1 MARPKEKQ
9 EEEKKETGK
18 KYLPVQSS
26 TGTKGQTAQ
35 ERAKEILSM
44 SREEQKARNQARLR
58 EALNRS
64 AQSRPAS
71 SAQTEAMRR
80 NFAKREQK
88 DEYRR
93 RYGTPQS
100 SREAREQYQWNKQQ
114 REALEQYQSYFEK
127 YGQKP
132 TEEQVQ
138 NNPVLSDI
146 GQLWKANT
154 AQVQATQKAMEEIEN
169 TRIPGQ
175 AGRKLWMAAQNANTI
190 GPLEQARARELPQLS
205 QEDQAFVDNA
215 SKRLEELYPQR
226 DALEAKGDAEGL
238 AEVNRL
244 IANEEKVMRDRG
256 AALPGEAAEI
266 ADKYALGGSKDLEA
280 YLEAKRN
287 VELMDEEIALG
298 GVIAPEENKKYQE
311 LKARVERGEELTGQ
325 DVYDYKVWSEQYG
338 AYERDKET
346 IKTLEEAGVLE
357 SGYSYAAQERQRVNV
372 GQLTQIEALTQYA
385 GTIQASIAKQ
395 EASKLLTELYNQQY
409 ALEKDI
415 AAMQQAGA
423 GNSIGDNLALKAT
436 PLQNAQEELEAV
448 KAAIAEAEYAMLRF
462 EDDFVGKSAA
472 PAELSW
478 GAVEAGIAQNMTEME
493 LATYN
498 YLRNTKGMDAAKQY
512 VESIKPRLLKRETD
526 KQMGV
531 VKKAAEHPVG
541 AWITSGLS
549 IAVTPLEWTGAVK
562 AGVDTMLGRDTSPY
576 DPAFATTHFKNT
588 VRETVMEGQRKAF
601 GDGLGGQTANLVYQ
615 VFMTAGDS
623 AISMATGGAVGK
635 ALQGAGVVAQGAN
648 ALAKVGNS
656 VGSAL
661 MALSAVS
668 GKTQQE
674 LLLGRDNSQAL
685 VQGLAAGV
693 TEYITEKLGMD
704 RLTAAFSLGK
714 GGGYR
719 TILANVIK
727 SFAPEALE
735 ELPGNVVD
743 LALDN
748 YLNGDSSQRAESIKQ
763 KIAAGMSVTQATVET
778 DMEFV
783 VETLQGMLVGG
794 LSGSLGAGVSTS
806 VGMIKARSARTALTE
821 AGVDADTAQAAA
833 ERISGLRSDAASEQA
848 VRAAVEQMQQAEDA
862 KGVKHTPFAAEAT
875 AAGYEDVPVK
885 VTGFQG
891 IRDGAAWVEIEI
903 AGKGKGEIRLDQV
916 RFADTDTQ
924 TAYNRAAM
932 FGDTQTARRFLAGYE
947 ATSMPV
953 EIYGQAF
960 QSAYQAG
967 QNSRAMT
974 EYERK
979 AGFGTMLEDGV
990 YRIAYQA
997 GQEATVAQEARLEIP
1012 ASLGKEVQAQL
1023 GQLPRTYTQG
1033 YTGVV
1038 YAAKTTRP
1046 TKAQAVMLSLL
1057 DGYAKAH
1064 GVHYTVVDSI
1074 GDGGA
1079 NGVYTTSEGMVVALD
1094 AEEGYLTRVATHEGW
1109 HYIREH
1115 MGQEAQGLQDAVLTL
1130 LRSTEGYD
1138 LETRVAEKQ
1147 EQYKAAEGQ
1156 ELSREAALEELT
1168 ADALYDA
1175 IATPEALGA
1184 FVSRA
1189 YENAENKNAFKQ
1201 AMDQVMAFINKFV
1214 AEVKALAKKIAGK
1227 NPEARAMLEH
1237 EADWGESIVQ
1247 EYNRLMEE
1255 AGKRERGRTERKETG
1270 ETWYSKKNRKP
1281 GKKKTEQQNENAKE
1295 SSAEQLQNEADEERS
1310 IKEQLRAHSS
1320 ELADME
1326 PVAVINVDISNLKTA
1341 KARKNWIVNLLQS
1354 TGFQVERQGFGTIEF
1369 GKERINK
1376 SLNYMQ
1382 KPGEIAAFSA
1392 LPRVLKRGKNISGH
1406 ANHKGRGFGT
1416 ETFAAP
1422 VTINGVM
1429 GYMAVV
1435 VKREARIAYKTH
1447 RILMPD
1453 GSTFVFNE
1461 KAEPTPANRGSQKGI
1476 NPAPISSATNSIP
1489 QVEENSNTN
1498 KNFSLKNVDTDMTEM
1513 QREVEENENGGTMGA
1528 LEGATVENHA
1538 GIYAAQREKL
1548 AGWADGKPRSAEA
1561 VRELLGESMTPTL
1574 EKWLHNQYEKGQNR
1588 QVKEPVRRE
1597 AVEAFLQKDE
1607 ALIAENEAQS
1617 KAFWQKLRGE
1627 KVRVHEVEVGEH
1639 THEGRGAMGRQIVQ
1653 ALMGDAPRVTVHNRD
1668 AQVDIYVNRAS
1679 VEKTLSYGG
1688 SKNIPIEVSK
1698 AILLQTKEM
1707 LADAKYIG
1715 SHENYATNSGLVH
1728 YFVSAAQTG
1737 DEIRRVVYMAHE
1749 KAWNDGD
1756 VQNRLYVEEVE
1767 LLDTENAGAN
1777 DTSRSQQAVYTQH
1790 LTSNHPGTISIPELL
1805 QNYNTEFL
1813 RRYDLKERGAKRALQ
1828 YSLRNVDT
1836 DMTEMQR
1843 VVEENEK
1850 LREAVGV
1857 LRAAMKQLSGAKA
1870 VNSRQ
1875 VWKFAREI
1883 KKKYESKV
1891 RVNDLGENLRR
1902 VYDAMANA
1910 RTDAE
1915 GKSAMEAMAAIARNM
1930 LENSEHINRDM
1941 YDRYADMRDYLRRG
1955 RFQLTEAQW
1964 AEAEKLYGSLKE
1976 FRNEVKGRWGVAGR
1990 KDHSTGSLD
1999 AAWEDM
2005 HAKWPEMFDRNA
2017 DERGKVQQ
2025 VVAAL
2030 EAVQKEVS
2038 NPYGMNLDQM
2048 TQTVTAELF
2057 EGFGQVNEANALME
2071 EAKAIARRKTTRWAI
2086 NREKLAEQR
2095 KARAEVIRQKGR
2107 ILKKLNS
2114 PKPGSFVPYQ
2124 MREAVTALLEALDY
2138 NEGKRVT
2145 IKREMLERARQEY
2158 EAVLPKRDANG
2169 SAVPDTGIPAL
2180 AAFYNG
2186 DVSEAMQRLAQSAD
2200 GKQLNRLSQEET
2212 IELRDI
2218 LRSYAAMIINEDRL
2232 FMQKRRDS
2240 LQEAGDGLVAR
2251 MLQRKAH
2258 KQRGKA
2264 AETVLNVTNRA
2275 LLSPGT
2281 VFHIFEG
2288 TEMEPIWKA
2297 VRDAE
2302 NTHTRH
2308 VAQGQAYMEAALKEY
2323 GVQEIINQSE
2333 RKQLENG
2340 VEVTLH
2346 DGKKQKFRIQEA
2358 MYIYAAA
2365 KRERLVGTNHL
2376 LGGGIVFQKNSH
2388 PGEATG
2394 ARQLTV
2400 EDLVAIAGKLTE
2412 KQKAFVDHMVQFLSR
2427 DTAEWGNQVTRELY
2441 GVEKFKESYYVP
2453 FRVARNYLRTDP
2465 ASQQENR
2472 LKLGSFTKPLAQQA
2486 SNPLE
2491 VQNFVEM
2498 WAAHMEQMSDYNA
2511 FVLPIEDM
2519 TRLMN
2524 YKTDNDTVR
2533 SVMQER
2539 YGNQVPDYILSFL
2552 RRLNGNAKSEMG
2564 SALVNKLVSGAKGAA
2579 VGGNLSVASQQATA
2593 VLRAYALIDAKYLVK
2608 GMGAGALSAAKM
2620 KKSYAEI
2627 MDWAPIA
2634 TQKSWGYFDTNMTRG
2649 TYDRVRQT
2657 AMGKLD
2663 DALGYLSQKGDE
2675 LAFTMIWEAVKREV
2689 AAESGLTRGT
2699 EAYFRRCGE
2708 RFTEVIDQ
2716 TQVVDSIFQRT
2727 ELATEKGLAR
2737 LWTSF
2742 MSEPFKQYNMLW
2754 RAGWDL
2760 KEAWRSGNKAAIKR
2774 ARNQMIRT
2782 SASVVLSSVAAA
2794 AAKSLISAMRDDD
2807 DEKKEKDENGKTV
2820 TVGVRGFGEKYWDAF
2835 GPNLLDNATG
2845 LLPLVGNWLGSFITG
2860 ETYNSSSMDSA
2871 LLDSITRMWQA
2882 LGKGDYEMAWYRGL
2896 QVVSNATGLGL
2907 GNAYRDGK
2915 ALFTTLVKTLQ
2926 RDTLAGTAWDKS
2938 KPFATRLQAAT
2949 KNYVYTKQEGD
2960 SRRASPAVFYDL
2972 LLDAWYAGGT
2982 GEEFQQVATAMLETG
2997 ATVDGIASG
3006 FKSRLRGSEE
3016 LVTKAADAY
3025 EQGKYSE
3032 YEKHV
3037 LALVRLG
3044 IGQKAAVSM
3053 VDSVLDSRKKA
3064 TDEPEAQ
3071 TWEMLLDELT
3081 DDDADLFS
3089 TKDLLEAIQR
3099 GDQAEADYLLGRLK
3113 ESKEE
3118 STIRSGLTEAYRK
3131 EYVAAWEKGDTAA
3144 MKKISDL
3151 LLGLDVGYTE
3161 ESIAKWPRDEMNADY
3176 REAIESGDAGQVRT
3190 VIAAMKKEGYTDSD
3204 LRSKLTQDY
3213 KASYTEAWNAG
3224 NKTQAQS
3231 IATMLKGLAVGYTED
3246 SFREWRV
3253 DSLKADWDAAVE
3265 ARDVNRLKTQITR
3278 QMEAGVNQKQ
3288 IRDKVWNAYGE
3299 AYVMAL
3305 AEGNTSTARQLE
3317 GLMLNTGA
3325 GLTTEEIPQKA
3336 VNKAHSI
3343 YENSVE
3349 SGDLNT
3355 ARQVLKYLNQAEDG
3369 DRLWD
3374 KLYNWA
3380 KDAFMDAY
3388 DSGEYADLEKNLVS
3402 MGFSQKTINGW
3413 KD

>member
-26 TGTKGQTAQ
+26 AGTKGQTAQ

-71 SAQTEAMRR
+71 SAQTQAMRR

-88 DEYRR
+88 EEYRR

-132 TEEQVQ
+132 TEGQVQ

-154 AQVQATQKAMEEIEN
+154 TQAQATQKALEEIEN

-190 GPLEQARARELPQLS
+190 APLEQARARELPQLS

-215 SKRLEELYPQR
+215 RNRLNELYPQR
-226 DALEAKGDAEGL
+226 EELEAKGDAEGL

-244 IANEEKVMRDRG
+244 IDNEEKVMRDRG
-256 AALPGEAAEI
+256 VALPGEAAETV
-266 ADKYALGGSKDLEA
+266 DKYALGGSKDLEA

-298 GVIAPEENKKYQE
+298 GVIAPEENKAYQD
-311 LKARVERGEELTGQ
+311 LKARVESGEELTGQ

-357 SGYSYAAQERQRVNV
+357 SGYSYAAQERQRVNE

-385 GTIQASIAKQ
+385 GTIQAPIAKQ

-409 ALEKDI
+409 ELERDI

-423 GNSIGDNLALKAT
+423 GDSIGDNLALKT
-436 PLQNAQEELEAV
+436 SPLQNAQEELEAV

-462 EDDFVGKSAA
+462 EDDFFMNVQPGAGAGKKGSVYHVVNA
-472 PAELSW
+472 
-478 GAVEAGIAQNMTEME
+478 TEEE
-493 LATYN
+493 LAKLRARGVGQSVMPVRSGVADAIAGLSGQELNALRMTDMERQTYN
-498 YLRNTKGMDAAKQY
+498 YLHNTKGAEAADAYFKSL
-512 VESIKPRLLKRETD
+512 EPRLLKRQAEM
-526 KQMGV
+526 QQGV
-531 VKKAAEHPVG
+531 WQTMAEHPVG
-541 AWITSGLS
+541 AFTTTAATFPMTLVEGL
-549 IAVTPLEWTGAVK
+549 GAVK
-562 AGVDTMLGRDTSPY
+562 TGVDTMLGRETSPY
-576 DPAFATTHFKNT
+576 DSAFAPTRFKST
-588 VRETVMEGQRKAF
+588 VRETVKAGQREAF
-601 GDGLGGQTANLVYQ
+601 GEGLGGDIANLAYDV
-615 VFMTAGDS
+615 VTTSLDS
-623 AISMATGGAVGK
+623 ALSMAAGGATG
-635 ALQGAGVVAQGAN
+635 
-648 ALAKVGNS
+648 
-656 VGSAL
+656 GSAL
-661 MALSAVS
+661 MALSATS

-674 LLLGRDNSQAL
+674 LLLGRENSRAL

-719 TILANVIK
+719 TILANMIK
-727 SFAPEALE
+727 GFVPETLE

-743 LALDN
+743 RALDN

-763 KIAAGMSVTQATVET
+763 KIAAGMSATQATVET

-924 TAYNRAAM
+924 AAYNRAAM
-932 FGDTQTARRFLAGYE
+932 FEDTQTARRFLAGYE
-947 ATSMPV
+947 NTSLPL

-979 AGFGTMLEDGV
+979 VGFGTMLEDGV

-997 GQEATVAQEARLEIP
+997 GQEATAAQNARLEIP
-1012 ASLGKEVQAQL
+1012 ESLGKTVQEQL
-1023 GQLPRTYTQG
+1023 GQLPRTYTEG

-1109 HYIREH
+1109 HYIREQ

-1138 LETRVAEKQ
+1138 LESRVAEKQ

-1156 ELSREAALEELT
+1156 ELSREEALEELT

-1237 EADWGESIVQ
+1237 EADWGESIIQ

-1255 AGKRERGRTERKETG
+1255 AGKREAQQQGNGQAQKENVQTRYSTKAQDQLTEDKYFQRAIDAWDGTSSGGRVKIGVISKGGIYEG
-1270 ETWYSKKNRKP
+1270 IGLPDGVLYMDYSKLAKALSKHGDHLSKNTLKQIPQMLASPVVITQPINPQVKNTVNVFGDLMGDNGKP
-1281 GKKKTEQQNENAKE
+1281 IMVSIMMRPNYTKTGLEAVIRTVEMRSDDKKLITPQSLLYANPNKKRTQEWLLRLGN
-1295 SSAEQLQNEADEERS
+1295 SSVPFAVSHPGFIRS
-1310 IKEQLRAHSS
+1310 IAYES
-1320 ELADME
+1320 E
-1326 PVAVINVDISNLKTA
+1326 NSN
-1341 KARKNWIVNLLQS
+1341 S
-1354 TGFQVERQGFGTIEF
+1354 QGG
-1369 GKERINK
+1369 N
-1376 SLNYMQ
+1376 SLN
-1382 KPGEIAAFSA
+1382 
-1392 LPRVLKRGKNISGH
+1392 
-1406 ANHKGRGFGT
+1406 
-1416 ETFAAP
+1416 
-1422 VTINGVM
+1422 GVD
-1429 GYMAVV
+1429 
-1435 VKREARIAYKTH
+1435 T
-1447 RILMPD
+1447 
-1453 GSTFVFNE
+1453 NE

-1476 NPAPISSATNSIP
+1476 NPAPISSATNNIP

-1513 QREVEENENGGTMGA
+1513 QR
-1528 LEGATVENHA
+1528 
-1538 GIYAAQREKL
+1538 
-1548 AGWADGKPRSAEA
+1548 
-1561 VRELLGESMTPTL
+1561 
-1574 EKWLHNQYEKGQNR
+1574 
-1588 QVKEPVRRE
+1588 
-1597 AVEAFLQKDE
+1597 
-1607 ALIAENEAQS
+1607 
-1617 KAFWQKLRGE
+1617 
-1627 KVRVHEVEVGEH
+1627 
-1639 THEGRGAMGRQIVQ
+1639 
-1653 ALMGDAPRVTVHNRD
+1653 
-1668 AQVDIYVNRAS
+1668 
-1679 VEKTLSYGG
+1679 
-1688 SKNIPIEVSK
+1688 
-1698 AILLQTKEM
+1698 
-1707 LADAKYIG
+1707 
-1715 SHENYATNSGLVH
+1715 
-1728 YFVSAAQTG
+1728 
-1737 DEIRRVVYMAHE
+1737 
-1749 KAWNDGD
+1749 
-1756 VQNRLYVEEVE
+1756 
-1767 LLDTENAGAN
+1767 
-1777 DTSRSQQAVYTQH
+1777 
-1790 LTSNHPGTISIPELL
+1790 
-1805 QNYNTEFL
+1805 
-1813 RRYDLKERGAKRALQ
+1813 
-1828 YSLRNVDT
+1828 
-1836 DMTEMQR
+1836 
-1843 VVEENEK
+1843 VVEENERLQK
-1850 LREAVGV
+1850 LVGSLNAQ
-1857 LRAAMKQLSGAKA
+1857 LRAMQDGANGKAAVDRKA
-1870 VNSRQ
+1870 V
-1875 VWKFAREI
+1875 WALAREM
-1883 KKKYESKV
+1883 KAQYQSKV
-1891 RVNDLGENLRR
+1891 RVNDLGANLQKAF
-1902 VYDAMANA
+1902 DAMANA
-1910 RTDAE
+1910 RTDTE
-1915 GKSAMEAMAAIARNM
+1915 GKSAMEAMAAIARDM
-1930 LENSEHINRDM
+1930 LDKSENIDSTM
-1941 YDRYADMRDYLRRG
+1941 YDEYADLRGYLRKG
-1955 RFQLTEAQW
+1955 RFRLTDAQW
-1964 AEAEKLYGSLKE
+1964 AEAAKLYGSEKE
-1976 FRNEVKGRWGVAGR
+1976 FRKAAFGRWNIAAR
-1990 KDHSTGSLD
+1990 NDRNALSLD
-1999 AAWEDM
+1999 AAWEEM
-2005 HAKWPEMFDRNA
+2005 HQQWPGMFDQDA
-2017 DERGKVQQ
+2017 SEGDKVQQ
-2025 VVAAL
+2025 VMAAL
-2030 EAVQKEVS
+2030 EAVRREVS
-2038 NPYGMNLDQM
+2038 NPYEMNLEEM
-2048 TQTVTAELF
+2048 TQYVTAEMYQKYL
-2057 EGFGQVNEANALME
+2057 EAPTVKGAEARTQETARELEKTRAELREARRELEQSRAEIAAARQELRDDWQWRRERMDQAREEVLEARREAGAKVYKAQEETANILKAAQETNKRVWEEAREEVLEARREAGAKVYKAQEETANIIRTAYETNKRVMIEANENAQEIIKAWSAKRE
-2071 EAKAIARRKTTRWAI
+2071 E
-2086 NREKLAEQR
+2086 LAEQR

-2124 MREAVTALLEALDY
+2124 MREAVTALLKALDY
-2138 NEGKRVT
+2138 NEGKGFI

-2186 DVSEAMQRLAQSAD
+2186 DVSEAMRRLAQSAD

-2218 LRSYAAMIINEDRL
+2218 LRSYAAMILNEDRL

-2297 VRDAE
+2297 LRDAE

-2394 ARQLTV
+2394 ARQLTA
-2400 EDLVAIAGKLTE
+2400 EDLAAIAGKLTE

-2453 FRVARNYLRTDP
+2453 FKVARNYLRTDP

-2564 SALVNKLVSGAKGAA
+2564 SALVNKLVGGAKGAA

-2649 TYDRVRQT
+2649 TYDRARQT

-2689 AAESGLTRGT
+2689 AAKSGLTRGT

-2754 RAGWDL
+2754 RAGWDV
-2760 KEAWRSGNKAAIKR
+2760 KEAWRSGNKAAMKQ

-2807 DEKKEKDENGKTV
+2807 DEKKEKDESGKTV

-2835 GPNLLDNATG
+2835 LPNLLDNATG

-2949 KNYVYTKQEGD
+2949 KNYVYAKQEGD

-3037 LALVRLG
+3037 LELVRLG

-3064 TDEPEAQ
+3064 TEEPEAQ

-3113 ESKEE
+3113 ESREE

-3176 REAIESGDAGQVRT
+3176 REAMESGDAGQVRT

-3231 IATMLKGLAVGYTED
+3231 IAAMLKKMNVGYTED
-3246 SFREWRV
+3246 SFKEWRV

-3265 ARDVNRLKTQITR
+3265 ARDVTRLKTQISR
-3278 QMEAGVNQKQ
+3278 QMAAGMNQKQ

-3305 AEGNTSTARQLE
+3305 AEGNTSTARQLA

>member
-9 EEEKKETGK
+9 EKEKKETGK

-88 DEYRR
+88 EEYRR
-93 RYGTPQS
+93 RYGAPQS
-100 SREAREQYQWNKQQ
+100 SREAREQQAWQQQQ
-114 REALEQYQSYFEK
+114 RKALEQYQSYFEK

-154 AQVQATQKAMEEIEN
+154 AQVQATQKALEEIDN

-205 QEDQAFVDNA
+205 EEDQAFVDNA

-357 SGYSYAAQERQRVNV
+357 SGYSYAAQERQRLNE

-385 GTIQASIAKQ
+385 GTMQAPIARQ
-395 EASKLLTELYNQQY
+395 EASKLLTELYNKQY
-409 ALEKDI
+409 ELQKDI
-415 AAMQQAGA
+415 AAMEQAGIT
-423 GNSIGDNLALKAT
+423 GSEMDNAKE
-436 PLQNAQEELEAV
+436 QLETV
-448 KAAIAEAEYAMLRF
+448 ERQIAEGEYAMLRF

-661 MALSAVS
+661 MALSATS

-674 LLLGRDNSQAL
+674 LLLGRDNSRAL

-719 TILANVIK
+719 TILTNVIK
-727 SFAPEALE
+727 AFAPESLE

-743 LALDN
+743 QALDN

-833 ERISGLRSDAASEQA
+833 ERISGLRSDTASEQA

-947 ATSMPV
+947 ATSMPM

-997 GQEATVAQEARLEIP
+997 GQEATAAQNARLEIP

-1057 DGYAKAH
+1057 DEYAKAH

-1109 HYIREH
+1109 HYIREQ

-1156 ELSREAALEELT
+1156 ELSREEALEELT

-1201 AMDQVMAFINKFV
+1201 AMDQVMAFINRFV

-1237 EADWGESIVQ
+1237 EADWGESIIQ

-1255 AGKRERGRTERKETG
+1255 AGKREAQQQGNGQAQKENEQARYSTKAQDQLTEDKYFQRAIDAWDGTSSGGRVKIGVINKGGIYEG
-1270 ETWYSKKNRKP
+1270 VGLPDGVLYMDYSKLAKALSKHGDHLSKSILKQIPQMLASPVVITQPINPQVKNTVNVFGDLMGDNGKP
-1281 GKKKTEQQNENAKE
+1281 IMVSIMMRPDRTGTFLIDVIRTVEMRSDAQKLITDQSVLYLSENKKRTADWFQGLGN
-1295 SSAEQLQNEADEERS
+1295 SSVPFAGTKSGFIRS
-1310 IKEQLRAHSS
+1310 I
-1320 ELADME
+1320 
-1326 PVAVINVDISNLKTA
+1326 
-1341 KARKNWIVNLLQS
+1341 
-1354 TGFQVERQGFGTIEF
+1354 
-1369 GKERINK
+1369 
-1376 SLNYMQ
+1376 
-1382 KPGEIAAFSA
+1382 
-1392 LPRVLKRGKNISGH
+1392 
-1406 ANHKGRGFGT
+1406 
-1416 ETFAAP
+1416 
-1422 VTINGVM
+1422 
-1429 GYMAVV
+1429 
-1435 VKREARIAYKTH
+1435 AYE
-1447 RILMPD
+1447 
-1453 GSTFVFNE
+1453 S
-1461 KAEPTPANRGSQKGI
+1461 
-1476 NPAPISSATNSIP
+1476 
-1489 QVEENSNTN
+1489 ENSNSQGGN
-1498 KNFSLKNVDTDMTEM
+1498 SLNEVDTQET
-1513 QREVEENENGGTMGA
+1513 GA
-1528 LEGATVENHA
+1528 
-1538 GIYAAQREKL
+1538 
-1548 AGWADGKPRSAEA
+1548 S
-1561 VRELLGESMTPTL
+1561 
-1574 EKWLHNQYEKGQNR
+1574 
-1588 QVKEPVRRE
+1588 
-1597 AVEAFLQKDE
+1597 
-1607 ALIAENEAQS
+1607 
-1617 KAFWQKLRGE
+1617 
-1627 KVRVHEVEVGEH
+1627 
-1639 THEGRGAMGRQIVQ
+1639 
-1653 ALMGDAPRVTVHNRD
+1653 
-1668 AQVDIYVNRAS
+1668 
-1679 VEKTLSYGG
+1679 
-1688 SKNIPIEVSK
+1688 
-1698 AILLQTKEM
+1698 
-1707 LADAKYIG
+1707 
-1715 SHENYATNSGLVH
+1715 
-1728 YFVSAAQTG
+1728 
-1737 DEIRRVVYMAHE
+1737 
-1749 KAWNDGD
+1749 
-1756 VQNRLYVEEVE
+1756 
-1767 LLDTENAGAN
+1767 
-1777 DTSRSQQAVYTQH
+1777 
-1790 LTSNHPGTISIPELL
+1790 
-1805 QNYNTEFL
+1805 
-1813 RRYDLKERGAKRALQ
+1813 

-1930 LENSEHINRDM
+1930 LENSEHVNRDM

-1976 FRNEVKGRWGVAGR
+1976 FRNAVKGRWGVAGR

-2138 NEGKRVT
+2138 NEGKGVT

-2186 DVSEAMQRLAQSAD
+2186 DVAEAMQRLAQSAD

-2218 LRSYAAMIINEDRL
+2218 LRSYAAMILNEDRL

-2288 TEMEPIWKA
+2288 TEMEPVWKA
-2297 VRDAE
+2297 LRDAE

-2365 KRERLVGTNHL
+2365 KREKLVGTNHL

-2400 EDLVAIAGKLTE
+2400 EDLEAIAGKLTE

-2453 FRVARNYLRTDP
+2453 FKVARNYLRTDP

-2649 TYDRVRQT
+2649 TYDRARQT

-2760 KEAWRSGNKAAIKR
+2760 KEAWRSGNKAAIKQ

-2835 GPNLLDNATG
+2835 LPNLLDNATG

-3037 LALVRLG
+3037 LELVRLG

-3064 TDEPEAQ
+3064 TEEPEAQ

-3176 REAIESGDAGQVRT
+3176 REAMESGDAGQVRT

-3213 KASYTEAWNAG
+3213 KASYTQAWNAG

-3231 IATMLKGLAVGYTED
+3231 IAAMLKGLAVGYTED
-3246 SFREWRV
+3246 SFKEWRV
-3253 DSLKADWDAAVE
+3253 DSMKADWDAAVE
-3265 ARDVNRLKTQITR
+3265 ARDVTRLKTQITR

-3325 GLTTEEIPQKA
+3325 GLTAEEVPQKA

-3388 DSGEYADLEKNLVS
+3388 DSGEYADLERNLVS

>member
-26 TGTKGQTAQ
+26 AGTKGQTAQ

-80 NFAKREQK
+80 NFTKREQK
-88 DEYRR
+88 EEYRR

-100 SREAREQYQWNKQQ
+100 SREAREQYQWNKRQ

-154 AQVQATQKAMEEIEN
+154 TQAQATQKALEEIEN

-175 AGRKLWMAAQNANTI
+175 AGRKLWMAAQNANSI
-190 GPLEQARARELPQLS
+190 APMEQARARVLPQLS

-215 SKRLEELYPQR
+215 RKRLEELYPQR

-244 IANEEKVMRDRG
+244 IDNEEKVMRDRG
-256 AALPGEAAEI
+256 VALPGEAAVI
-266 ADKYALGGSKDLEA
+266 AAAYDKNTKGDFDRYVKA
-280 YLEAKRN
+280 
-287 VELMDEEIALG
+287 VENAEEIDAM
-298 GVIAPEENKKYQE
+298 
-311 LKARVERGEELTGQ
+311 
-325 DVYDYKVWSEQYG
+325 
-338 AYERDKET
+338 
-346 IKTLEEAGVLE
+346 LEEAKERSPETYRTYLKAQNKVRRGLELTEEERSVYEGWSSMFGQKYEAEAEAKALVDGGVLE
-357 SGYSYAAQERQRVNV
+357 SGFSYAERDRQRVNE
-372 GQLTQIEALTQYA
+372 GQLTQVEELSQYA
-385 GTIQASIAKQ
+385 GTMQAPIARQ

-409 ALEKDI
+409 KLKKDI
-415 AAMQQAGA
+415 AAMELAGITGPA
-423 GNSIGDNLALKAT
+423 MDNAKD
-436 PLQNAQEELEAV
+436 QLETV
-448 KAAIAEAEYAMLRF
+448 ERQIAEGEYAMLRF

-623 AISMATGGAVGK
+623 AISMKTGGAVGK

-661 MALSAVS
+661 MALSATS

-674 LLLGRDNSQAL
+674 LLLGRDNSRAL

-727 SFAPEALE
+727 AFAPEALE

-743 LALDN
+743 QALDN

-763 KIAAGMSVTQATVET
+763 KIAAGMSATQATVET

-833 ERISGLRSDAASEQA
+833 ERISGLRSDAASKQA

-924 TAYNRAAM
+924 AAYNRAAM
-932 FGDTQTARRFLAGYE
+932 FEDTQTARRFLAGYE
-947 ATSMPV
+947 NTSLPL

-979 AGFGTMLEDGV
+979 TGFGDMLEDGV

-997 GQEATVAQEARLEIP
+997 GQEATAAQEARLEIP
-1012 ASLGKEVQAQL
+1012 ESLGKTVQAQL
-1023 GQLPRTYTQG
+1023 GQLPRTYTEG

-1057 DGYAKAH
+1057 DDYAKAH

-1109 HYIREH
+1109 HYIREQ
-1115 MGQEAQGLQDAVLTL
+1115 MGQEAQDLQDVVLEL
-1130 LRSTEGYD
+1130 LGNTEGYD

-1156 ELSREAALEELT
+1156 ELSREEALEELT

-1201 AMDQVMAFINKFV
+1201 AMDQVMAFINRFV

-1237 EADWGESIVQ
+1237 EADWGESIIQ

-1255 AGKRERGRTERKETG
+1255 AGKREAQQQGNGQAQKENVQTRYSTKAQDQLTEDKYFQRAIDAWDGTSSGGRVKIGVISKGGIYEG
-1270 ETWYSKKNRKP
+1270 IGLPDGVLYMDYSKLAKALSKHGDHLSKNTLKQIPQMLASPVVITQPINPQVKNTVNVFGDLMGDNGKP
-1281 GKKKTEQQNENAKE
+1281 IMVSIMMRPNYTKTGLEAVIRTVEMRSDDKKLITPQSLLYANPNKKRTQEWLLRLGN
-1295 SSAEQLQNEADEERS
+1295 SSVPFAVSHPGFIRS
-1310 IKEQLRAHSS
+1310 IAYES
-1320 ELADME
+1320 E
-1326 PVAVINVDISNLKTA
+1326 NSN
-1341 KARKNWIVNLLQS
+1341 S
-1354 TGFQVERQGFGTIEF
+1354 QGG
-1369 GKERINK
+1369 N
-1376 SLNYMQ
+1376 SLN
-1382 KPGEIAAFSA
+1382 
-1392 LPRVLKRGKNISGH
+1392 
-1406 ANHKGRGFGT
+1406 
-1416 ETFAAP
+1416 
-1422 VTINGVM
+1422 GVD
-1429 GYMAVV
+1429 
-1435 VKREARIAYKTH
+1435 T
-1447 RILMPD
+1447 
-1453 GSTFVFNE
+1453 NE

-1476 NPAPISSATNSIP
+1476 NPAPISSATNSVP
-1489 QVEENSNTN
+1489 QVAENSNTN

-1513 QREVEENENGGTMGA
+1513 QR
-1528 LEGATVENHA
+1528 
-1538 GIYAAQREKL
+1538 
-1548 AGWADGKPRSAEA
+1548 
-1561 VRELLGESMTPTL
+1561 
-1574 EKWLHNQYEKGQNR
+1574 
-1588 QVKEPVRRE
+1588 
-1597 AVEAFLQKDE
+1597 
-1607 ALIAENEAQS
+1607 
-1617 KAFWQKLRGE
+1617 
-1627 KVRVHEVEVGEH
+1627 
-1639 THEGRGAMGRQIVQ
+1639 
-1653 ALMGDAPRVTVHNRD
+1653 
-1668 AQVDIYVNRAS
+1668 
-1679 VEKTLSYGG
+1679 
-1688 SKNIPIEVSK
+1688 
-1698 AILLQTKEM
+1698 
-1707 LADAKYIG
+1707 
-1715 SHENYATNSGLVH
+1715 
-1728 YFVSAAQTG
+1728 
-1737 DEIRRVVYMAHE
+1737 
-1749 KAWNDGD
+1749 
-1756 VQNRLYVEEVE
+1756 
-1767 LLDTENAGAN
+1767 
-1777 DTSRSQQAVYTQH
+1777 
-1790 LTSNHPGTISIPELL
+1790 
-1805 QNYNTEFL
+1805 
-1813 RRYDLKERGAKRALQ
+1813 
-1828 YSLRNVDT
+1828 
-1836 DMTEMQR
+1836 
-1843 VVEENEK
+1843 VVEENERLQK
-1850 LREAVGV
+1850 LVGSLNAQ
-1857 LRAAMKQLSGAKA
+1857 LRAMRDGANGKAAVDRKA
-1870 VNSRQ
+1870 V
-1875 VWKFAREI
+1875 WALAREM
-1883 KKKYESKV
+1883 KAQYQSKV
-1891 RVNDLGENLRR
+1891 RVNDLGANLQKAF
-1902 VYDAMANA
+1902 DAMANA
-1910 RTDAE
+1910 RTDTE
-1915 GKSAMEAMAAIARNM
+1915 GKSAMEAMAAIARDM
-1930 LENSEHINRDM
+1930 LDKSENIDSTM
-1941 YDRYADMRDYLRRG
+1941 YDEYADLRGYLRKG
-1955 RFQLTEAQW
+1955 RFRLTDAQW
-1964 AEAEKLYGSLKE
+1964 AEAARLYGSEKE
-1976 FRNEVKGRWGVAGR
+1976 FRKAAFGRWNIAAR
-1990 KDHSTGSLD
+1990 NDRNALSLD
-1999 AAWEDM
+1999 AAWEEM
-2005 HAKWPEMFDRNA
+2005 HQQWPGMFDQDA
-2017 DERGKVQQ
+2017 SEGDKVQQ
-2025 VVAAL
+2025 VMAAL
-2030 EAVQKEVS
+2030 EAVRREVS
-2038 NPYGMNLDQM
+2038 NPYEMNLEEM
-2048 TQTVTAELF
+2048 TQYVTAEMYQRYL
-2057 EGFGQVNEANALME
+2057 EAPTVKGA
-2071 EAKAIARRKTTRWAI
+2071 EARTQETARELEKTRAELREARRELEQSRAEIAAARQEAQEDRRMTAEMVNAANENAQQIIKKWSAK
-2086 NREKLAEQR
+2086 REEMAERR

-2124 MREAVTALLEALDY
+2124 MRDAVTALLEALDY
-2138 NEGKRVT
+2138 NEGKGVT

-2200 GKQLNRLSQEET
+2200 GKQLNRLSHAET

-2297 VRDAE
+2297 LRDAE

-2394 ARQLTV
+2394 ARQLTA
-2400 EDLVAIAGKLTE
+2400 EDLEAIAGKLTE

-2453 FRVARNYLRTDP
+2453 FKVARNYLRTDP

-2552 RRLNGNAKSEMG
+2552 RRLNGNARAEMG
-2564 SALVNKLVSGAKGAA
+2564 SALVNKLVGGAKGAA

-2649 TYDRVRQT
+2649 TYDRARQT

-2754 RAGWDL
+2754 RAGWDV

-2794 AAKSLISAMRDDD
+2794 TAKSLISAMRDDD

-2820 TVGVRGFGEKYWDAF
+2820 TVGVRGFGQKYLDAF
-2835 GPNLLDNATG
+2835 LPNLLDNATG

-2949 KNYVYTKQEGD
+2949 KNYVYAKQEGD

-3037 LALVRLG
+3037 LELVRLG

-3064 TDEPEAQ
+3064 TEEPEAQ

-3224 NKTQAQS
+3224 NKARAQS

-3246 SFREWRV
+3246 SFKEWRV

-3265 ARDVNRLKTQITR
+3265 ARDVTRLKTQISR
-3278 QMEAGVNQKQ
+3278 QMAAGMNQKQ

-3305 AEGNTSTARQLE
+3305 AEGNTSTARQLA

>member
-88 DEYRR
+88 EEYRR

-154 AQVQATQKAMEEIEN
+154 AQVQATQKALEEIEN
-169 TRIPGQ
+169 TRIPGP

-205 QEDQAFVDNA
+205 EEDQAFVDNA

-298 GVIAPEENKKYQE
+298 GVIAPEENKAYQD
-311 LKARVERGEELTGQ
+311 LKARVESGEELTGQ

-346 IKTLEEAGVLE
+346 IKTLEEAGVTE
-357 SGYSYAAQERQRVNV
+357 SGYSYAAQERQRVNE

-385 GTIQASIAKQ
+385 GTIQAPIAKQ

-462 EDDFVGKSAA
+462 EDDFFTNVQPGAGAGKKGSVYHVVNA
-472 PAELSW
+472 
-478 GAVEAGIAQNMTEME
+478 TEEE
-493 LATYN
+493 LARLRARGAGQSVMPVRSGVADAIAGLSGQELNALRMTDMERQTYN
-498 YLRNTKGMDAAKQY
+498 YLHNTQGAEAADAYFKSL
-512 VESIKPRLLKRETD
+512 EPRLLKRQAEM
-526 KQMGV
+526 QQGV
-531 VKKAAEHPVG
+531 WQTIAEHPVG
-541 AWITSGLS
+541 AWTTSGQS
-549 IAVTPLEWTGAVK
+549 ILMTPMEWIGAAK
-562 AGVDTMLGRDTSPY
+562 TGVDNMLGRETSPY
-576 DPAFATTHFKNT
+576 DPAFAPTRFKST

-947 ATSMPV
+947 ATSMPM
-953 EIYGQAF
+953 EIYGKAF

-997 GQEATVAQEARLEIP
+997 GQEATAAQEARLEIP
-1012 ASLGKEVQAQL
+1012 ESLGKEVQAQL
-1023 GQLPRTYTQG
+1023 GKLPRTYTQG

-1156 ELSREAALEELT
+1156 ELSREEALEELT

-1184 FVSRA
+1184 FVSHA

-1201 AMDQVMAFINKFV
+1201 AMDQVMAFINRFV

-1227 NPEARAMLEH
+1227 NPEARVMLEH
-1237 EADWGESIVQ
+1237 EADWGESIIQ

-1270 ETWYSKKNRKP
+1270 ETWYSKKNNKNSN
-1281 GKKKTEQQNENAKE
+1281 KKTEQQNESGKDTGKENKKQPQNEYQQPAYTEEDVYAALYDILSHKDEGYDNLVRMGEMPRYFTRLLGMQGEFYLYRNHAYENMVSEEQAKE
-1295 SSAEQLQNEADEERS
+1295 EGRY
-1310 IKEQLRAHSS
+1310 
-1320 ELADME
+1320 
-1326 PVAVINVDISNLKTA
+1326 
-1341 KARKNWIVNLLQS
+1341 
-1354 TGFQVERQGFGTIEF
+1354 TG
-1369 GKERINK
+1369 
-1376 SLNYMQ
+1376 
-1382 KPGEIAAFSA
+1382 
-1392 LPRVLKRGKNISGH
+1392 
-1406 ANHKGRGFGT
+1406 KGQHFHQIG
-1416 ETFAAP
+1416 
-1422 VTINGVM
+1422 
-1429 GYMAVV
+1429 
-1435 VKREARIAYKTH
+1435 
-1447 RILMPD
+1447 
-1453 GSTFVFNE
+1453 
-1461 KAEPTPANRGSQKGI
+1461 
-1476 NPAPISSATNSIP
+1476 
-1489 QVEENSNTN
+1489 
-1498 KNFSLKNVDTDMTEM
+1498 
-1513 QREVEENENGGTMGA
+1513 
-1528 LEGATVENHA
+1528 
-1538 GIYAAQREKL
+1538 
-1548 AGWADGKPRSAEA
+1548 
-1561 VRELLGESMTPTL
+1561 L
-1574 EKWLHNQYEKGQNR
+1574 EKMHG
-1588 QVKEPVRRE
+1588 
-1597 AVEAFLQKDE
+1597 
-1607 ALIAENEAQS
+1607 
-1617 KAFWQKLRGE
+1617 
-1627 KVRVHEVEVGEH
+1627 
-1639 THEGRGAMGRQIVQ
+1639 
-1653 ALMGDAPRVTVHNRD
+1653 ALMGLEH
-1668 AQVDIYVNRAS
+1668 
-1679 VEKTLSYGG
+1679 
-1688 SKNIPIEVSK
+1688 PIMTI
-1698 AILLQTKEM
+1698 ATQTSEGNPAVIM
-1707 LADAKYIG
+1707 
-1715 SHENYATNSGLVH
+1715 
-1728 YFVSAAQTG
+1728 
-1737 DEIRRVVYMAHE
+1737 
-1749 KAWNDGD
+1749 
-1756 VQNRLYVEEVE
+1756 
-1767 LLDTENAGAN
+1767 LLDEKGNNGAPLY
-1777 DTSRSQQAVYTQH
+1777 AVFSFY
-1790 LTSNHPGTISIPELL
+1790 
-1805 QNYNTEFL
+1805 
-1813 RRYDLKERGAKRALQ
+1813 AKRAINGDWSRRPHIVLSVYERDYFGTDARPGLMESVRNAVEQ
-1828 YSLRNVDT
+1828 GRVLDFDTTKRESLSVIAKQARLGNITADSLAKSIAQFKKEINRFREENKINYSLRNVDT

-1843 VVEENEK
+1843 VVEENDRLQK
-1850 LREAVGV
+1850 LVGSLNAQ
-1857 LRAAMKQLSGAKA
+1857 LRAMRDGANGKAAVDRKA
-1870 VNSRQ
+1870 V
-1875 VWKFAREI
+1875 WALAREM
-1883 KKKYESKV
+1883 KAQYQSKV
-1891 RVNDLGENLRR
+1891 RVNDLGANLQKAF
-1902 VYDAMANA
+1902 DAMANA
-1910 RTDAE
+1910 RTDTE
-1915 GKSAMEAMAAIARNM
+1915 GKRAMAAMAAIARDM
-1930 LENSEHINRDM
+1930 LDKSENIDSTM
-1941 YDRYADMRDYLRRG
+1941 YDEYADLRGYLRKG
-1955 RFQLTEAQW
+1955 RFRLTDAQW
-1964 AEAEKLYGSLKE
+1964 AEAAKLYGSEKE
-1976 FRNEVKGRWGVAGR
+1976 FRKAAFGRWNIAAR
-1990 KDHSTGSLD
+1990 NDRNALSLD
-1999 AAWEDM
+1999 AAWEEM
-2005 HAKWPEMFDRNA
+2005 HEQWPTMFDQDA
-2017 DERGKVQQ
+2017 SEGDKVQQ
-2025 VVAAL
+2025 VMAAL
-2030 EAVQKEVS
+2030 EAVRREVS
-2038 NPYGMNLDQM
+2038 NPYAMNLEEM
-2048 TQTVTAELF
+2048 TQYVTAEMYQKYL
-2057 EGFGQVNEANALME
+2057 EAPTVKGAEARTQETARELEKTRAELQEARRELEQSRAEIAAARQELRDDWQWRRERMDQAREEVLEARREAGEKVYKAQEETANIIRTAYETNKRVMIEANENAQEIIKAWSAKRE
-2071 EAKAIARRKTTRWAI
+2071 EM
-2086 NREKLAEQR
+2086 AERR

-2124 MREAVTALLEALDY
+2124 MRDAVTALLEALDY
-2138 NEGKRVT
+2138 NEGKGFI
-2145 IKREMLERARQEY
+2145 IKRELLERARQEY

-2232 FMQKRRDS
+2232 FMQKRQDS

-2323 GVQEIINQSE
+2323 GMQEIINQSE

-2365 KRERLVGTNHL
+2365 KREQLVGTNHL

-2394 ARQLTV
+2394 ARQLTA
-2400 EDLVAIAGKLTE
+2400 EDLAAIAGKLTE

-2472 LKLGSFTKPLAQQA
+2472 LKLGSFTKELSEKA
-2486 SNPLE
+2486 SNTPLE

-2649 TYDRVRQT
+2649 TYDRARQT

-2807 DEKKEKDENGKTV
+2807 DEKKERDENGKTV

-2835 GPNLLDNATG
+2835 LPNLLDNATG

-2949 KNYVYTKQEGD
+2949 KNYVYAKQEGD

-3064 TDEPEAQ
+3064 TEEPEAQ

-3176 REAIESGDAGQVRT
+3176 REAMESGDAGQVRT

-3246 SFREWRV
+3246 SFKEWRV

-3265 ARDVNRLKTQITR
+3265 ARDVTRLKTQITR

-3388 DSGEYADLEKNLVS
+3388 DSGEYADLERNLVS

>member
-26 TGTKGQTAQ
+26 AGTKGQTAQ

-71 SAQTEAMRR
+71 SAQTQAMRR
-80 NFAKREQK
+80 NFTKREQK
-88 DEYRR
+88 EEYRR

-100 SREAREQYQWNKQQ
+100 SREAREQYQWNKRQ
-114 REALEQYQSYFEK
+114 REAFEQYQSYFEK

-154 AQVQATQKAMEEIEN
+154 TQAQATQKALEEIEN

-190 GPLEQARARELPQLS
+190 APLEQARARELPQLS

-215 SKRLEELYPQR
+215 RKRLEELYPQR
-226 DALEAKGDAEGL
+226 EELEAKGDAEGL

-256 AALPGEAAEI
+256 VALPGEVAETV
-266 ADKYALGGSKDLEA
+266 DKYALGGSKDLEA

-298 GVIAPEENKKYQE
+298 GVIAPEENKAYQD
-311 LKARVERGEELTGQ
+311 LKARVESGEELTGQ
-325 DVYDYKVWSEQYG
+325 DYYDYKVWSEQYG

-357 SGYSYAAQERQRVNV
+357 SGYSYAAQERQRVNE

-385 GTIQASIAKQ
+385 GTIQAPIAKQ

-409 ALEKDI
+409 ELERDI

-462 EDDFVGKSAA
+462 EDDFFMNVQPGAGAGKKGSVYHVVNA
-472 PAELSW
+472 
-478 GAVEAGIAQNMTEME
+478 TEEE
-493 LATYN
+493 LAKLRARGVGQSVMPVRSGVADAIAGLSGQELNALRMTDMERQTYN
-498 YLRNTKGMDAAKQY
+498 YLHNTKGAEAADAYFKSL
-512 VESIKPRLLKRETD
+512 EPRLLKRQAEM
-526 KQMGV
+526 QQGV
-531 VKKAAEHPVG
+531 WQTMAEHPVG
-541 AWITSGLS
+541 AFTTTAATFPMTLVEGL
-549 IAVTPLEWTGAVK
+549 GAVK
-562 AGVDTMLGRDTSPY
+562 TGVDTMLGRETSPY
-576 DPAFATTHFKNT
+576 DSAFAPTRFKST
-588 VRETVMEGQRKAF
+588 VRETVKAGQREAF
-601 GDGLGGQTANLVYQ
+601 GEGLGGDIANLAYDV
-615 VFMTAGDS
+615 VTTSLDS
-623 AISMATGGAVGK
+623 ALSMAAGGATG
-635 ALQGAGVVAQGAN
+635 
-648 ALAKVGNS
+648 
-656 VGSAL
+656 GSAL
-661 MALSAVS
+661 MALSATS

-674 LLLGRDNSQAL
+674 LLLGRDNSRAL

-719 TILANVIK
+719 TILTNVIK
-727 SFAPEALE
+727 AFAPEALE

-743 LALDN
+743 QALDN

-794 LSGSLGAGVSTS
+794 LSGAMGAGVSTS

-916 RFADTDTQ
+916 RFADTDMQ
-924 TAYNRAAM
+924 AAYNRAAM
-932 FGDTQTARRFLAGYE
+932 FEDTQTARRFLAGYE
-947 ATSMPV
+947 ATSMPM
-953 EIYGQAF
+953 EIYGKAF

-979 AGFGTMLEDGV
+979 VGFGTMLEDGV

-997 GQEATVAQEARLEIP
+997 GQEATAAQNARLEIP
-1012 ASLGKEVQAQL
+1012 ESLGKEVQAQL

-1057 DGYAKAH
+1057 DDYAKAH

-1147 EQYKAAEGQ
+1147 EQYKQIKGQ
-1156 ELSREAALEELT
+1156 ELSREEALEELT

-1201 AMDQVMAFINKFV
+1201 AMDQVMAFINRFV

-1270 ETWYSKKNRKP
+1270 ESK
-1281 GKKKTEQQNENAKE
+1281 GKETTRSSLKTEDSSGRYDYSSRNGDSDVEAMRRDGIERKEEKDGNDEQRKVQQPEPGYQNLGDDAFYKDGHIYEYQFLVQQKDAKIVQIPSLDELMQHGSSRRDIVKRAKE
-1295 SSAEQLQNEADEERS
+1295 KIAGRETANDEHVYVYNTYTGRRHTITNESIRHGIRGNKRVLLTNAQLGLS
-1310 IKEQLRAHSS
+1310 I
-1320 ELADME
+1320 
-1326 PVAVINVDISNLKTA
+1326 
-1341 KARKNWIVNLLQS
+1341 
-1354 TGFQVERQGFGTIEF
+1354 
-1369 GKERINK
+1369 
-1376 SLNYMQ
+1376 
-1382 KPGEIAAFSA
+1382 GEIVENGI
-1392 LPRVLKRGKNISGH
+1392 P
-1406 ANHKGRGFGT
+1406 
-1416 ETFAAP
+1416 
-1422 VTINGVM
+1422 ING
-1429 GYMAVV
+1429 
-1435 VKREARIAYKTH
+1435 
-1447 RILMPD
+1447 
-1453 GSTFVFNE
+1453 
-1461 KAEPTPANRGSQKGI
+1461 
-1476 NPAPISSATNSIP
+1476 
-1489 QVEENSNTN
+1489 
-1498 KNFSLKNVDTDMTEM
+1498 
-1513 QREVEENENGGTMGA
+1513 
-1528 LEGATVENHA
+1528 
-1538 GIYAAQREKL
+1538 
-1548 AGWADGKPRSAEA
+1548 
-1561 VRELLGESMTPTL
+1561 
-1574 EKWLHNQYEKGQNR
+1574 
-1588 QVKEPVRRE
+1588 
-1597 AVEAFLQKDE
+1597 
-1607 ALIAENEAQS
+1607 
-1617 KAFWQKLRGE
+1617 
-1627 KVRVHEVEVGEH
+1627 
-1639 THEGRGAMGRQIVQ
+1639 
-1653 ALMGDAPRVTVHNRD
+1653 
-1668 AQVDIYVNRAS
+1668 
-1679 VEKTLSYGG
+1679 
-1688 SKNIPIEVSK
+1688 
-1698 AILLQTKEM
+1698 LQT
-1707 LADAKYIG
+1707 ADQNAIG
-1715 SHENYATNSGLVH
+1715 TYALVTKCRVADSGVPIMAITHIDQQSGLVDNIELTDVVH
-1728 YFVSAAQTG
+1728 SVNGRIYRNITEKEKKQSRPTWPIEELPLSA
-1737 DEIRRVVYMAHE
+1737 
-1749 KAWNDGD
+1749 
-1756 VQNRLYVEEVE
+1756 
-1767 LLDTENAGAN
+1767 
-1777 DTSRSQQAVYTQH
+1777 S
-1790 LTSNHPGTISIPELL
+1790 TISIAQLL
-1805 QNYNTEFL
+1805 QEINMTHRSILSKDVLEHL
-1813 RRYDLKERGAKRALQ
+1813 QEERPENGFYTDKVLF
-1828 YSLRNVDT
+1828 SLRNVDT

-1915 GKSAMEAMAAIARNM
+1915 GKRAMEAMAAIARNM

-2124 MREAVTALLEALDY
+2124 MRDAVTALLEALDY
-2138 NEGKRVT
+2138 NEGKGVT

-2218 LRSYAAMIINEDRL
+2218 LRSYAAMILNEDRL
-2232 FMQKRRDS
+2232 FMQKRQDS

-2297 VRDAE
+2297 LRDAE

-2365 KRERLVGTNHL
+2365 KREKLVGTNHL

-2394 ARQLTV
+2394 ARQLTA
-2400 EDLVAIAGKLTE
+2400 EDLEAIAGKLTE

-2453 FRVARNYLRTDP
+2453 FKVARNYLRTDP

-2539 YGNQVPDYILSFL
+2539 YGNQVPDYILAFL

-2564 SALVNKLVSGAKGAA
+2564 SALVNKLVGGAKGAA

-2649 TYDRVRQT
+2649 TYDRARQT

-2835 GPNLLDNATG
+2835 LPNLLDNATG

-2949 KNYVYTKQEGD
+2949 KNYVYAKQEGD

-3064 TDEPEAQ
+3064 TEEPEAQ

-3231 IATMLKGLAVGYTED
+3231 IAAMLKGLAVGYTED
-3246 SFREWRV
+3246 SFKEWRV

-3265 ARDVNRLKTQITR
+3265 ARDVTRLKTQITR
-3278 QMEAGVNQKQ
+3278 QMAAGVNQKQ

-3305 AEGNTSTARQLE
+3305 AEGNTSTARQLA

>member
-26 TGTKGQTAQ
+26 AGTKGQTAQ

-80 NFAKREQK
+80 NFTKREQK
-88 DEYRR
+88 EEYRR

-100 SREAREQYQWNKQQ
+100 SREAREQYQWNKRQ
-114 REALEQYQSYFEK
+114 REAFEQYQSYFEK

-154 AQVQATQKAMEEIEN
+154 TQAQATQKALEEIEN

-175 AGRKLWMAAQNANTI
+175 AGRKLWMAAQNANSI
-190 GPLEQARARELPQLS
+190 APMEQARARELPQLS

-215 SKRLEELYPQR
+215 RKRLEELYPQR

-244 IANEEKVMRDRG
+244 IDNEEKVMRDRG
-256 AALPGEAAEI
+256 VALPGEAAVI
-266 ADKYALGGSKDLEA
+266 AAAYGKNTKGDFDRYIKAVEDAEKIDAMLKADMEKYPEA
-280 YLEAKRN
+280 YNAYLKAKEKVDRGETLTEQELLDYEGWASLEEQAEEARAEAK
-287 VELMDEEIALG
+287 ALEDG
-298 GVIAPEENKKYQE
+298 
-311 LKARVERGEELTGQ
+311 
-325 DVYDYKVWSEQYG
+325 
-338 AYERDKET
+338 
-346 IKTLEEAGVLE
+346 GVLE
-357 SGYSYAAQERQRVNV
+357 SGFSYAERDRQRVNE
-372 GQLTQIEALTQYA
+372 GQLTQVEELSQYA
-385 GTIQASIAKQ
+385 GTMQAPIARQ

-409 ALEKDI
+409 KLKKDI
-415 AAMQQAGA
+415 AAMELAGITGPA
-423 GNSIGDNLALKAT
+423 MDNAKD
-436 PLQNAQEELEAV
+436 QLETV
-448 KAAIAEAEYAMLRF
+448 ERQIAEGEYAMLRF

-541 AWITSGLS
+541 SWITSGLS

-661 MALSAVS
+661 MALSATS

-674 LLLGRDNSQAL
+674 LLLGRDNSRAL

-719 TILANVIK
+719 TILTNVIK
-727 SFAPEALE
+727 AFAPEALE

-743 LALDN
+743 RALDN

-763 KIAAGMSVTQATVET
+763 KRAAGMSVTQATVET

-806 VGMIKARSARTALTE
+806 VGMIKARSTRTALTE

-916 RFADTDTQ
+916 RFADTDMQ
-924 TAYNRAAM
+924 AAYNRAAM
-932 FGDTQTARRFLAGYE
+932 FEDTQTARRFLAGYE
-947 ATSMPV
+947 NTSLPL

-979 AGFGTMLEDGV
+979 VGFGTMLEDGV

-997 GQEATVAQEARLEIP
+997 GQEATAAQNARLEIP
-1012 ASLGKEVQAQL
+1012 ESLGKTVQEQL

-1138 LETRVAEKQ
+1138 LGTRVAEKQ
-1147 EQYKAAEGQ
+1147 EQYKAVEGQ
-1156 ELSREAALEELT
+1156 ELSREEALEELT

-1175 IATPEALGA
+1175 MATPEALGA

-1201 AMDQVMAFINKFV
+1201 AMDQVMAFINRFV

-1237 EADWGESIVQ
+1237 EADWGESIIQ

-1255 AGKRERGRTERKETG
+1255 AGKRERSTKQNKKGYGQDSQFSLKVLPDGRKYVEVDTD
-1270 ETWYSKKNRKP
+1270 
-1281 GKKKTEQQNENAKE
+1281 QQIFEG
-1295 SSAEQLQNEADEERS
+1295 
-1310 IKEQLRAHSS
+1310 
-1320 ELADME
+1320 
-1326 PVAVINVDISNLKTA
+1326 VDIKDYPKLIVRYITQRFRGKVIGTQNRAYVDKRAANEFAHPANHSLNEKIYEA
-1341 KARKNWIVNLLQS
+1341 KARTATELDNLMDAGRYIGHFEDNGRHADALGGWDRYEAIVKVNDAFYEGQINIMILGDGRRRFHDFTKIRDVSAALQD
-1354 TGFQVERQGFGTIEF
+1354 R
-1369 GKERINK
+1369 N
-1376 SLNYMQ
+1376 
-1382 KPGEIAAFSA
+1382 A
-1392 LPRVLKRGKNISGH
+1392 LRRDNVS
-1406 ANHKGRGFGT
+1406 
-1416 ETFAAP
+1416 
-1422 VTINGVM
+1422 
-1429 GYMAVV
+1429 
-1435 VKREARIAYKTH
+1435 
-1447 RILMPD
+1447 D
-1453 GSTFVFNE
+1453 
-1461 KAEPTPANRGSQKGI
+1461 
-1476 NPAPISSATNSIP
+1476 NSISKTA
-1489 QVEENSNTN
+1489 ENSNTN

-1513 QREVEENENGGTMGA
+1513 QRVVEENENGGTMGA

-1548 AGWADGKPRSAEA
+1548 AGWSDGKPRSAKA

-1607 ALIAENEAQS
+1607 ALIAKNEAQS

-1715 SHENYATNSGLVH
+1715 SREDYTGNGGQVH
-1728 YFVSAAQTG
+1728 YFVSAAQMG
-1737 DEIRRVVYMAHE
+1737 DDLCRVVYMAHE
-1749 KAWNDGD
+1749 TTQDAGQT
-1756 VQNRLYVEEVE
+1756 QNKLYVEEVE
-1767 LLDTENAGAN
+1767 LLDTENAGVH
-1777 DTSRSQQAVYTQH
+1777 DTSRPQQTAHSQP
-1790 LTSNHPGTISIPELL
+1790 LTSNHPGMISIPELL

-1813 RRYDLKERGAKRALQ
+1813 RRYDLKERGGKRELH

-2057 EGFGQVNEANALME
+2057 EGYGQVNEANALME
-2071 EAKAIARRKTTRWAI
+2071 EAKAIARRKVTRWAI

-2138 NEGKRVT
+2138 NEGKGAT

-2180 AAFYNG
+2180 AGFYNG

-2232 FMQKRRDS
+2232 FMQKRQDS
-2240 LQEAGDGLVAR
+2240 LQKAGDGLVAR

-2297 VRDAE
+2297 LRDAE

-2365 KRERLVGTNHL
+2365 KREKLVGTNHL

-2394 ARQLTV
+2394 ARQLTA
-2400 EDLVAIAGKLTE
+2400 EDLEAIAGKLTE

-2453 FRVARNYLRTDP
+2453 FKVARNYLRTDP

-2564 SALVNKLVSGAKGAA
+2564 SALVNKLVGGAKGAA

-2649 TYDRVRQT
+2649 TYDRARQT

-2760 KEAWRSGNKAAIKR
+2760 KEAWRSGNKAAIKQ

-2835 GPNLLDNATG
+2835 LPNLLDNATG

-2949 KNYVYTKQEGD
+2949 KNYVYAKQEGD

-3037 LALVRLG
+3037 LELVRLG

-3064 TDEPEAQ
+3064 TEEPEAQ

-3176 REAIESGDAGQVRT
+3176 REAMESGDAGQVRT

-3231 IATMLKGLAVGYTED
+3231 IATMLKGLAVGYTEN
-3246 SFREWRV
+3246 SFKEWRV

-3265 ARDVNRLKTQITR
+3265 ARDVNRLKTQISR

-3305 AEGNTSTARQLE
+3305 AEGNTSTARQLA

>member
-26 TGTKGQTAQ
+26 AGTKGQTAQ

-80 NFAKREQK
+80 NFTKREQK
-88 DEYRR
+88 EEYRR

-100 SREAREQYQWNKQQ
+100 SREAREQYQWNKRQ

-154 AQVQATQKAMEEIEN
+154 TQAQATQKALEEIEN

-175 AGRKLWMAAQNANTI
+175 AGRKLWMAAQNANSI
-190 GPLEQARARELPQLS
+190 APMEQARARVLPQLS
-205 QEDQAFVDNA
+205 EEDQAFVDNA
-215 SKRLEELYPQR
+215 RKRLEELYPQR

-244 IANEEKVMRDRG
+244 IDNEEKVMRDRG
-256 AALPGEAAEI
+256 VALPGEAAVI
-266 ADKYALGGSKDLEA
+266 AAAYDKNTKGDFDRYVKA
-280 YLEAKRN
+280 
-287 VELMDEEIALG
+287 VENAEEIDAM
-298 GVIAPEENKKYQE
+298 
-311 LKARVERGEELTGQ
+311 
-325 DVYDYKVWSEQYG
+325 
-338 AYERDKET
+338 
-346 IKTLEEAGVLE
+346 LEEAKERSPETYRTYLKAQNKVRRGLELTEEERSVYEGWSSMFGQKYEAEAEAKALVDGGVLE
-357 SGYSYAAQERQRVNV
+357 SGFSYAERDRQRVNE
-372 GQLTQIEALTQYA
+372 GQLTQVEELSQYA
-385 GTIQASIAKQ
+385 GTMQAPIARQ

-409 ALEKDI
+409 KLKKDI
-415 AAMQQAGA
+415 AAMELAGITGPA
-423 GNSIGDNLALKAT
+423 MDNAKD
-436 PLQNAQEELEAV
+436 QLETV
-448 KAAIAEAEYAMLRF
+448 ERQIAEGEYAMLRF

-661 MALSAVS
+661 MALSATS

-674 LLLGRDNSQAL
+674 LLLGRDNSRAL

-727 SFAPEALE
+727 AFAPEALE

-743 LALDN
+743 QALDN

-763 KIAAGMSVTQATVET
+763 KIAAGMSATQATVET

-833 ERISGLRSDAASEQA
+833 ERISGLRSDAASKQA

-924 TAYNRAAM
+924 AAYNRAAM
-932 FGDTQTARRFLAGYE
+932 FEDTQTARRFLAGYE
-947 ATSMPV
+947 NTSLPL

-979 AGFGTMLEDGV
+979 TGFGAMLEDGV

-997 GQEATVAQEARLEIP
+997 GQEATAAQEARLEIP
-1012 ASLGKEVQAQL
+1012 ESLGKTVQAQL
-1023 GQLPRTYTQG
+1023 GQLPRTYTEG

-1057 DGYAKAH
+1057 DDYAKAH

-1109 HYIREH
+1109 HYIREQ
-1115 MGQEAQGLQDAVLTL
+1115 MGQEAQDLQDVVLEL
-1130 LRSTEGYD
+1130 LGNTEGYD

-1156 ELSREAALEELT
+1156 ELSREEALEELT

-1201 AMDQVMAFINKFV
+1201 AMDQVMAFINRFV

-1237 EADWGESIVQ
+1237 EADWGESIIQ

-1255 AGKRERGRTERKETG
+1255 AGKREAQQQGNGQAQKENVQTRYSTKAQDQLTEDKYFQRAIDAWDGTSSGGRVKIGVISKGGIYEG
-1270 ETWYSKKNRKP
+1270 IGLPDGVLYMDYSKLAKALSKHGDHLSKNTLKQIPQMLASPVVITQPINPQVKNTVNVFGDLMGDNGKP
-1281 GKKKTEQQNENAKE
+1281 IMVSIMMRPNYTKTGLEAVIRTVEMRSDDKKLITPQSLLYANPNKKRTQEWLLRLGN
-1295 SSAEQLQNEADEERS
+1295 SSVPFAVSHPGFIRS
-1310 IKEQLRAHSS
+1310 IAYES
-1320 ELADME
+1320 E
-1326 PVAVINVDISNLKTA
+1326 NSN
-1341 KARKNWIVNLLQS
+1341 S
-1354 TGFQVERQGFGTIEF
+1354 QGG
-1369 GKERINK
+1369 N
-1376 SLNYMQ
+1376 SLN
-1382 KPGEIAAFSA
+1382 
-1392 LPRVLKRGKNISGH
+1392 
-1406 ANHKGRGFGT
+1406 
-1416 ETFAAP
+1416 
-1422 VTINGVM
+1422 GVD
-1429 GYMAVV
+1429 
-1435 VKREARIAYKTH
+1435 T
-1447 RILMPD
+1447 
-1453 GSTFVFNE
+1453 NE

-1476 NPAPISSATNSIP
+1476 NPAPISSATNSVP
-1489 QVEENSNTN
+1489 QVAENSNTN

-1513 QREVEENENGGTMGA
+1513 QR
-1528 LEGATVENHA
+1528 
-1538 GIYAAQREKL
+1538 
-1548 AGWADGKPRSAEA
+1548 
-1561 VRELLGESMTPTL
+1561 
-1574 EKWLHNQYEKGQNR
+1574 
-1588 QVKEPVRRE
+1588 
-1597 AVEAFLQKDE
+1597 
-1607 ALIAENEAQS
+1607 
-1617 KAFWQKLRGE
+1617 
-1627 KVRVHEVEVGEH
+1627 
-1639 THEGRGAMGRQIVQ
+1639 
-1653 ALMGDAPRVTVHNRD
+1653 
-1668 AQVDIYVNRAS
+1668 
-1679 VEKTLSYGG
+1679 
-1688 SKNIPIEVSK
+1688 
-1698 AILLQTKEM
+1698 
-1707 LADAKYIG
+1707 
-1715 SHENYATNSGLVH
+1715 
-1728 YFVSAAQTG
+1728 
-1737 DEIRRVVYMAHE
+1737 
-1749 KAWNDGD
+1749 
-1756 VQNRLYVEEVE
+1756 
-1767 LLDTENAGAN
+1767 
-1777 DTSRSQQAVYTQH
+1777 
-1790 LTSNHPGTISIPELL
+1790 
-1805 QNYNTEFL
+1805 
-1813 RRYDLKERGAKRALQ
+1813 
-1828 YSLRNVDT
+1828 
-1836 DMTEMQR
+1836 
-1843 VVEENEK
+1843 VVEENERLQK
-1850 LREAVGV
+1850 LVGSLNAQ
-1857 LRAAMKQLSGAKA
+1857 LRAMRDGANGKAAVDRKA
-1870 VNSRQ
+1870 V
-1875 VWKFAREI
+1875 WALAREM
-1883 KKKYESKV
+1883 KAQYQSKV
-1891 RVNDLGENLRR
+1891 RVNDLGANLQKAF
-1902 VYDAMANA
+1902 DAMANA
-1910 RTDAE
+1910 RTDTE
-1915 GKSAMEAMAAIARNM
+1915 GKSAMEAMAAIARDM
-1930 LENSEHINRDM
+1930 LDKSENIDSTM
-1941 YDRYADMRDYLRRG
+1941 YDEYADLRGYLRKG
-1955 RFQLTEAQW
+1955 RFRLTDAQW
-1964 AEAEKLYGSLKE
+1964 AEAAKLYGSEKE
-1976 FRNEVKGRWGVAGR
+1976 FRKAAFGRWNIAAR
-1990 KDHSTGSLD
+1990 NDRNALSLD
-1999 AAWEDM
+1999 AAWEEM
-2005 HAKWPEMFDRNA
+2005 HQQWPGMFDQDA
-2017 DERGKVQQ
+2017 SEGDKVQQ
-2025 VVAAL
+2025 VMAAL
-2030 EAVQKEVS
+2030 EAVRREVS
-2038 NPYGMNLDQM
+2038 NPYEMNLEEM
-2048 TQTVTAELF
+2048 TQYVTAEMYQRYL
-2057 EGFGQVNEANALME
+2057 EAPTVKGA
-2071 EAKAIARRKTTRWAI
+2071 EARTQETARELEKTRAELREARRELEQSRAEIAAARQEAQEDRRMTAEMVNAANENAQQIKKKWSAK
-2086 NREKLAEQR
+2086 REEMAERR

-2124 MREAVTALLEALDY
+2124 MRDAVTALLEALDY
-2138 NEGKRVT
+2138 NEGKGVT

-2186 DVSEAMQRLAQSAD
+2186 DVSEAMRRLAQSAD

-2232 FMQKRRDS
+2232 FMQKRQDS

-2297 VRDAE
+2297 LRDAE

-2394 ARQLTV
+2394 ARQLTA
-2400 EDLVAIAGKLTE
+2400 EDLEAIAGKLTE

-2453 FRVARNYLRTDP
+2453 FKVARNYLRTDP

-2564 SALVNKLVSGAKGAA
+2564 SALVNKLVGGAKGAA

-2649 TYDRVRQT
+2649 TYDRARQT
-2657 AMGKLD
+2657 AMGWLD
-2663 DALGYLSQKGDE
+2663 DKLGYLSQKGDE

-2689 AAESGLTRGT
+2689 AAKSGLTRGT

-2760 KEAWRSGNKAAIKR
+2760 KEAWRSGNKAAMKR

-2807 DEKKEKDENGKTV
+2807 EKKEKDENGKTV
-2820 TVGVRGFGEKYWDAF
+2820 TVGVRGFGEKYLEAF
-2835 GPNLLDNATG
+2835 LPNLLDNATG

-2949 KNYVYTKQEGD
+2949 KNYVYAKQEGD

-3037 LALVRLG
+3037 LELVRLG

-3064 TDEPEAQ
+3064 TEEPEAQ

-3176 REAIESGDAGQVRT
+3176 REAVESGDAGQVRT

-3246 SFREWRV
+3246 SFKEWRV

-3265 ARDVNRLKTQITR
+3265 ARDVTRLKTQISR
-3278 QMEAGVNQKQ
+3278 QMAAGMNQKQ

-3305 AEGNTSTARQLE
+3305 AEGNTSTARQLA

>member
-26 TGTKGQTAQ
+26 AGTKGQTAQ

-71 SAQTEAMRR
+71 SAQTEAMRG
-80 NFAKREQK
+80 NFTKREQK
-88 DEYRR
+88 EEYRR

-100 SREAREQYQWNKQQ
+100 SREAREQYQWNKRQ
-114 REALEQYQSYFEK
+114 REAFEQYQSYFEK
-127 YGQKP
+127 YAAKP
-132 TEEQVQ
+132 TEEQVKS
-138 NNPVLSDI
+138 NPVLSDI
-146 GQLWKANT
+146 GQLWKANA
-154 AQVQATQKAMEEIEN
+154 AQVQDTQKALEEIES
-169 TRIPGQ
+169 TRVPSR
-175 AGRKLWMAAQNANTI
+175 AGRALFMAAQNANSI
-190 GPLEQARARELPQLS
+190 APMEQARDKEQTQLS
-205 QEDQAFVDNA
+205 EEDQAFVDNA
-215 SKRLEELYPQR
+215 RKRLEELYPQR

-244 IANEEKVMRDRG
+244 IDNEEKVMRDRG
-256 AALPGEAAEI
+256 VALPGEVAETV
-266 ADKYALGGSKDLEA
+266 DKYALGGSKDLEA

-298 GVIAPEENKKYQE
+298 GVIAPEENKKYQD

-357 SGYSYAAQERQRVNV
+357 SGYSYAAQERQRRNE
-372 GQLTQIEALTQYA
+372 GQLTQIEALSQYA
-385 GTIQASIAKQ
+385 GTIQAPIAKQ
-395 EASKLLTELYNQQY
+395 EASKLLTELYNKQY
-409 ALEKDI
+409 ELEKDI

-423 GNSIGDNLALKAT
+423 GDSIGDNLALKT
-436 PLQNAQEELEAV
+436 SPLQNAQEELEAV

-462 EDDFVGKSAA
+462 EDDFFMNVQPGAGAGKKGSVYHVVNA
-472 PAELSW
+472 
-478 GAVEAGIAQNMTEME
+478 TEEE
-493 LATYN
+493 LAKLRARGVGQSVMPVRSGVADAIAGLSGQELNALRMTDMERQTYN
-498 YLRNTKGMDAAKQY
+498 YLHNTKGAEAADAYFKSL
-512 VESIKPRLLKRETD
+512 EPRLLKRQAEM
-526 KQMGV
+526 QQGV
-531 VKKAAEHPVG
+531 WQTMAEHPVG
-541 AWITSGLS
+541 AFTTTAATFPMTLVEGL
-549 IAVTPLEWTGAVK
+549 GAVK
-562 AGVDTMLGRDTSPY
+562 TGVDTMLGRETSPY
-576 DPAFATTHFKNT
+576 DSAFAPTRFKST
-588 VRETVMEGQRKAF
+588 VRETVKAGQREAF
-601 GDGLGGQTANLVYQ
+601 GEGLGGDIANLAYDV
-615 VFMTAGDS
+615 VTTSLDS
-623 AISMATGGAVGK
+623 ALSMAAGGATG
-635 ALQGAGVVAQGAN
+635 
-648 ALAKVGNS
+648 
-656 VGSAL
+656 GSAL
-661 MALSAVS
+661 MALSATS

-674 LLLGRDNSQAL
+674 LLLGRENSQAL

-714 GGGYR
+714 KGGYR
-719 TILANVIK
+719 TILANMIK
-727 SFAPEALE
+727 GFAPEALE

-743 LALDN
+743 QALDN

-794 LSGSLGAGVSTS
+794 LSGALGAGVSTS

-833 ERISGLRSDAASEQA
+833 ERMAGLRSDAAGDQA

-924 TAYNRAAM
+924 AAYNRAAM
-932 FGDTQTARRFLAGYE
+932 FEDTQTARRFLAGYE
-947 ATSMPV
+947 NTSLPL

-979 AGFGTMLEDGV
+979 VGFGTMLEDGV

-997 GQEATVAQEARLEIP
+997 GQEATAAQNARLEIP
-1012 ASLGKEVQAQL
+1012 ESLGKTVQEQL
-1023 GQLPRTYTQG
+1023 GQLPRTYTEG

-1038 YAAKTTRP
+1038 YAAKTIRP

-1057 DGYAKAH
+1057 DDYAKAH

-1109 HYIREH
+1109 HYIREQ
-1115 MGQEAQGLQDAVLTL
+1115 MGQEAQDLQDVVLEL
-1130 LRSTEGYD
+1130 LGNTEGYNLD
-1138 LETRVAEKQ
+1138 SRVAEKQ
-1147 EQYKAAEGQ
+1147 EQYKQIKGQ
-1156 ELSREAALEELT
+1156 ELSREEALEELT

-1175 IATPEALGA
+1175 MATPEALGA

-1201 AMDQVMAFINKFV
+1201 AMDQVMAFINRFV

-1237 EADWGESIVQ
+1237 EADWGESIIQ

-1255 AGKRERGRTERKETG
+1255 AGKREAQQQGNGQAQKENEQARYSTKAQDQLTEDKYFQRAIDAWDGTSSGGRVKIGVINKGGIYEG
-1270 ETWYSKKNRKP
+1270 VGLPDGVLYMDYSKLAKALSKHGDHLSKNTLKQIPQMLASPVVITQPINPQVKNTVNVFGDLMGDNGKP
-1281 GKKKTEQQNENAKE
+1281 IMVSIMMRPDRTGTFLIDVIRTVEMRSDAQKLITDQSVLYLSENKKRTADWFQGLGN
-1295 SSAEQLQNEADEERS
+1295 SSVPFAGTKSGFIRS
-1310 IKEQLRAHSS
+1310 I
-1320 ELADME
+1320 
-1326 PVAVINVDISNLKTA
+1326 
-1341 KARKNWIVNLLQS
+1341 
-1354 TGFQVERQGFGTIEF
+1354 
-1369 GKERINK
+1369 
-1376 SLNYMQ
+1376 
-1382 KPGEIAAFSA
+1382 
-1392 LPRVLKRGKNISGH
+1392 
-1406 ANHKGRGFGT
+1406 
-1416 ETFAAP
+1416 
-1422 VTINGVM
+1422 
-1429 GYMAVV
+1429 
-1435 VKREARIAYKTH
+1435 AYE
-1447 RILMPD
+1447 
-1453 GSTFVFNE
+1453 S
-1461 KAEPTPANRGSQKGI
+1461 
-1476 NPAPISSATNSIP
+1476 
-1489 QVEENSNTN
+1489 ENSNSQGGN
-1498 KNFSLKNVDTDMTEM
+1498 SLNGVDTQKT
-1513 QREVEENENGGTMGA
+1513 GA
-1528 LEGATVENHA
+1528 
-1538 GIYAAQREKL
+1538 
-1548 AGWADGKPRSAEA
+1548 S
-1561 VRELLGESMTPTL
+1561 
-1574 EKWLHNQYEKGQNR
+1574 
-1588 QVKEPVRRE
+1588 
-1597 AVEAFLQKDE
+1597 
-1607 ALIAENEAQS
+1607 
-1617 KAFWQKLRGE
+1617 
-1627 KVRVHEVEVGEH
+1627 
-1639 THEGRGAMGRQIVQ
+1639 
-1653 ALMGDAPRVTVHNRD
+1653 
-1668 AQVDIYVNRAS
+1668 
-1679 VEKTLSYGG
+1679 
-1688 SKNIPIEVSK
+1688 
-1698 AILLQTKEM
+1698 
-1707 LADAKYIG
+1707 
-1715 SHENYATNSGLVH
+1715 
-1728 YFVSAAQTG
+1728 
-1737 DEIRRVVYMAHE
+1737 
-1749 KAWNDGD
+1749 
-1756 VQNRLYVEEVE
+1756 
-1767 LLDTENAGAN
+1767 
-1777 DTSRSQQAVYTQH
+1777 
-1790 LTSNHPGTISIPELL
+1790 
-1805 QNYNTEFL
+1805 
-1813 RRYDLKERGAKRALQ
+1813 

-1843 VVEENEK
+1843 VVEENERLQK
-1850 LREAVGV
+1850 LVGSLNAQ
-1857 LRAAMKQLSGAKA
+1857 LRAMRDGANGKAAVDRKA
-1870 VNSRQ
+1870 V
-1875 VWKFAREI
+1875 WALAREM
-1883 KKKYESKV
+1883 KAQYQSKV
-1891 RVNDLGENLRR
+1891 RVNDLGANLQKAF
-1902 VYDAMANA
+1902 DAMANA
-1910 RTDAE
+1910 RTDTE
-1915 GKSAMEAMAAIARNM
+1915 GKSAMEAMAAIARDM
-1930 LENSEHINRDM
+1930 LDKSENIDSTM
-1941 YDRYADMRDYLRRG
+1941 YDEYADLRSYLRKG
-1955 RFQLTEAQW
+1955 RFRLTDAQW
-1964 AEAEKLYGSLKE
+1964 AEAAKLYGSEKE
-1976 FRNEVKGRWGVAGR
+1976 FRKAAFGRWNIAAR
-1990 KDHSTGSLD
+1990 NDRNALSLD
-1999 AAWEDM
+1999 AAWEEM
-2005 HAKWPEMFDRNA
+2005 HQQWPGMFDQDA
-2017 DERGKVQQ
+2017 SEGDKVQQ
-2025 VVAAL
+2025 VMAAL
-2030 EAVQKEVS
+2030 EAVRREVS
-2038 NPYGMNLDQM
+2038 NPYAMNLEEM
-2048 TQTVTAELF
+2048 TQYVTAEMYQKYL
-2057 EGFGQVNEANALME
+2057 EAPTVKGA
-2071 EAKAIARRKTTRWAI
+2071 EARTQETARELEKTRAELQEARRELEQSRAEIAAARQEAQEDRRMTAEMI
-2086 NREKLAEQR
+2086 NVANENAQQIIKKWSAKREEMAERR

-2114 PKPGSFVPYQ
+2114 PKSGSFVPYQ
-2124 MREAVTALLEALDY
+2124 MRDAVTALLEALDY
-2138 NEGKRVT
+2138 NEGKGVT

-2232 FMQKRRDS
+2232 FMQKRQDS

-2297 VRDAE
+2297 LRDAE

-2365 KRERLVGTNHL
+2365 KREKLVGTNHL

-2400 EDLVAIAGKLTE
+2400 EDLAAIAGKLTE

-2453 FRVARNYLRTDP
+2453 FKVARNYLRTDP

-2564 SALVNKLVSGAKGAA
+2564 SALVNKLVGGAKGAA

-2649 TYDRVRQT
+2649 TYDRARQT

-2820 TVGVRGFGEKYWDAF
+2820 TVGVRGFGQKYLEAF
-2835 GPNLLDNATG
+2835 LPNLLDNATG

-2949 KNYVYTKQEGD
+2949 KNYVYAKQEGD

-3037 LALVRLG
+3037 LELVRLG

-3064 TDEPEAQ
+3064 TEEPEAQ

-3231 IATMLKGLAVGYTED
+3231 IAAMLKGLAVGYTED
-3246 SFREWRV
+3246 SFKEWRV

-3265 ARDVNRLKTQITR
+3265 ARDVTRLKTQITR

-3305 AEGNTSTARQLE
+3305 AEGNTSTARQLA

>member
-26 TGTKGQTAQ
+26 AGTKGQTAQ

-80 NFAKREQK
+80 NFTKREQK
-88 DEYRR
+88 EEYRR

-154 AQVQATQKAMEEIEN
+154 TQAQATQKALEEIEN
-169 TRIPGQ
+169 TRVPSR
-175 AGRKLWMAAQNANTI
+175 AGRALFMAAQNANSI
-190 GPLEQARARELPQLS
+190 APMEQARDRELPQLS

-215 SKRLEELYPQR
+215 RKRLEELYPQR
-226 DALEAKGDAEGL
+226 EELEAKGDAEGL

-244 IANEEKVMRDRG
+244 IDNEEKVMRDRG
-256 AALPGEAAEI
+256 VALPGEAAEI

-298 GVIAPEENKKYQE
+298 GVIAPEENKAYQD
-311 LKARVERGEELTGQ
+311 LKARVESGEELTGQ

-357 SGYSYAAQERQRVNV
+357 SGYSYAAQERQRVNE

-385 GTIQASIAKQ
+385 GTIQAPIAKQ

-462 EDDFVGKSAA
+462 EDDFFMNVQPGAGAGKKGSVYHVVNA
-472 PAELSW
+472 
-478 GAVEAGIAQNMTEME
+478 TEEE
-493 LATYN
+493 LAKLRARGVGQSVMPVRSGVADAIAGLSGQELNALRMTDMERQTYN
-498 YLRNTKGMDAAKQY
+498 YLHNTKGAEAADAYFKSL
-512 VESIKPRLLKRETD
+512 EPRLLKRQAEM
-526 KQMGV
+526 QQGV
-531 VKKAAEHPVG
+531 WQTMAEHPVG
-541 AWITSGLS
+541 AFTTTAATFPMTLVEGL
-549 IAVTPLEWTGAVK
+549 GAVK
-562 AGVDTMLGRDTSPY
+562 TGVDTMLGRETSPY
-576 DPAFATTHFKNT
+576 DSAFAPTRFKST
-588 VRETVMEGQRKAF
+588 VRETVKAGQREAF
-601 GDGLGGQTANLVYQ
+601 GEGLGGDIANLAYDV
-615 VFMTAGDS
+615 VTTSLDS
-623 AISMATGGAVGK
+623 ALSMAAGGATG
-635 ALQGAGVVAQGAN
+635 
-648 ALAKVGNS
+648 
-656 VGSAL
+656 GSAL
-661 MALSAVS
+661 MALSATS

-674 LLLGRDNSQAL
+674 LLLGRDNSRAL

-693 TEYITEKLGMD
+693 TEAITEKMGMD

-714 GGGYR
+714 KGGYR
-719 TILANVIK
+719 TILANMIK
-727 SFAPEALE
+727 GFAPEALE

-743 LALDN
+743 QALDN

-763 KIAAGMSVTQATVET
+763 KIAAGMSATQATVET

-924 TAYNRAAM
+924 AAYNRAAM
-932 FGDTQTARRFLAGYE
+932 FEDTQTARRFLAGYE
-947 ATSMPV
+947 NTSLPL

-979 AGFGTMLEDGV
+979 VGFGTMLEDGV

-997 GQEATVAQEARLEIP
+997 GQEATAAQNARLEIP
-1012 ASLGKEVQAQL
+1012 ESLGKTVQEQL

-1057 DGYAKAH
+1057 DDYAKAH

-1079 NGVYTTSEGMVVALD
+1079 NGVYTTAEGMVVALD

-1115 MGQEAQGLQDAVLTL
+1115 MGQEAQGLQDVVLEL
-1130 LRSTEGYD
+1130 LGNTEGYD
-1138 LETRVAEKQ
+1138 LESRVAEKQ
-1147 EQYKAAEGQ
+1147 EQYKRIKGQ
-1156 ELSREAALEELT
+1156 ELSREEALEELT

-1175 IATPEALGA
+1175 MATPEALGA

-1201 AMDQVMAFINKFV
+1201 AMDQVMAFINRFV

-1237 EADWGESIVQ
+1237 EADWGESIIQ

-1255 AGKRERGRTERKETG
+1255 AGKREQSTKQNKKGYGQDSQFSLKVLPDGRKYVEVDTD
-1270 ETWYSKKNRKP
+1270 
-1281 GKKKTEQQNENAKE
+1281 QQIFEG
-1295 SSAEQLQNEADEERS
+1295 
-1310 IKEQLRAHSS
+1310 
-1320 ELADME
+1320 
-1326 PVAVINVDISNLKTA
+1326 VDIKDYPKLIVRYITQRFRGKVIGTQNRAYVDKRAANEFAHPANHSLNEKIYEA
-1341 KARKNWIVNLLQS
+1341 KARTATELDNLMDAGRYIGHFEDNGRHADALGGWDRYEAIVKVNDAFYEGQINIMILGDGRRRFHDFTKIRDVSAALQD
-1354 TGFQVERQGFGTIEF
+1354 R
-1369 GKERINK
+1369 N
-1376 SLNYMQ
+1376 
-1382 KPGEIAAFSA
+1382 A
-1392 LPRVLKRGKNISGH
+1392 LRRDDVS
-1406 ANHKGRGFGT
+1406 
-1416 ETFAAP
+1416 
-1422 VTINGVM
+1422 
-1429 GYMAVV
+1429 
-1435 VKREARIAYKTH
+1435 
-1447 RILMPD
+1447 D
-1453 GSTFVFNE
+1453 
-1461 KAEPTPANRGSQKGI
+1461 
-1476 NPAPISSATNSIP
+1476 NSISKTA
-1489 QVEENSNTN
+1489 ENSNTN
-1498 KNFSLKNVDTDMTEM
+1498 KNFSLKNVDTDMTE
-1513 QREVEENENGGTMGA
+1513 T
-1528 LEGATVENHA
+1528 
-1538 GIYAAQREKL
+1538 
-1548 AGWADGKPRSAEA
+1548 
-1561 VRELLGESMTPTL
+1561 
-1574 EKWLHNQYEKGQNR
+1574 
-1588 QVKEPVRRE
+1588 
-1597 AVEAFLQKDE
+1597 
-1607 ALIAENEAQS
+1607 
-1617 KAFWQKLRGE
+1617 
-1627 KVRVHEVEVGEH
+1627 
-1639 THEGRGAMGRQIVQ
+1639 
-1653 ALMGDAPRVTVHNRD
+1653 
-1668 AQVDIYVNRAS
+1668 
-1679 VEKTLSYGG
+1679 
-1688 SKNIPIEVSK
+1688 
-1698 AILLQTKEM
+1698 
-1707 LADAKYIG
+1707 
-1715 SHENYATNSGLVH
+1715 
-1728 YFVSAAQTG
+1728 
-1737 DEIRRVVYMAHE
+1737 
-1749 KAWNDGD
+1749 
-1756 VQNRLYVEEVE
+1756 
-1767 LLDTENAGAN
+1767 
-1777 DTSRSQQAVYTQH
+1777 
-1790 LTSNHPGTISIPELL
+1790 
-1805 QNYNTEFL
+1805 
-1813 RRYDLKERGAKRALQ
+1813 
-1828 YSLRNVDT
+1828 
-1836 DMTEMQR
+1836 QR
-1843 VVEENEK
+1843 VVEENERLQK
-1850 LREAVGV
+1850 LVGSLNAQ
-1857 LRAAMKQLSGAKA
+1857 LRAMRDGANGKAAVDRKA
-1870 VNSRQ
+1870 V
-1875 VWKFAREI
+1875 WALAREM
-1883 KKKYESKV
+1883 KAQYQSKV
-1891 RVNDLGENLRR
+1891 RVNDLGANLQKAF
-1902 VYDAMANA
+1902 DAMANA
-1910 RTDAE
+1910 RTDTE
-1915 GKSAMEAMAAIARNM
+1915 GKSAMEAMAAIARDM
-1930 LENSEHINRDM
+1930 LDKSENIDSTM
-1941 YDRYADMRDYLRRG
+1941 YDEYAEMRSYLRKG
-1955 RFQLTEAQW
+1955 RFRLTDAQW
-1964 AEAEKLYGSLKE
+1964 AEAAKLYGSEKE
-1976 FRNEVKGRWGVAGR
+1976 FRKAAFGRWNIAAR
-1990 KDHSTGSLD
+1990 NDRNALSLD
-1999 AAWEDM
+1999 AAWEEM
-2005 HAKWPEMFDRNA
+2005 HQQWPGMFDQDA
-2017 DERGKVQQ
+2017 SEGDKVQQ
-2025 VVAAL
+2025 VMAAL
-2030 EAVQKEVS
+2030 EAVRREVS
-2038 NPYGMNLDQM
+2038 NPYAMNLEEM
-2048 TQTVTAELF
+2048 TQYVTAEMYQKYL
-2057 EGFGQVNEANALME
+2057 EAPTVKGA
-2071 EAKAIARRKTTRWAI
+2071 EARTQETARELEKTRAELQEARRELEQSRAEIAAARQEAQEDRRMTAEMI
-2086 NREKLAEQR
+2086 NVANENAQQIIKKWSAKREEMAERR

-2124 MREAVTALLEALDY
+2124 MREAVTALLKALDY
-2138 NEGKRVT
+2138 NEGKGFI

-2186 DVSEAMQRLAQSAD
+2186 DVSEAMRRLAQSAD
-2200 GKQLNRLSQEET
+2200 GKQLNRLSHAET

-2297 VRDAE
+2297 LRDAE

-2394 ARQLTV
+2394 ARQLTA
-2400 EDLVAIAGKLTE
+2400 EDLEAIAGKLTE

-2453 FRVARNYLRTDP
+2453 FKVARNYLRTDP

-2564 SALVNKLVSGAKGAA
+2564 SALVNKLVGGAKGAA

-2620 KKSYAEI
+2620 KKNYAEI

-2649 TYDRVRQT
+2649 TYDRARQT

-2716 TQVVDSIFQRT
+2716 TQVVDSIFQRA

-2760 KEAWRSGNKAAIKR
+2760 KEAWRSGNKAAIKQ

-2807 DEKKEKDENGKTV
+2807 DEKKEKDESGKTV

-2835 GPNLLDNATG
+2835 LPNLLDNATG

-2949 KNYVYTKQEGD
+2949 KNYVYAKQEGD

-3037 LALVRLG
+3037 LELVRLG

-3064 TDEPEAQ
+3064 TEEPEAQ

-3246 SFREWRV
+3246 SFKEWRV

-3265 ARDVNRLKTQITR
+3265 ARDVTRLKTQISR
-3278 QMEAGVNQKQ
+3278 QMAAGMNQKQ

-3305 AEGNTSTARQLE
+3305 AEGNTSTARQLA

>member
-26 TGTKGQTAQ
+26 AGTKGQTAQ

-80 NFAKREQK
+80 NFTKREQK
-88 DEYRR
+88 EEYRR

-100 SREAREQYQWNKQQ
+100 SREAREQYQWNKRQ
-114 REALEQYQSYFEK
+114 REAFEQYQSYFEK

-154 AQVQATQKAMEEIEN
+154 TQAQATQKALEEIGN

-175 AGRKLWMAAQNANTI
+175 EGRKLWMAAQNANTI
-190 GPLEQARARELPQLS
+190 APLEQARARELPQLS
-205 QEDQAFVDNA
+205 EEDQAFVDNA
-215 SKRLEELYPQR
+215 RNRLNELYPQR
-226 DALEAKGDAEGL
+226 EELEAKGDAEGL

-256 AALPGEAAEI
+256 VALPGEVAETV
-266 ADKYALGGSKDLEA
+266 DKYALGGSKDLEA

-298 GVIAPEENKKYQE
+298 GVIAPEENKAYQD
-311 LKARVERGEELTGQ
+311 LKARVESGEELTGQ

-357 SGYSYAAQERQRVNV
+357 SGYSYAAQERQRVNE

-385 GTIQASIAKQ
+385 GTIQAPIAKQ

-423 GNSIGDNLALKAT
+423 GDSIGDNLALKAT

-462 EDDFVGKSAA
+462 EDDFFMNVQPGAGAGKKGSVYHVVNA
-472 PAELSW
+472 
-478 GAVEAGIAQNMTEME
+478 TEEE
-493 LATYN
+493 LAKLRARGAGQSVMPVRSGVADAIAGLSGQELNALRMTDMERQTYN
-498 YLRNTKGMDAAKQY
+498 YLHNTKGAEAADAYFKSL
-512 VESIKPRLLKRETD
+512 EPRLLKRQAEM
-526 KQMGV
+526 QQGV
-531 VKKAAEHPVG
+531 WQTMAEHPVG
-541 AWITSGLS
+541 AFTTTAAKFPMTLVEGL
-549 IAVTPLEWTGAVK
+549 GAVK
-562 AGVDTMLGRDTSPY
+562 TGVDTMLGRETSPY
-576 DPAFATTHFKNT
+576 DSAFAPTRFKST
-588 VRETVMEGQRKAF
+588 VRDTVKAGQREAF
-601 GDGLGGQTANLVYQ
+601 GDGLGGDIANLAYDV
-615 VFMTAGDS
+615 VTTSLDS
-623 AISMATGGAVGK
+623 ALSMAAGGATGG
-635 ALQGAGVVAQGAN
+635 
-648 ALAKVGNS
+648 
-656 VGSAL
+656 SAI
-661 MALSAVS
+661 MALSATS

-674 LLLGRDNSQAL
+674 LLLGRDNSRAL

-693 TEYITEKLGMD
+693 TEAITEKMGMD

-727 SFAPEALE
+727 GFVPEALE

-743 LALDN
+743 RALDN

-763 KIAAGMSVTQATVET
+763 KIAAGMSATQATVET

-848 VRAAVEQMQQAEDA
+848 VREAVEQMQQAEDA

-924 TAYNRAAM
+924 AAYNRAAM
-932 FGDTQTARRFLAGYE
+932 FEDTQTARRFLAGYE
-947 ATSMPV
+947 NTSLPL

-979 AGFGTMLEDGV
+979 VGFGTMLEDGV

-997 GQEATVAQEARLEIP
+997 GQEATVAQNARLEIP
-1012 ASLGKEVQAQL
+1012 ESLGKTVQEQL

-1057 DGYAKAH
+1057 DDYAKAH

-1109 HYIREH
+1109 HYIREQ
-1115 MGQEAQGLQDAVLTL
+1115 MGQEAQDLQDAVLTL

-1156 ELSREAALEELT
+1156 ELSREEALEELT

-1175 IATPEALGA
+1175 MATPEALGA

-1201 AMDQVMAFINKFV
+1201 AMDQVMAFINRFV

-1237 EADWGESIVQ
+1237 EADWGESIIQ

-1255 AGKRERGRTERKETG
+1255 AGKRERSTKQNKKGYGQDSQFSLKVLPDGRKYVEVDTD
-1270 ETWYSKKNRKP
+1270 
-1281 GKKKTEQQNENAKE
+1281 QQIFEG
-1295 SSAEQLQNEADEERS
+1295 
-1310 IKEQLRAHSS
+1310 
-1320 ELADME
+1320 
-1326 PVAVINVDISNLKTA
+1326 VDIKDYPKLIVRYITQRFRGKVIGTQNRAYVDKRAANEFAHPANHSLNEKIYEA
-1341 KARKNWIVNLLQS
+1341 KARTATELDNLMDAGRYIGHFEDNGRHADALGGWDRYEAIVKVNDAFYEGQINIMILGDGRRRFHDFTKIRDVSAALQD
-1354 TGFQVERQGFGTIEF
+1354 R
-1369 GKERINK
+1369 N
-1376 SLNYMQ
+1376 
-1382 KPGEIAAFSA
+1382 A
-1392 LPRVLKRGKNISGH
+1392 LRRDNVS
-1406 ANHKGRGFGT
+1406 
-1416 ETFAAP
+1416 
-1422 VTINGVM
+1422 
-1429 GYMAVV
+1429 
-1435 VKREARIAYKTH
+1435 
-1447 RILMPD
+1447 D
-1453 GSTFVFNE
+1453 
-1461 KAEPTPANRGSQKGI
+1461 
-1476 NPAPISSATNSIP
+1476 NSISKTA
-1489 QVEENSNTN
+1489 ENSNTN

-1513 QREVEENENGGTMGA
+1513 QR
-1528 LEGATVENHA
+1528 
-1538 GIYAAQREKL
+1538 
-1548 AGWADGKPRSAEA
+1548 
-1561 VRELLGESMTPTL
+1561 
-1574 EKWLHNQYEKGQNR
+1574 
-1588 QVKEPVRRE
+1588 
-1597 AVEAFLQKDE
+1597 
-1607 ALIAENEAQS
+1607 
-1617 KAFWQKLRGE
+1617 
-1627 KVRVHEVEVGEH
+1627 
-1639 THEGRGAMGRQIVQ
+1639 
-1653 ALMGDAPRVTVHNRD
+1653 
-1668 AQVDIYVNRAS
+1668 
-1679 VEKTLSYGG
+1679 
-1688 SKNIPIEVSK
+1688 
-1698 AILLQTKEM
+1698 
-1707 LADAKYIG
+1707 
-1715 SHENYATNSGLVH
+1715 
-1728 YFVSAAQTG
+1728 
-1737 DEIRRVVYMAHE
+1737 
-1749 KAWNDGD
+1749 
-1756 VQNRLYVEEVE
+1756 
-1767 LLDTENAGAN
+1767 
-1777 DTSRSQQAVYTQH
+1777 
-1790 LTSNHPGTISIPELL
+1790 
-1805 QNYNTEFL
+1805 
-1813 RRYDLKERGAKRALQ
+1813 
-1828 YSLRNVDT
+1828 
-1836 DMTEMQR
+1836 
-1843 VVEENEK
+1843 VVEENERLQK
-1850 LREAVGV
+1850 LVGSLNAQ
-1857 LRAAMKQLSGAKA
+1857 LRAMRDGANGKAAVDRKA
-1870 VNSRQ
+1870 V
-1875 VWKFAREI
+1875 WALAREM
-1883 KKKYESKV
+1883 KAQYQSKV
-1891 RVNDLGENLRR
+1891 RVNDLGANLQKAF
-1902 VYDAMANA
+1902 DAMANA
-1910 RTDAE
+1910 RTDTE
-1915 GKSAMEAMAAIARNM
+1915 GKSAMEAMAAIARDM
-1930 LENSEHINRDM
+1930 LDKSENIDSTM
-1941 YDRYADMRDYLRRG
+1941 YDEYAEMRSYLRKG
-1955 RFQLTEAQW
+1955 RFRLTDAQW
-1964 AEAEKLYGSLKE
+1964 AEAAKLYGSEKE
-1976 FRNEVKGRWGVAGR
+1976 FRKAAFGRWNIAAR
-1990 KDHSTGSLD
+1990 NDRNALSLD
-1999 AAWEDM
+1999 AAWEEM
-2005 HAKWPEMFDRNA
+2005 HQQWPGMFDQDA
-2017 DERGKVQQ
+2017 SEGDKVQQ
-2025 VVAAL
+2025 VMAAL
-2030 EAVQKEVS
+2030 EAVRREVS
-2038 NPYGMNLDQM
+2038 NPYEMNLEEM
-2048 TQTVTAELF
+2048 TQYVTAEMYQRYL
-2057 EGFGQVNEANALME
+2057 EAPTVKGAEARTQETARELEKTRAELQEARRELEQSRAEIAAARQELRDDWQWRRERMDQAREEVLEARREAGAKVYKAQEETANILKAAQETNKRVWEEAREEVLEARREAGEKVYKAQEETANIIRTAYETNKRVMIEANENAQEIIKAWSAKRE
-2071 EAKAIARRKTTRWAI
+2071 EM
-2086 NREKLAEQR
+2086 AERR

-2124 MREAVTALLEALDY
+2124 MREAVTALLKALDY
-2138 NEGKRVT
+2138 NEGKGFI

-2186 DVSEAMQRLAQSAD
+2186 DVSEAMRRLAQSAD

-2297 VRDAE
+2297 LRDAE

-2365 KRERLVGTNHL
+2365 KREKLVGTNHL

-2394 ARQLTV
+2394 ARQLTA
-2400 EDLVAIAGKLTE
+2400 EDLEAIAGKLTE

-2453 FRVARNYLRTDP
+2453 FKVARNYLRTDP

-2564 SALVNKLVSGAKGAA
+2564 SALVNKLVGGAKGAA

-2649 TYDRVRQT
+2649 TYDRARQT

-2760 KEAWRSGNKAAIKR
+2760 KEAWRSGNKAAIKQ

-2782 SASVVLSSVAAA
+2782 SASVALSSVAAA

-2807 DEKKEKDENGKTV
+2807 DEKKEKDESGKTV

-2835 GPNLLDNATG
+2835 LPNLLDNATG

-2938 KPFATRLQAAT
+2938 KPFSTRLQAAT

-2982 GEEFQQVATAMLETG
+2982 GEEFQQVATEMLETG

-3037 LALVRLG
+3037 LELVRLG

-3064 TDEPEAQ
+3064 TEEPEAQ

-3131 EYVAAWEKGDTAA
+3131 EYVAAWKKGDTAA

-3176 REAIESGDAGQVRT
+3176 REAMESGDAGQVRT

-3213 KASYTEAWNAG
+3213 KASYTQAWNAG

-3246 SFREWRV
+3246 SFKEWRV

-3265 ARDVNRLKTQITR
+3265 ARDVTRLKTQITR

-3305 AEGNTSTARQLE
+3305 AEGNTSTARQLA

>member
-26 TGTKGQTAQ
+26 AGTKGQTAQ

-154 AQVQATQKAMEEIEN
+154 AQVQATQKAMEEIDN

-215 SKRLEELYPQR
+215 RKRLEELYPQR

-244 IANEEKVMRDRG
+244 IDNEEKVMRDRG
-256 AALPGEAAEI
+256 VALPGEVAVIAAAYGKNTKGDFDRYVKAVEDAEKI
-266 ADKYALGGSKDLEA
+266 DAMLKADMEKYPEA
-280 YLEAKRN
+280 YNAYLKAKEKVDRGETLTEQELLDYEGWASLEEQAEEARAEAK
-287 VELMDEEIALG
+287 ALEDG
-298 GVIAPEENKKYQE
+298 
-311 LKARVERGEELTGQ
+311 
-325 DVYDYKVWSEQYG
+325 
-338 AYERDKET
+338 
-346 IKTLEEAGVLE
+346 GVLE
-357 SGYSYAAQERQRVNV
+357 SGFSYAERDRQRVNE
-372 GQLTQIEALTQYA
+372 GQLTQVEELSQYA
-385 GTIQASIAKQ
+385 GTMQAPIARQ

-409 ALEKDI
+409 KLKKDI
-415 AAMQQAGA
+415 AAMELAGITGPA
-423 GNSIGDNLALKAT
+423 MDNAKD
-436 PLQNAQEELEAV
+436 QLETV
-448 KAAIAEAEYAMLRF
+448 ERQIAEGEYAMLRF

-541 AWITSGLS
+541 SWITSGLS

-623 AISMATGGAVGK
+623 AISMKTGGAVGK

-661 MALSAVS
+661 MALSATS

-674 LLLGRDNSQAL
+674 LLLGRDNSRAL

-719 TILANVIK
+719 TILTNVIK
-727 SFAPEALE
+727 AFVPEALE

-743 LALDN
+743 RALDN

-763 KIAAGMSVTQATVET
+763 KIAAGMSATQATVET

-848 VRAAVEQMQQAEDA
+848 VRAAVEQIQQAEDA

-924 TAYNRAAM
+924 AAYNRAAM

-979 AGFGTMLEDGV
+979 AGFGAMLDDGV

-997 GQEATVAQEARLEIP
+997 GQEATAAQEARLAIP
-1012 ASLGKEVQAQL
+1012 ESLGKEVQAQL

-1147 EQYKAAEGQ
+1147 EQYKRIEGQ

-1175 IATPEALGA
+1175 MATPEALGA

-1189 YENAENKNAFKQ
+1189 YENAEKKNAFKQ
-1201 AMDQVMAFINKFV
+1201 AMDQVMAFINRFV

-1237 EADWGESIVQ
+1237 EADWGESIIQ

-1270 ETWYSKKNRKP
+1270 ETWYSKKNNKNSN
-1281 GKKKTEQQNENAKE
+1281 KKTEQQNESGKDTGKENKKRPQNEYQQPAYTEEDVYAALYDILSHKDEGDDNLVRMGEIPRYFTRLLGMQGEFYLYRNHAYENMVSEEQAKE
-1295 SSAEQLQNEADEERS
+1295 EGRY
-1310 IKEQLRAHSS
+1310 
-1320 ELADME
+1320 
-1326 PVAVINVDISNLKTA
+1326 
-1341 KARKNWIVNLLQS
+1341 
-1354 TGFQVERQGFGTIEF
+1354 TG
-1369 GKERINK
+1369 
-1376 SLNYMQ
+1376 
-1382 KPGEIAAFSA
+1382 
-1392 LPRVLKRGKNISGH
+1392 
-1406 ANHKGRGFGT
+1406 KGQHFHQIG
-1416 ETFAAP
+1416 
-1422 VTINGVM
+1422 
-1429 GYMAVV
+1429 
-1435 VKREARIAYKTH
+1435 
-1447 RILMPD
+1447 
-1453 GSTFVFNE
+1453 
-1461 KAEPTPANRGSQKGI
+1461 
-1476 NPAPISSATNSIP
+1476 
-1489 QVEENSNTN
+1489 
-1498 KNFSLKNVDTDMTEM
+1498 
-1513 QREVEENENGGTMGA
+1513 
-1528 LEGATVENHA
+1528 
-1538 GIYAAQREKL
+1538 
-1548 AGWADGKPRSAEA
+1548 
-1561 VRELLGESMTPTL
+1561 L
-1574 EKWLHNQYEKGQNR
+1574 EKMHG
-1588 QVKEPVRRE
+1588 
-1597 AVEAFLQKDE
+1597 
-1607 ALIAENEAQS
+1607 
-1617 KAFWQKLRGE
+1617 
-1627 KVRVHEVEVGEH
+1627 
-1639 THEGRGAMGRQIVQ
+1639 
-1653 ALMGDAPRVTVHNRD
+1653 ALMGLEH
-1668 AQVDIYVNRAS
+1668 
-1679 VEKTLSYGG
+1679 
-1688 SKNIPIEVSK
+1688 PIMTI
-1698 AILLQTKEM
+1698 ATQTSEGNPAVIM
-1707 LADAKYIG
+1707 
-1715 SHENYATNSGLVH
+1715 
-1728 YFVSAAQTG
+1728 
-1737 DEIRRVVYMAHE
+1737 
-1749 KAWNDGD
+1749 
-1756 VQNRLYVEEVE
+1756 
-1767 LLDTENAGAN
+1767 LLDEKGNNGAPLY
-1777 DTSRSQQAVYTQH
+1777 AVFSFY
-1790 LTSNHPGTISIPELL
+1790 
-1805 QNYNTEFL
+1805 
-1813 RRYDLKERGAKRALQ
+1813 AKRAINGNWSRRPHIVLSVYERDYFGTDARPGLMESVRNAVEQ
-1828 YSLRNVDT
+1828 GRVLDFDTTKRESLSVIAKQARLGNITADSLAKSIAQFKKEINRFREENKINYSLRNVDT

-1843 VVEENEK
+1843 VVEENERLQK
-1850 LREAVGV
+1850 LVGSLNAQ
-1857 LRAAMKQLSGAKA
+1857 LRAMRDGANGKAAVDRKA
-1870 VNSRQ
+1870 V
-1875 VWKFAREI
+1875 WALAREM
-1883 KKKYESKV
+1883 KAQYQSKV
-1891 RVNDLGENLRR
+1891 RVNDLGANLQKAF
-1902 VYDAMANA
+1902 DAMANA
-1910 RTDAE
+1910 RTDTE
-1915 GKSAMEAMAAIARNM
+1915 GKSAMEAMAAIARDM
-1930 LENSEHINRDM
+1930 LDKSENIDSTM
-1941 YDRYADMRDYLRRG
+1941 YDEYAEMRSYLRKG
-1955 RFQLTEAQW
+1955 RFRLTDAQW
-1964 AEAEKLYGSLKE
+1964 AEAAKLYGSEKE
-1976 FRNEVKGRWGVAGR
+1976 FRKAAFGRWNIAAR
-1990 KDHSTGSLD
+1990 NDRNALSLD
-1999 AAWEDM
+1999 AAWEEM
-2005 HAKWPEMFDRNA
+2005 HQQWPGMFDQDA
-2017 DERGKVQQ
+2017 SEGDKVQQ
-2025 VVAAL
+2025 VMAAL
-2030 EAVQKEVS
+2030 EAVRREVS
-2038 NPYGMNLDQM
+2038 NPYEMNLEEM
-2048 TQTVTAELF
+2048 TQYVTAEMYQRYL
-2057 EGFGQVNEANALME
+2057 EAPTVKGA
-2071 EAKAIARRKTTRWAI
+2071 EARTQETARELEKTRAELREARRELEQSRAEIAAARQEAQEDRRMTAEMVNAARKNAESTIERWRKA
-2086 NREKLAEQR
+2086 RETLAEQR

-2124 MREAVTALLEALDY
+2124 MRDAVTALLEALDY
-2138 NEGKRVT
+2138 NEGKGVT

-2218 LRSYAAMIINEDRL
+2218 LRSYAAMILNEDRL

-2297 VRDAE
+2297 LRDAE

-2365 KRERLVGTNHL
+2365 KRERMVGTNHL

-2394 ARQLTV
+2394 ARQLTA

-2453 FRVARNYLRTDP
+2453 FKVARNYLRTDP

-2564 SALVNKLVSGAKGAA
+2564 SALVNKLVGGAKGAA

-2649 TYDRVRQT
+2649 TYDRARQT

-2949 KNYVYTKQEGD
+2949 KNYVYAKQEGD

-3064 TDEPEAQ
+3064 TEEPEAQ

-3246 SFREWRV
+3246 SFKEWRV

-3305 AEGNTSTARQLE
+3305 AEGNTSTARQLA

>member
-26 TGTKGQTAQ
+26 AGTKGQTAQ

-71 SAQTEAMRR
+71 SAQTQAMRR
-80 NFAKREQK
+80 NFTKREQK
-88 DEYRR
+88 EEYRR

-100 SREAREQYQWNKQQ
+100 SREAREQYQWNKRQ
-114 REALEQYQSYFEK
+114 REAFEQYQSYFEK

-154 AQVQATQKAMEEIEN
+154 TQAQATQKALEEIEN

-175 AGRKLWMAAQNANTI
+175 AGRKLWMAAQNANSI
-190 GPLEQARARELPQLS
+190 APLERARARELPQLS
-205 QEDQAFVDNA
+205 EEDQAFVDNA
-215 SKRLEELYPQR
+215 RKRLEELYPQR

-244 IANEEKVMRDRG
+244 IDNEEKVMRDRG
-256 AALPGEAAEI
+256 VALPGEVAETV
-266 ADKYALGGSKDLEA
+266 DKYALGGSKDLEA

-298 GVIAPEENKKYQE
+298 GVIAPEENKAYQD
-311 LKARVERGEELTGQ
+311 LKARVESGEELTGQ
-325 DVYDYKVWSEQYG
+325 DVYDYRVWSEQYG

-357 SGYSYAAQERQRVNV
+357 SGYSYAAQERQRVNE

-385 GTIQASIAKQ
+385 GTIQAPIAKQ

-462 EDDFVGKSAA
+462 EDDFAKNASANGVWNRNGNHDLYLINLSQEERDRLMLY
-472 PAELSW
+472 AENNP
-478 GAVEAGIAQNMTEME
+478 EAGTNIAPRGERVLYMGNDAIRQRLLLTNQER
-493 LATYN
+493 ATYN
-498 YLRNTKGMDAAKQY
+498 YLYNTQGEEQAKAYLGML
-512 VESIKPRLLKRETD
+512 EPRLQKRRYDRDVEAWVNLAET
-526 KQMGV
+526 
-531 VKKAAEHPVG
+531 PLG
-541 AWITSGLS
+541 AWVTSINS
-549 IAVTPLEWTGAVK
+549 ILQTPAAGIGAIQTVI
-562 AGVDTMLGRDTSPY
+562 DTAMGRKTSPY
-576 DPAFATTHFKNT
+576 DMAFTPSQYQSA

-601 GDGLGGQTANLVYQ
+601 GDGLGGQTANLIYQ
-615 VFMTAGDS
+615 VLMTSGDS
-623 AISMATGGAVGK
+623 ALAMGLGGATGG
-635 ALQGAGVVAQGAN
+635 
-648 ALAKVGNS
+648 
-656 VGSAL
+656 SAI
-661 MALSAVS
+661 MALSATS

-674 LLLGRDNSQAL
+674 LLLGRDNSRAL

-714 GGGYR
+714 KGGYR

-727 SFAPEALE
+727 GFVPEALE

-743 LALDN
+743 QALDN

-763 KIAAGMSVTQATVET
+763 KRAAGMSVTQATVET

-833 ERISGLRSDAASEQA
+833 ERISGLRSDAASDQA

-924 TAYNRAAM
+924 AAYNRAAM
-932 FGDTQTARRFLAGYE
+932 FEDTQTARRFLAGYE
-947 ATSMPV
+947 NTSLPL

-979 AGFGTMLEDGV
+979 VGFGTMLEDGV

-997 GQEATVAQEARLEIP
+997 GQEATAAQNARLEIP
-1012 ASLGKEVQAQL
+1012 ESLGKAVQEQL
-1023 GQLPRTYTQG
+1023 GKLPRTYTEG

-1079 NGVYTTSEGMVVALD
+1079 NGVYTTAEGMVVALD

-1115 MGQEAQGLQDAVLTL
+1115 MGQEAQGLQDVVLEL
-1130 LRSTEGYD
+1130 LGNTEGYD
-1138 LETRVAEKQ
+1138 LESRVAEKQ
-1147 EQYKAAEGQ
+1147 EQYKRIKGQ
-1156 ELSREAALEELT
+1156 ELSREEALEELT

-1175 IATPEALGA
+1175 MATPEALGA

-1201 AMDQVMAFINKFV
+1201 AMDQVMAFINRFV

-1237 EADWGESIVQ
+1237 EADWGESIIQ

-1255 AGKRERGRTERKETG
+1255 AGKREQSTKQNKKGYGQDSQFSLKVLPDGRKYVEVDTD
-1270 ETWYSKKNRKP
+1270 
-1281 GKKKTEQQNENAKE
+1281 QQIFEG
-1295 SSAEQLQNEADEERS
+1295 
-1310 IKEQLRAHSS
+1310 
-1320 ELADME
+1320 
-1326 PVAVINVDISNLKTA
+1326 VDIKDYPKLIVRYITQRFRGKVIGTQNRAYVDKRAANEFAHPANHSLNEKIYEA
-1341 KARKNWIVNLLQS
+1341 KARTATELDNLMDAGRYIGHFEDNGRHADALGGWDRYEAIVKVNDAFYEGQINIMILGDGRRRFHDFTKIRDVSAALQD
-1354 TGFQVERQGFGTIEF
+1354 R
-1369 GKERINK
+1369 N
-1376 SLNYMQ
+1376 
-1382 KPGEIAAFSA
+1382 A
-1392 LPRVLKRGKNISGH
+1392 LRRDDVS
-1406 ANHKGRGFGT
+1406 
-1416 ETFAAP
+1416 
-1422 VTINGVM
+1422 
-1429 GYMAVV
+1429 
-1435 VKREARIAYKTH
+1435 
-1447 RILMPD
+1447 D
-1453 GSTFVFNE
+1453 
-1461 KAEPTPANRGSQKGI
+1461 
-1476 NPAPISSATNSIP
+1476 NSISKTA
-1489 QVEENSNTN
+1489 ENSNTN
-1498 KNFSLKNVDTDMTEM
+1498 KNFSLKNVDTDMTE
-1513 QREVEENENGGTMGA
+1513 T
-1528 LEGATVENHA
+1528 
-1538 GIYAAQREKL
+1538 
-1548 AGWADGKPRSAEA
+1548 
-1561 VRELLGESMTPTL
+1561 
-1574 EKWLHNQYEKGQNR
+1574 
-1588 QVKEPVRRE
+1588 
-1597 AVEAFLQKDE
+1597 
-1607 ALIAENEAQS
+1607 
-1617 KAFWQKLRGE
+1617 
-1627 KVRVHEVEVGEH
+1627 
-1639 THEGRGAMGRQIVQ
+1639 
-1653 ALMGDAPRVTVHNRD
+1653 
-1668 AQVDIYVNRAS
+1668 
-1679 VEKTLSYGG
+1679 
-1688 SKNIPIEVSK
+1688 
-1698 AILLQTKEM
+1698 
-1707 LADAKYIG
+1707 
-1715 SHENYATNSGLVH
+1715 
-1728 YFVSAAQTG
+1728 
-1737 DEIRRVVYMAHE
+1737 
-1749 KAWNDGD
+1749 
-1756 VQNRLYVEEVE
+1756 
-1767 LLDTENAGAN
+1767 
-1777 DTSRSQQAVYTQH
+1777 
-1790 LTSNHPGTISIPELL
+1790 
-1805 QNYNTEFL
+1805 
-1813 RRYDLKERGAKRALQ
+1813 
-1828 YSLRNVDT
+1828 
-1836 DMTEMQR
+1836 QR
-1843 VVEENEK
+1843 VVEENERLQK
-1850 LREAVGV
+1850 LVGSLNAQ
-1857 LRAAMKQLSGAKA
+1857 LRAMRDGANGKAAVDRKA
-1870 VNSRQ
+1870 V
-1875 VWKFAREI
+1875 WALAREM
-1883 KKKYESKV
+1883 KAQYQSKV
-1891 RVNDLGENLRR
+1891 RVNDLGANLQKAF
-1902 VYDAMANA
+1902 DAMANA
-1910 RTDAE
+1910 RTDTE
-1915 GKSAMEAMAAIARNM
+1915 GKSAMEAMAAIARDM
-1930 LENSEHINRDM
+1930 LDKSENIDSTM
-1941 YDRYADMRDYLRRG
+1941 YDEYAEMRSYLRKG
-1955 RFQLTEAQW
+1955 RFRLTDAQW
-1964 AEAEKLYGSLKE
+1964 AEAAKLYGSEKE
-1976 FRNEVKGRWGVAGR
+1976 FRKAAFGRWNIAAR
-1990 KDHSTGSLD
+1990 NDRNALSLD
-1999 AAWEDM
+1999 AAWEEM
-2005 HAKWPEMFDRNA
+2005 HQQWPGMFDQDA
-2017 DERGKVQQ
+2017 SEGDKVQQ
-2025 VVAAL
+2025 VMAAL
-2030 EAVQKEVS
+2030 EAVRREVS
-2038 NPYGMNLDQM
+2038 NPYEMNLEEM
-2048 TQTVTAELF
+2048 TQYVTAEMYQKYL
-2057 EGFGQVNEANALME
+2057 EAPTVKGA
-2071 EAKAIARRKTTRWAI
+2071 EARTQETARELEKTRAELQEARRELEQSRAEIAAARQEAQEDRRMTAEMI
-2086 NREKLAEQR
+2086 NVANENAQQIIKKWSAKREEMAERR

-2124 MREAVTALLEALDY
+2124 MREAVTALLKALDY
-2138 NEGKRVT
+2138 NEGKGFI

-2218 LRSYAAMIINEDRL
+2218 LRSYAAMILNEDRL

-2297 VRDAE
+2297 LRDAE

-2365 KRERLVGTNHL
+2365 KREKLVGTNHL

-2400 EDLVAIAGKLTE
+2400 EDLEAIAGKLTE

-2453 FRVARNYLRTDP
+2453 FKVARNYLRTDP

-2564 SALVNKLVSGAKGAA
+2564 SALVNKLVGGAKGAA

-2649 TYDRVRQT
+2649 AYDRARQT

-2754 RAGWDL
+2754 RAGWDV

-2835 GPNLLDNATG
+2835 LPNLLDNATG

-2949 KNYVYTKQEGD
+2949 KNYVYAKQEGD

-3037 LALVRLG
+3037 LELVRLG

-3064 TDEPEAQ
+3064 TEEPEAQ

-3213 KASYTEAWNAG
+3213 KASYTEAWKAG

-3231 IATMLKGLAVGYTED
+3231 IAAMLKGLAVGYTED
-3246 SFREWRV
+3246 SFKEWRV

-3265 ARDVNRLKTQITR
+3265 ARDVTRLKTQITR
-3278 QMEAGVNQKQ
+3278 QMAAGMNQKQ

-3305 AEGNTSTARQLE
+3305 AEGNTSTARQLA

>member
-26 TGTKGQTAQ
+26 AGTKGQTAQ

-88 DEYRR
+88 EEYRR

-100 SREAREQYQWNKQQ
+100 SREAREQYQWQSQQ

-154 AQVQATQKAMEEIEN
+154 TQAQATQKALEEIEN

-175 AGRKLWMAAQNANTI
+175 AGRKLWMAAQNANSI
-190 GPLEQARARELPQLS
+190 APMEQARARVLPQLS
-205 QEDQAFVDNA
+205 EEDQAFVDNA
-215 SKRLEELYPQR
+215 RKRLEELYPQR

-244 IANEEKVMRDRG
+244 IDNEEKVMRDRG
-256 AALPGEAAEI
+256 VALPGEAAVI
-266 ADKYALGGSKDLEA
+266 AAAYGKNTKGDFDRYIKAVEDAEKIDAMLKADMEKYPEA
-280 YLEAKRN
+280 YNAYLKAKEKVDRGETLTEQELLDYEGWASLEEQAEEARAEAK
-287 VELMDEEIALG
+287 ALEDG
-298 GVIAPEENKKYQE
+298 
-311 LKARVERGEELTGQ
+311 
-325 DVYDYKVWSEQYG
+325 
-338 AYERDKET
+338 
-346 IKTLEEAGVLE
+346 GVLE
-357 SGYSYAAQERQRVNV
+357 SGFSYAERDRQRVNE
-372 GQLTQIEALTQYA
+372 GQLTQVEELSQYA
-385 GTIQASIAKQ
+385 GTMQAPIARQ

-409 ALEKDI
+409 KLKKDI
-415 AAMQQAGA
+415 AAMELAGITGPA
-423 GNSIGDNLALKAT
+423 MDNAKD
-436 PLQNAQEELEAV
+436 QLETV
-448 KAAIAEAEYAMLRF
+448 ERQIAEGEYAMLRF
-462 EDDFVGKSAA
+462 EDDFAGKSAA

-541 AWITSGLS
+541 SWITSGLS

-648 ALAKVGNS
+648 ALAKAGNS

-661 MALSAVS
+661 MALSATS

-674 LLLGRDNSQAL
+674 LLLGRDNSRAL

-719 TILANVIK
+719 TILTNVIK
-727 SFAPEALE
+727 AFAPEALE

-743 LALDN
+743 QALDN

-763 KIAAGMSVTQATVET
+763 KIAAGMSATQATVET

-794 LSGSLGAGVSTS
+794 LSGAMGAGVSTS
-806 VGMIKARSARTALTE
+806 AGMIKARSARTALTE

-924 TAYNRAAM
+924 AAYNRAAM
-932 FGDTQTARRFLAGYE
+932 FEDTQTARRFLAGYE
-947 ATSMPV
+947 NTSLPL

-979 AGFGTMLEDGV
+979 VGFGTMLEDGV

-997 GQEATVAQEARLEIP
+997 GQEATAAQNARLEIP
-1012 ASLGKEVQAQL
+1012 ESLGKTVQEQL

-1057 DGYAKAH
+1057 DDYAKAH

-1109 HYIREH
+1109 HYIREQ

-1147 EQYKAAEGQ
+1147 EQYKQIKGQ
-1156 ELSREAALEELT
+1156 ELSREEALEELT

-1175 IATPEALGA
+1175 MATPEALGA

-1201 AMDQVMAFINKFV
+1201 AMDQVMAFINRFV

-1237 EADWGESIVQ
+1237 EADWGESIIQ

-1255 AGKRERGRTERKETG
+1255 AGKRERGRTREETKEVSR
-1270 ETWYSKKNRKP
+1270 EEN
-1281 GKKKTEQQNENAKE
+1281 KTQNE
-1295 SSAEQLQNEADEERS
+1295 SSAKSKKSYDL
-1310 IKEQLRAHSS
+1310 KEY
-1320 ELADME
+1320 
-1326 PVAVINVDISNLKTA
+1326 
-1341 KARKNWIVNLLQS
+1341 
-1354 TGFQVERQGFGTIEF
+1354 GFE
-1369 GKERINK
+1369 
-1376 SLNYMQ
+1376 
-1382 KPGEIAAFSA
+1382 EIAKQERDDIQS
-1392 LPRVLKRGKNISGH
+1392 RGG
-1406 ANHKGRGFGT
+1406 
-1416 ETFAAP
+1416 
-1422 VTINGVM
+1422 
-1429 GYMAVV
+1429 VV
-1435 VKREARIAYKTH
+1435 VETREELLRHIRNALETNEQKTIFLGKISEELKQRIAQEAGDSSLFKKGEYAFGISYDNIRHVQKHFTEIEDIALALENAYKMLQEHESIEVIRGQGGYTKLKVIRGDAEISLRGLMELSKRTRSARIETLFLEK
-1447 RILMPD
+1447 
-1453 GSTFVFNE
+1453 GSIE
-1461 KAEPTPANRGSQKGI
+1461 KWRALNHTAMLSSSHSYVWS
-1476 NPAPISSATNSIP
+1476 APPNASISEST
-1489 QVEENSNTN
+1489 ENSNTQ

-1513 QREVEENENGGTMGA
+1513 QR
-1528 LEGATVENHA
+1528 
-1538 GIYAAQREKL
+1538 
-1548 AGWADGKPRSAEA
+1548 
-1561 VRELLGESMTPTL
+1561 
-1574 EKWLHNQYEKGQNR
+1574 
-1588 QVKEPVRRE
+1588 
-1597 AVEAFLQKDE
+1597 
-1607 ALIAENEAQS
+1607 
-1617 KAFWQKLRGE
+1617 
-1627 KVRVHEVEVGEH
+1627 
-1639 THEGRGAMGRQIVQ
+1639 
-1653 ALMGDAPRVTVHNRD
+1653 
-1668 AQVDIYVNRAS
+1668 
-1679 VEKTLSYGG
+1679 
-1688 SKNIPIEVSK
+1688 
-1698 AILLQTKEM
+1698 
-1707 LADAKYIG
+1707 
-1715 SHENYATNSGLVH
+1715 
-1728 YFVSAAQTG
+1728 
-1737 DEIRRVVYMAHE
+1737 
-1749 KAWNDGD
+1749 
-1756 VQNRLYVEEVE
+1756 
-1767 LLDTENAGAN
+1767 
-1777 DTSRSQQAVYTQH
+1777 
-1790 LTSNHPGTISIPELL
+1790 
-1805 QNYNTEFL
+1805 
-1813 RRYDLKERGAKRALQ
+1813 
-1828 YSLRNVDT
+1828 
-1836 DMTEMQR
+1836 
-1843 VVEENEK
+1843 VVEENERLQK
-1850 LREAVGV
+1850 LVGSLNAQ
-1857 LRAAMKQLSGAKA
+1857 LRAMRDGANGKAAVDRKA
-1870 VNSRQ
+1870 V
-1875 VWKFAREI
+1875 WALAREM
-1883 KKKYESKV
+1883 KAQYQSKV
-1891 RVNDLGENLRR
+1891 RVNDLGANLQKAF
-1902 VYDAMANA
+1902 DAMANA
-1910 RTDAE
+1910 RTDTE
-1915 GKSAMEAMAAIARNM
+1915 GKSAMEAMAAIARDM
-1930 LENSEHINRDM
+1930 LDKSENIDSTM
-1941 YDRYADMRDYLRRG
+1941 YDEYADLRGYLRKG
-1955 RFQLTEAQW
+1955 RFRLTDAQW
-1964 AEAEKLYGSLKE
+1964 AEAAKLYGSEKE
-1976 FRNEVKGRWGVAGR
+1976 FRKAAFGRWNIAAR
-1990 KDHSTGSLD
+1990 NDRNALSLD
-1999 AAWEDM
+1999 AAWEEM
-2005 HAKWPEMFDRNA
+2005 HQQWPGMFDQDA
-2017 DERGKVQQ
+2017 SEGDKVQQ
-2025 VVAAL
+2025 VMAAL
-2030 EAVQKEVS
+2030 EAVRREVS
-2038 NPYGMNLDQM
+2038 NPYEMNLEEM
-2048 TQTVTAELF
+2048 TQYVTAEMYQKYL
-2057 EGFGQVNEANALME
+2057 EAPTVKGAEARTQETARELEQTRAELREARRELEQSRAEIAAARQELRDDWQWRRERMDQAREEVLEARREAGEKIYKAQEETANILKAAQETNKRVWEEARGEVLEARREAGEKVYKAQEETANIIRTAYETNKRVMIEANENAQEIIKAWSAKRE
-2071 EAKAIARRKTTRWAI
+2071 EM
-2086 NREKLAEQR
+2086 AERR

-2124 MREAVTALLEALDY
+2124 MREAVTALLKALDY
-2138 NEGKRVT
+2138 NEGKGVT

-2232 FMQKRRDS
+2232 FMQKRQDS

-2394 ARQLTV
+2394 ARQLTA
-2400 EDLVAIAGKLTE
+2400 EDLEAIAGKLTE

-2453 FRVARNYLRTDP
+2453 FKVARNYLRTDP

-2472 LKLGSFTKPLAQQA
+2472 LKLGSFTKELSEKA
-2486 SNPLE
+2486 SNTPLE

-2564 SALVNKLVSGAKGAA
+2564 SALVNKLVGGAKGAA

-2649 TYDRVRQT
+2649 TYDRARQT

-2754 RAGWDL
+2754 RAGWDV
-2760 KEAWRSGNKAAIKR
+2760 KEAWRSGNKAAMKR

-2807 DEKKEKDENGKTV
+2807 DEKKEKDESGKTV

-2835 GPNLLDNATG
+2835 LPNLLDNATG

-2949 KNYVYTKQEGD
+2949 KNYVYAKQEGD

-3037 LALVRLG
+3037 LELVRLG

-3064 TDEPEAQ
+3064 TEEPEAQ

-3176 REAIESGDAGQVRT
+3176 REAMESGDAGQVRT

-3224 NKTQAQS
+3224 NKAQAQS
-3231 IATMLKGLAVGYTED
+3231 IAAMLKGLAVGYTEN
-3246 SFREWRV
+3246 SFKEWRV

-3305 AEGNTSTARQLE
+3305 AEGNTSTARQLA

-3325 GLTTEEIPQKA
+3325 GLTAEEVPQKA

>member
-26 TGTKGQTAQ
+26 AGTKGQTAQ

-80 NFAKREQK
+80 NFTKREQK
-88 DEYRR
+88 EEYRR

-100 SREAREQYQWNKQQ
+100 SRETREQYQWQSQQ
-114 REALEQYQSYFEK
+114 REALKQYQSYFEK
-127 YGQKP
+127 YAAKP
-132 TEEQVQ
+132 TEEQVKS
-138 NNPVLSDI
+138 NPVLSDI

-154 AQVQATQKAMEEIEN
+154 TQAQATQKALEEIEN
-169 TRIPGQ
+169 TRVPSR
-175 AGRKLWMAAQNANTI
+175 AGRALFMAAQNANSI
-190 GPLEQARARELPQLS
+190 APMEQARDKELPQLS
-205 QEDQAFVDNA
+205 EEDQAFVDNA
-215 SKRLEELYPQR
+215 RKRLEELYPQR

-244 IANEEKVMRDRG
+244 IDNEEKVMRDRG
-256 AALPGEAAEI
+256 VALPGEAAEI
-266 ADKYALGGSKDLEA
+266 AAA
-280 YLEAKRN
+280 YGKNTKGDFDRYIKA
-287 VELMDEEIALG
+287 VENAEEIDAM
-298 GVIAPEENKKYQE
+298 
-311 LKARVERGEELTGQ
+311 
-325 DVYDYKVWSEQYG
+325 
-338 AYERDKET
+338 
-346 IKTLEEAGVLE
+346 LEEAKERSPETYRTYLKAQNKVRRGLELTEEERSVYEGWSSMFGQKYEAEAEAKALEDGGVLE
-357 SGYSYAAQERQRVNV
+357 SGFSYAERDRQRVNE
-372 GQLTQIEALTQYA
+372 GQLTQVEELSQYA
-385 GTIQASIAKQ
+385 GTMQAPIARQ

-409 ALEKDI
+409 KLQKDI
-415 AAMQQAGA
+415 AAMELAGITGPA
-423 GNSIGDNLALKAT
+423 MDNAKD
-436 PLQNAQEELEAV
+436 QLETV
-448 KAAIAEAEYAMLRF
+448 ERQIAEGEYAMLRF
-462 EDDFVGKSAA
+462 EDDFAQNASANGVWNRNGNHDLYLINLSQEERDRLMLY
-472 PAELSW
+472 AENNP
-478 GAVEAGIAQNMTEME
+478 EAGTNIAPRGERVLYMGNDAIRQRLLLTNQER
-493 LATYN
+493 ATYN
-498 YLRNTKGMDAAKQY
+498 YLYNTQGEEQAKAYLGML
-512 VESIKPRLLKRETD
+512 EPRLQKRRYDRDVEAWVNLAET
-526 KQMGV
+526 
-531 VKKAAEHPVG
+531 PLG
-541 AWITSGLS
+541 AWVTSINS
-549 IAVTPLEWTGAVK
+549 ILQTPAAGIGAIQTVI
-562 AGVDTMLGRDTSPY
+562 DTAMGRKTSPY
-576 DPAFATTHFKNT
+576 DMAFTPSQYQSA

-601 GDGLGGQTANLVYQ
+601 GDGLGGQTANLIYQ
-615 VFMTAGDS
+615 VLMTSGDS
-623 AISMATGGAVGK
+623 ALAMGLGGATGG
-635 ALQGAGVVAQGAN
+635 
-648 ALAKVGNS
+648 
-656 VGSAL
+656 SAI
-661 MALSAVS
+661 MALSATS

-674 LLLGRDNSQAL
+674 LLLGRDNSRAL

-693 TEYITEKLGMD
+693 TEAITEKMGMD
-704 RLTAAFSLGK
+704 HLTAAFSLGK

-719 TILANVIK
+719 TILTNVIK
-727 SFAPEALE
+727 AFVPEALE

-743 LALDN
+743 RALDN

-763 KIAAGMSVTQATVET
+763 KRAAGMSVTQATVET

-806 VGMIKARSARTALTE
+806 VGMIKARNARTALTE

-924 TAYNRAAM
+924 AAYNRAAM
-932 FGDTQTARRFLAGYE
+932 FEDTQTARRFLAGYE
-947 ATSMPV
+947 NTSLPL

-979 AGFGTMLEDGV
+979 VGFGTMLEDGV

-997 GQEATVAQEARLEIP
+997 GQEATAAQEARLEIP
-1012 ASLGKEVQAQL
+1012 ESLGKEVQAQL
-1023 GQLPRTYTQG
+1023 GKLPRTYTQG

-1109 HYIREH
+1109 HYIREQ

-1130 LRSTEGYD
+1130 LRSTEGYNLD
-1138 LETRVAEKQ
+1138 SRVAEKQ
-1147 EQYKAAEGQ
+1147 EQYKQIKGQ
-1156 ELSREAALEELT
+1156 ELSREEALEELT

-1175 IATPEALGA
+1175 MATPEALGA

-1237 EADWGESIVQ
+1237 EADWGESIIQ

-1270 ETWYSKKNRKP
+1270 ETWYSKKNNKNSN
-1281 GKKKTEQQNENAKE
+1281 KKTEQQNESGKDTGKENKKQPQNEYQQPAYTEEDVYAALYDILSHKDEGYDNLVRMGEMPRYFTRLLGMQGEFYLYRNHAYENMVSEEQAKE
-1295 SSAEQLQNEADEERS
+1295 EGRY
-1310 IKEQLRAHSS
+1310 
-1320 ELADME
+1320 
-1326 PVAVINVDISNLKTA
+1326 
-1341 KARKNWIVNLLQS
+1341 
-1354 TGFQVERQGFGTIEF
+1354 TG
-1369 GKERINK
+1369 
-1376 SLNYMQ
+1376 
-1382 KPGEIAAFSA
+1382 
-1392 LPRVLKRGKNISGH
+1392 
-1406 ANHKGRGFGT
+1406 KGQHFHQIG
-1416 ETFAAP
+1416 
-1422 VTINGVM
+1422 
-1429 GYMAVV
+1429 
-1435 VKREARIAYKTH
+1435 
-1447 RILMPD
+1447 
-1453 GSTFVFNE
+1453 
-1461 KAEPTPANRGSQKGI
+1461 
-1476 NPAPISSATNSIP
+1476 
-1489 QVEENSNTN
+1489 
-1498 KNFSLKNVDTDMTEM
+1498 
-1513 QREVEENENGGTMGA
+1513 
-1528 LEGATVENHA
+1528 
-1538 GIYAAQREKL
+1538 
-1548 AGWADGKPRSAEA
+1548 
-1561 VRELLGESMTPTL
+1561 L
-1574 EKWLHNQYEKGQNR
+1574 EKMHG
-1588 QVKEPVRRE
+1588 
-1597 AVEAFLQKDE
+1597 
-1607 ALIAENEAQS
+1607 
-1617 KAFWQKLRGE
+1617 
-1627 KVRVHEVEVGEH
+1627 
-1639 THEGRGAMGRQIVQ
+1639 
-1653 ALMGDAPRVTVHNRD
+1653 ALMGLEH
-1668 AQVDIYVNRAS
+1668 
-1679 VEKTLSYGG
+1679 
-1688 SKNIPIEVSK
+1688 PIMTI
-1698 AILLQTKEM
+1698 ATQTSEGNPAVIM
-1707 LADAKYIG
+1707 
-1715 SHENYATNSGLVH
+1715 
-1728 YFVSAAQTG
+1728 
-1737 DEIRRVVYMAHE
+1737 
-1749 KAWNDGD
+1749 
-1756 VQNRLYVEEVE
+1756 
-1767 LLDTENAGAN
+1767 LLDEKGNNGAPLY
-1777 DTSRSQQAVYTQH
+1777 AVFSFY
-1790 LTSNHPGTISIPELL
+1790 
-1805 QNYNTEFL
+1805 
-1813 RRYDLKERGAKRALQ
+1813 AKRAINGDWSRRPHIVLSVYERDYFGTDARPGLMESVRNAVEQ
-1828 YSLRNVDT
+1828 GRVLDFDTTKRESLSVIAKQARLGNITADSLAKSIAQFKKEINRFREENKINYSLRNVDT

-1843 VVEENEK
+1843 VVEENERLQK
-1850 LREAVGV
+1850 LVGSLNAQ
-1857 LRAAMKQLSGAKA
+1857 LRAMRDGANGKAAVDRKA
-1870 VNSRQ
+1870 V
-1875 VWKFAREI
+1875 WALAREM
-1883 KKKYESKV
+1883 KAQYQSKV
-1891 RVNDLGENLRR
+1891 RVNDLGANLQKAF
-1902 VYDAMANA
+1902 DAMANA
-1910 RTDAE
+1910 RTDTE
-1915 GKSAMEAMAAIARNM
+1915 GKSAMEAMAAIARDM
-1930 LENSEHINRDM
+1930 LDKSENIDSTM
-1941 YDRYADMRDYLRRG
+1941 YDEYADLRGYLRKG
-1955 RFQLTEAQW
+1955 RFRLTDAQW
-1964 AEAEKLYGSLKE
+1964 AEAAKLYGSEKE
-1976 FRNEVKGRWGVAGR
+1976 FRKAAFGRWNIAAR
-1990 KDHSTGSLD
+1990 NDRNALSLD
-1999 AAWEDM
+1999 AAWEEM
-2005 HAKWPEMFDRNA
+2005 HQQWPGMFDQDA
-2017 DERGKVQQ
+2017 SEGDKVQQ
-2025 VVAAL
+2025 VMAAL
-2030 EAVQKEVS
+2030 EAVRREVS
-2038 NPYGMNLDQM
+2038 NPYAMNLEEM
-2048 TQTVTAELF
+2048 TQYVTAEMYQRYL
-2057 EGFGQVNEANALME
+2057 EAPTVKGAEARTQETARELEKTRAELQEARRELEQSRAEIAAARQELRDDWQWRRERMDQAREEVLEARREAGEKVYKAQEETANIIRTAYETNKRVMIEANENAQEIIKAWSAKRE
-2071 EAKAIARRKTTRWAI
+2071 E
-2086 NREKLAEQR
+2086 LAEQR

-2124 MREAVTALLEALDY
+2124 MREAVTALLKALDY
-2138 NEGKRVT
+2138 TEGKGFI
-2145 IKREMLERARQEY
+2145 IKRELLERARQEY

-2232 FMQKRRDS
+2232 FMQKRQDS

-2297 VRDAE
+2297 LRDAE

-2394 ARQLTV
+2394 ARQLTA
-2400 EDLVAIAGKLTE
+2400 EDLEAIAGKLTE

-2453 FRVARNYLRTDP
+2453 FKVARNYLRTDP

-2472 LKLGSFTKPLAQQA
+2472 LKLGSFTKELSEKA
-2486 SNPLE
+2486 SNTPLE

-2564 SALVNKLVSGAKGAA
+2564 SALVNKLVGGAKGAA

-2649 TYDRVRQT
+2649 TYDRARQT

-2760 KEAWRSGNKAAIKR
+2760 KEAWRSGNKAAMKR

-2807 DEKKEKDENGKTV
+2807 DEKKEKDESGKTV
-2820 TVGVRGFGEKYWDAF
+2820 TVGVRGFGQKYLDAF
-2835 GPNLLDNATG
+2835 LPNLLDNATG

-2949 KNYVYTKQEGD
+2949 KNYVYAKQEGD

-3037 LALVRLG
+3037 LELVRLG

-3064 TDEPEAQ
+3064 TEEPEAQ

-3131 EYVAAWEKGDTAA
+3131 EYVAAWKKGDTAA

-3176 REAIESGDAGQVRT
+3176 REAMESGDAGQVRT

-3213 KASYTEAWNAG
+3213 KASYTQAWNAG

-3246 SFREWRV
+3246 SFKEWRV

-3265 ARDVNRLKTQITR
+3265 ARDVTRLKTQITR

-3305 AEGNTSTARQLE
+3305 AEGNTSTARQLA

-3325 GLTTEEIPQKA
+3325 GLTAEEVPQKA

>member
-1 MARPKEKQ
+1 
-9 EEEKKETGK
+9 
-18 KYLPVQSS
+18 
-26 TGTKGQTAQ
+26 
-35 ERAKEILSM
+35 
-44 SREEQKARNQARLR
+44 
-58 EALNRS
+58 
-64 AQSRPAS
+64 
-71 SAQTEAMRR
+71 MRG
-80 NFAKREQK
+80 NFTKREQK
-88 DEYRR
+88 EEYRR

-100 SREAREQYQWNKQQ
+100 SREAREQYQWNKRQ
-114 REALEQYQSYFEK
+114 REAFEQYQSYFEK
-127 YGQKP
+127 YAAKP
-132 TEEQVQ
+132 TEEQVKS
-138 NNPVLSDI
+138 NPVLSDI
-146 GQLWKANT
+146 GQLWKANA
-154 AQVQATQKAMEEIEN
+154 AQVQDTQKALEEIES
-169 TRIPGQ
+169 TRVPSR
-175 AGRKLWMAAQNANTI
+175 AGRALFMAAQNANSI
-190 GPLEQARARELPQLS
+190 APMEQARDKEQTQLS
-205 QEDQAFVDNA
+205 EEDQAFVDNA
-215 SKRLEELYPQR
+215 RKRLEELYPQR

-244 IANEEKVMRDRG
+244 IDNEEKVMRDRG
-256 AALPGEAAEI
+256 VALPGEVAETV
-266 ADKYALGGSKDLEA
+266 DKYALGGSKDLEA

-298 GVIAPEENKKYQE
+298 GVIAPEENKKYQD

-357 SGYSYAAQERQRVNV
+357 SGYSYAAQERQRRNE
-372 GQLTQIEALTQYA
+372 GQLTQIEALSQYA
-385 GTIQASIAKQ
+385 GTIQAPIAKQ
-395 EASKLLTELYNQQY
+395 EASKLLTELYNKQY
-409 ALEKDI
+409 ELEKDI

-423 GNSIGDNLALKAT
+423 GDSIGDNLALKT
-436 PLQNAQEELEAV
+436 SPLQNAQEELEAV

-462 EDDFVGKSAA
+462 EDDFFMNVQPGAGAGKKGSVYHVVNA
-472 PAELSW
+472 
-478 GAVEAGIAQNMTEME
+478 TEEE
-493 LATYN
+493 LAKLRARGVGQSVMPVRSGVADAIAGLSGQELNALRMTDMERQTYN
-498 YLRNTKGMDAAKQY
+498 YLHNTKGAEAADAYFKSL
-512 VESIKPRLLKRETD
+512 EPRLLKRQAEM
-526 KQMGV
+526 QQGV
-531 VKKAAEHPVG
+531 WQTMAEHPVG
-541 AWITSGLS
+541 AFTTTAATFPMTLVEGL
-549 IAVTPLEWTGAVK
+549 GAVK
-562 AGVDTMLGRDTSPY
+562 TGVDTMLGRETSPY
-576 DPAFATTHFKNT
+576 DSAFAPTRFKST
-588 VRETVMEGQRKAF
+588 VRETVKAGQREAF
-601 GDGLGGQTANLVYQ
+601 GEGLGGDIANLAYDV
-615 VFMTAGDS
+615 VTTSLDS
-623 AISMATGGAVGK
+623 ALSMAAGGATG
-635 ALQGAGVVAQGAN
+635 
-648 ALAKVGNS
+648 
-656 VGSAL
+656 GSAL
-661 MALSAVS
+661 MALSATS

-674 LLLGRDNSQAL
+674 LLLGRENSQAL

-693 TEYITEKLGMD
+693 VEAITEKMGMD

-719 TILANVIK
+719 TILTNVIK
-727 SFAPEALE
+727 AFVPEALE

-743 LALDN
+743 QALDN

-763 KIAAGMSVTQATVET
+763 KIAAGMSATQATVET

-848 VRAAVEQMQQAEDA
+848 VREAVEQMQQAEDA

-916 RFADTDTQ
+916 QFADTDTQ
-924 TAYNRAAM
+924 AAYNRAAM
-932 FGDTQTARRFLAGYE
+932 FEDTQTARRFLAGYE
-947 ATSMPV
+947 NTSLPL

-979 AGFGTMLEDGV
+979 VGFGTMLEDGV

-997 GQEATVAQEARLEIP
+997 GQEATAAQNARLEIP
-1012 ASLGKEVQAQL
+1012 ESLGKEVQAQL
-1023 GQLPRTYTQG
+1023 GKLPRTYTQG

-1057 DGYAKAH
+1057 DDYAKAH

-1074 GDGGA
+1074 GDGGV

-1115 MGQEAQGLQDAVLTL
+1115 MGQEAQDLQDVVLEL
-1130 LRSTEGYD
+1130 LGNTEGYNLD
-1138 LETRVAEKQ
+1138 SRVAEKQ
-1147 EQYKAAEGQ
+1147 EQYKQIKGQ
-1156 ELSREAALEELT
+1156 ELSREEALEELT

-1201 AMDQVMAFINKFV
+1201 AMDQVMAFINRFV

-1237 EADWGESIVQ
+1237 EADWGESIIQ

-1255 AGKRERGRTERKETG
+1255 AGKREAQQQGNGQAQKENVQTRYSTKAQDQLTEDKYFQRAIDAWDGTSSGGRVKIGVISKGGIYEG
-1270 ETWYSKKNRKP
+1270 IGLPDGVLYMDYSKLAKALSKHGDHLSKNTLKQIPQMLASPVVITQPINPQVKNTVNVFGDLMGDNGKP
-1281 GKKKTEQQNENAKE
+1281 IMVSIMMRPNYTKTGLEAVIRTVEMRSDDKKLITPQSLLYANPNKKRTQEWLLRLGN
-1295 SSAEQLQNEADEERS
+1295 SSVPFAVSHPGFIRS
-1310 IKEQLRAHSS
+1310 IAYES
-1320 ELADME
+1320 E
-1326 PVAVINVDISNLKTA
+1326 NSN
-1341 KARKNWIVNLLQS
+1341 S
-1354 TGFQVERQGFGTIEF
+1354 QGG
-1369 GKERINK
+1369 N
-1376 SLNYMQ
+1376 SLN
-1382 KPGEIAAFSA
+1382 
-1392 LPRVLKRGKNISGH
+1392 
-1406 ANHKGRGFGT
+1406 
-1416 ETFAAP
+1416 
-1422 VTINGVM
+1422 GVD
-1429 GYMAVV
+1429 
-1435 VKREARIAYKTH
+1435 T
-1447 RILMPD
+1447 
-1453 GSTFVFNE
+1453 NE

-1476 NPAPISSATNSIP
+1476 NPAPISSATNNIP

-1513 QREVEENENGGTMGA
+1513 QR
-1528 LEGATVENHA
+1528 
-1538 GIYAAQREKL
+1538 
-1548 AGWADGKPRSAEA
+1548 
-1561 VRELLGESMTPTL
+1561 
-1574 EKWLHNQYEKGQNR
+1574 
-1588 QVKEPVRRE
+1588 
-1597 AVEAFLQKDE
+1597 
-1607 ALIAENEAQS
+1607 
-1617 KAFWQKLRGE
+1617 
-1627 KVRVHEVEVGEH
+1627 
-1639 THEGRGAMGRQIVQ
+1639 
-1653 ALMGDAPRVTVHNRD
+1653 
-1668 AQVDIYVNRAS
+1668 
-1679 VEKTLSYGG
+1679 
-1688 SKNIPIEVSK
+1688 
-1698 AILLQTKEM
+1698 
-1707 LADAKYIG
+1707 
-1715 SHENYATNSGLVH
+1715 
-1728 YFVSAAQTG
+1728 
-1737 DEIRRVVYMAHE
+1737 
-1749 KAWNDGD
+1749 
-1756 VQNRLYVEEVE
+1756 
-1767 LLDTENAGAN
+1767 
-1777 DTSRSQQAVYTQH
+1777 
-1790 LTSNHPGTISIPELL
+1790 
-1805 QNYNTEFL
+1805 
-1813 RRYDLKERGAKRALQ
+1813 
-1828 YSLRNVDT
+1828 
-1836 DMTEMQR
+1836 
-1843 VVEENEK
+1843 VVEENERLQK
-1850 LREAVGV
+1850 LVGSLNAQ
-1857 LRAAMKQLSGAKA
+1857 LRAMRDGANGKAAVDRKA
-1870 VNSRQ
+1870 V
-1875 VWKFAREI
+1875 WALAREM
-1883 KKKYESKV
+1883 KAQYQSKV
-1891 RVNDLGENLRR
+1891 RVNDLGANLQKAF
-1902 VYDAMANA
+1902 DAMANA
-1910 RTDAE
+1910 RTDTE
-1915 GKSAMEAMAAIARNM
+1915 GKSAMEAMAAIARDM
-1930 LENSEHINRDM
+1930 LDKSENIDSTM
-1941 YDRYADMRDYLRRG
+1941 YDEYADLRGYLRKG
-1955 RFQLTEAQW
+1955 RFRLTDAQW
-1964 AEAEKLYGSLKE
+1964 AEAEKLYGSEKE
-1976 FRNEVKGRWGVAGR
+1976 FRKAAFGRWNIAAR
-1990 KDHSTGSLD
+1990 NDRNALSLD
-1999 AAWEDM
+1999 AAWEEM
-2005 HAKWPEMFDRNA
+2005 HQQWPGMFDQDA
-2017 DERGKVQQ
+2017 SEGDKVQQ
-2025 VVAAL
+2025 VMAAL
-2030 EAVQKEVS
+2030 EAVRREVS
-2038 NPYGMNLDQM
+2038 NPYAMNLEEM
-2048 TQTVTAELF
+2048 TQYVTAEMYQRYL
-2057 EGFGQVNEANALME
+2057 EAPTVKGA
-2071 EAKAIARRKTTRWAI
+2071 EARTQETARELEKTRAELQEARRELEQSRAEIAAARQEAQEDRRMTAEMI
-2086 NREKLAEQR
+2086 NVANENAQQIIKKWSAKREEMAERR

-2124 MREAVTALLEALDY
+2124 MRDAVTALLEALDY
-2138 NEGKRVT
+2138 NEGKGVT

-2186 DVSEAMQRLAQSAD
+2186 DVSEAMRRLAQSAD

-2218 LRSYAAMIINEDRL
+2218 LRSYAAMILNEDRL

-2297 VRDAE
+2297 LRDAE

-2365 KRERLVGTNHL
+2365 KREKLVGTNHL

-2394 ARQLTV
+2394 ARQLTA
-2400 EDLVAIAGKLTE
+2400 EDLAAIAGKLTE

-2453 FRVARNYLRTDP
+2453 FKVARNYLRTDP

-2564 SALVNKLVSGAKGAA
+2564 SALVNKLVGGAKGAA

-2620 KKSYAEI
+2620 KKSYTEI

-2649 TYDRVRQT
+2649 TYDRARQT

-2716 TQVVDSIFQRT
+2716 TQVVDSIFQRA

-2760 KEAWRSGNKAAIKR
+2760 KEAWRSGNKAAIKQ

-2835 GPNLLDNATG
+2835 LPNLLDNATG

-2949 KNYVYTKQEGD
+2949 KNYVYAKQEGD

-3037 LALVRLG
+3037 LELVRLG

-3064 TDEPEAQ
+3064 TEEPEAQ

-3176 REAIESGDAGQVRT
+3176 REAMESGDAGQVRT

-3231 IATMLKGLAVGYTED
+3231 IAAMLKGLAVGYTED
-3246 SFREWRV
+3246 SFKEWRV

-3265 ARDVNRLKTQITR
+3265 ARDVTRLKTQISR
-3278 QMEAGVNQKQ
+3278 QMAAGINQKQ

-3305 AEGNTSTARQLE
+3305 AEGNTSTARQLA

>member
-88 DEYRR
+88 EEYQR

-205 QEDQAFVDNA
+205 EEDQAFVDNA

-357 SGYSYAAQERQRVNV
+357 SGYSYAAQERQRVNE

-385 GTIQASIAKQ
+385 GTIQAPIAKQ

-462 EDDFVGKSAA
+462 EDDFFMNVQPGAGAGKKGSVYHVVNA
-472 PAELSW
+472 
-478 GAVEAGIAQNMTEME
+478 TEEE
-493 LATYN
+493 LAKLRARGVGQSVMPVRSGVADAIAGLSGQELNALRMTDMERQTYN
-498 YLRNTKGMDAAKQY
+498 YLHNTKGAEAADAYFKSL
-512 VESIKPRLLKRETD
+512 EPRLLKRQAEM
-526 KQMGV
+526 QQGV
-531 VKKAAEHPVG
+531 WQTMAEHPVG
-541 AWITSGLS
+541 AFTTTAATFPMTLVEGL
-549 IAVTPLEWTGAVK
+549 GAVK
-562 AGVDTMLGRDTSPY
+562 TGVDTMLGRETSPY
-576 DPAFATTHFKNT
+576 DSAFAPTRFKST
-588 VRETVMEGQRKAF
+588 VRETVKAGQREAF
-601 GDGLGGQTANLVYQ
+601 GEGLGGDIANLAYDV
-615 VFMTAGDS
+615 VTTSLDS
-623 AISMATGGAVGK
+623 ALSMAAGGATG
-635 ALQGAGVVAQGAN
+635 
-648 ALAKVGNS
+648 
-656 VGSAL
+656 GSAL
-661 MALSAVS
+661 MALSATS

-674 LLLGRDNSQAL
+674 LLLGRDNSRAL

-714 GGGYR
+714 KGGYR

-727 SFAPEALE
+727 GFAPEALE

-875 AAGYEDVPVK
+875 AAGYEDVALK

-947 ATSMPV
+947 ATSMPM

-997 GQEATVAQEARLEIP
+997 GQEATAAQEARLAIP
-1012 ASLGKEVQAQL
+1012 EGLGKEVQAQL
-1023 GQLPRTYTQG
+1023 GQLPRTYTEG

-1115 MGQEAQGLQDAVLTL
+1115 MGQKAQGLQDAVLTL

-1147 EQYKAAEGQ
+1147 EQYKRIEGQ

-1237 EADWGESIVQ
+1237 EADWGESIIQ

-1255 AGKRERGRTERKETG
+1255 AGKRERGRMREETKEVSR
-1270 ETWYSKKNRKP
+1270 EEN
-1281 GKKKTEQQNENAKE
+1281 KTQNE
-1295 SSAEQLQNEADEERS
+1295 SSAKSKKSYDL
-1310 IKEQLRAHSS
+1310 KEY
-1320 ELADME
+1320 
-1326 PVAVINVDISNLKTA
+1326 
-1341 KARKNWIVNLLQS
+1341 
-1354 TGFQVERQGFGTIEF
+1354 GFE
-1369 GKERINK
+1369 
-1376 SLNYMQ
+1376 
-1382 KPGEIAAFSA
+1382 EIAKQERDDIQS
-1392 LPRVLKRGKNISGH
+1392 RGG
-1406 ANHKGRGFGT
+1406 
-1416 ETFAAP
+1416 
-1422 VTINGVM
+1422 
-1429 GYMAVV
+1429 VV
-1435 VKREARIAYKTH
+1435 VETREELLRHIRNALETNEQKTIFLGKISEELKQRIAQEAGDSSLFKKGEYAFGISYDNIRHVQKHFTEIEDIALALENAYKMLQEHESIEVIRGQGGYTKLKVIRGDAEISLRGLMELSKRTRSARIETLFLEK
-1447 RILMPD
+1447 
-1453 GSTFVFNE
+1453 GSIE
-1461 KAEPTPANRGSQKGI
+1461 KWRALNHTAMLSSSHSYVWS
-1476 NPAPISSATNSIP
+1476 APPNDSISEST
-1489 QVEENSNTN
+1489 ENSNAQ

-1513 QREVEENENGGTMGA
+1513 QR
-1528 LEGATVENHA
+1528 
-1538 GIYAAQREKL
+1538 
-1548 AGWADGKPRSAEA
+1548 
-1561 VRELLGESMTPTL
+1561 
-1574 EKWLHNQYEKGQNR
+1574 
-1588 QVKEPVRRE
+1588 
-1597 AVEAFLQKDE
+1597 
-1607 ALIAENEAQS
+1607 
-1617 KAFWQKLRGE
+1617 
-1627 KVRVHEVEVGEH
+1627 
-1639 THEGRGAMGRQIVQ
+1639 
-1653 ALMGDAPRVTVHNRD
+1653 
-1668 AQVDIYVNRAS
+1668 
-1679 VEKTLSYGG
+1679 
-1688 SKNIPIEVSK
+1688 
-1698 AILLQTKEM
+1698 
-1707 LADAKYIG
+1707 
-1715 SHENYATNSGLVH
+1715 
-1728 YFVSAAQTG
+1728 
-1737 DEIRRVVYMAHE
+1737 
-1749 KAWNDGD
+1749 
-1756 VQNRLYVEEVE
+1756 
-1767 LLDTENAGAN
+1767 
-1777 DTSRSQQAVYTQH
+1777 
-1790 LTSNHPGTISIPELL
+1790 
-1805 QNYNTEFL
+1805 
-1813 RRYDLKERGAKRALQ
+1813 
-1828 YSLRNVDT
+1828 
-1836 DMTEMQR
+1836 
-1843 VVEENEK
+1843 VVEENERLQK
-1850 LREAVGV
+1850 LVGSLNAQ
-1857 LRAAMKQLSGAKA
+1857 LRAMRDGANGKAAVDRKA
-1870 VNSRQ
+1870 V
-1875 VWKFAREI
+1875 WALAREM
-1883 KKKYESKV
+1883 KAQYQSKV
-1891 RVNDLGENLRR
+1891 RVNDLGANLQKAF
-1902 VYDAMANA
+1902 DAMANA
-1910 RTDAE
+1910 RTDTE
-1915 GKSAMEAMAAIARNM
+1915 GKRAMAAMAAIARDM
-1930 LENSEHINRDM
+1930 LDKSENIDSTM
-1941 YDRYADMRDYLRRG
+1941 YDEYADLRGYLRKG
-1955 RFQLTEAQW
+1955 RFRLTDAQW
-1964 AEAEKLYGSLKE
+1964 AEAAKLYGSEKE
-1976 FRNEVKGRWGVAGR
+1976 FRKAAFGRWNIAAR
-1990 KDHSTGSLD
+1990 NDRNALSLD
-1999 AAWEDM
+1999 AAWEEM
-2005 HAKWPEMFDRNA
+2005 HEQWPTMFDQDA
-2017 DERGKVQQ
+2017 SEGDKVQQ
-2025 VVAAL
+2025 VMAAM
-2030 EAVQKEVS
+2030 EAVRREVS
-2038 NPYGMNLDQM
+2038 NPYAMNLEEM
-2048 TQTVTAELF
+2048 TQYVTAEMYQRYL
-2057 EGFGQVNEANALME
+2057 EAPTVKGA
-2071 EAKAIARRKTTRWAI
+2071 EARTQETARELEKTRAELREARRELEQSRAEIAAARQEAQEDRRMTAEMVNAARKNAESTIERWRKA
-2086 NREKLAEQR
+2086 RETLAEQR

-2124 MREAVTALLEALDY
+2124 MREAVTALLKALDY
-2138 NEGKRVT
+2138 NEGKGVT

-2186 DVSEAMQRLAQSAD
+2186 DVAEAMQRLAQSAD

-2400 EDLVAIAGKLTE
+2400 EDLEAIAGKLTE

-2453 FRVARNYLRTDP
+2453 FKVARNYLRTDP

-2649 TYDRVRQT
+2649 TYDRARQT

-2820 TVGVRGFGEKYWDAF
+2820 TVGVRGYGQKYLEAF
-2835 GPNLLDNATG
+2835 LPNLLDNATG

-2896 QVVSNATGLGL
+2896 QVISNATGLGL

-3064 TDEPEAQ
+3064 TEEPEAQ

-3176 REAIESGDAGQVRT
+3176 REAMESGDAGQVRT

-3265 ARDVNRLKTQITR
+3265 ARDVTRLKTQITR

-3325 GLTTEEIPQKA
+3325 GLTTGEIPQKA

>member
-26 TGTKGQTAQ
+26 AGTKGQTAQ

-71 SAQTEAMRR
+71 SAQTQAMRR
-80 NFAKREQK
+80 NFTKREQK
-88 DEYRR
+88 EEYRR
-93 RYGTPQS
+93 RYGTPGS
-100 SREAREQYQWNKQQ
+100 SKEAREQYQWNKRQ

-127 YGQKP
+127 YAAKP
-132 TEEQVQ
+132 TEEQVKS
-138 NNPVLSDI
+138 NPVLSDI

-154 AQVQATQKAMEEIEN
+154 TQAQATQKALEEIEN

-175 AGRKLWMAAQNANTI
+175 AGRKLWMAAQNANSI
-190 GPLEQARARELPQLS
+190 APMEQARARELPQLS

-215 SKRLEELYPQR
+215 RKRLEELYPQR

-244 IANEEKVMRDRG
+244 IDNEEKVMRDRG
-256 AALPGEAAEI
+256 VALPGEAAVI
-266 ADKYALGGSKDLEA
+266 AAAYGKNTKGDFDRYIKAVEDAEKIDAMLKADMEKYPEA
-280 YLEAKRN
+280 YNAYLKAKEKVDRGETLTEQELLDYEGWASLEEQAEEARAEAK
-287 VELMDEEIALG
+287 ALEDG
-298 GVIAPEENKKYQE
+298 
-311 LKARVERGEELTGQ
+311 
-325 DVYDYKVWSEQYG
+325 
-338 AYERDKET
+338 
-346 IKTLEEAGVLE
+346 GVLE
-357 SGYSYAAQERQRVNV
+357 SGFSYAERDRQRVNE
-372 GQLTQIEALTQYA
+372 GQLTQVEELSQYA
-385 GTIQASIAKQ
+385 GTMQAPIARQ

-409 ALEKDI
+409 KLKKDI
-415 AAMQQAGA
+415 AAMELAGITGPA
-423 GNSIGDNLALKAT
+423 MDNAKD
-436 PLQNAQEELEAV
+436 QLETV
-448 KAAIAEAEYAMLRF
+448 ERQIAEGEYAMLRF

-541 AWITSGLS
+541 SWITSGLS

-661 MALSAVS
+661 MALSATS

-674 LLLGRDNSQAL
+674 LLLGRDNSRAL

-704 RLTAAFSLGK
+704 RLTEAFSLGK

-719 TILANVIK
+719 TILTNVIK
-727 SFAPEALE
+727 AFAPEALE

-743 LALDN
+743 QALDN

-833 ERISGLRSDAASEQA
+833 ERISGLRSDAAGDQA

-924 TAYNRAAM
+924 AAYNRAAM
-932 FGDTQTARRFLAGYE
+932 FEDTQTARRFLAGYE
-947 ATSMPV
+947 NTSLPL

-979 AGFGTMLEDGV
+979 VGFGTMLEDGV

-997 GQEATVAQEARLEIP
+997 GQEATAAQNARLEIP
-1012 ASLGKEVQAQL
+1012 ESLGKTVQEQL

-1057 DGYAKAH
+1057 DDYAKAH

-1156 ELSREAALEELT
+1156 ELSREEALEELT

-1175 IATPEALGA
+1175 MATPEALGA

-1201 AMDQVMAFINKFV
+1201 AMDQVMAFINRFV

-1237 EADWGESIVQ
+1237 EADWGESIIQ

-1281 GKKKTEQQNENAKE
+1281 GKKKTEQQNENAKK

-1326 PVAVINVDISNLKTA
+1326 PVAVINVDISNLQTA

-1382 KPGEIAAFSA
+1382 KPGEIAAFAA

-1435 VKREARIAYKTH
+1435 VKREARIVYKTH

-1513 QREVEENENGGTMGA
+1513 QR
-1528 LEGATVENHA
+1528 
-1538 GIYAAQREKL
+1538 
-1548 AGWADGKPRSAEA
+1548 
-1561 VRELLGESMTPTL
+1561 
-1574 EKWLHNQYEKGQNR
+1574 
-1588 QVKEPVRRE
+1588 
-1597 AVEAFLQKDE
+1597 
-1607 ALIAENEAQS
+1607 
-1617 KAFWQKLRGE
+1617 
-1627 KVRVHEVEVGEH
+1627 
-1639 THEGRGAMGRQIVQ
+1639 
-1653 ALMGDAPRVTVHNRD
+1653 
-1668 AQVDIYVNRAS
+1668 
-1679 VEKTLSYGG
+1679 
-1688 SKNIPIEVSK
+1688 
-1698 AILLQTKEM
+1698 
-1707 LADAKYIG
+1707 
-1715 SHENYATNSGLVH
+1715 
-1728 YFVSAAQTG
+1728 
-1737 DEIRRVVYMAHE
+1737 
-1749 KAWNDGD
+1749 
-1756 VQNRLYVEEVE
+1756 
-1767 LLDTENAGAN
+1767 
-1777 DTSRSQQAVYTQH
+1777 
-1790 LTSNHPGTISIPELL
+1790 
-1805 QNYNTEFL
+1805 
-1813 RRYDLKERGAKRALQ
+1813 
-1828 YSLRNVDT
+1828 
-1836 DMTEMQR
+1836 
-1843 VVEENEK
+1843 VVEENERLQK
-1850 LREAVGV
+1850 LVGSLNAQ
-1857 LRAAMKQLSGAKA
+1857 LRAMRDGANGKAAVDRKA
-1870 VNSRQ
+1870 V
-1875 VWKFAREI
+1875 WALAREM
-1883 KKKYESKV
+1883 KAQYQSKV
-1891 RVNDLGENLRR
+1891 RVNDLGANLQKAF
-1902 VYDAMANA
+1902 DAMANA
-1910 RTDAE
+1910 RTDTE
-1915 GKSAMEAMAAIARNM
+1915 GKSAMEAMAAIARDM
-1930 LENSEHINRDM
+1930 LDKSENIDSTM
-1941 YDRYADMRDYLRRG
+1941 YDEYADLRGYLRKG
-1955 RFQLTEAQW
+1955 RFRLTDAQW
-1964 AEAEKLYGSLKE
+1964 AEAAKLYGSEKE
-1976 FRNEVKGRWGVAGR
+1976 FRKAAFGRWNIAAR
-1990 KDHSTGSLD
+1990 NDRNALSLD
-1999 AAWEDM
+1999 AAWEEM
-2005 HAKWPEMFDRNA
+2005 HQQWPGMFDQDA
-2017 DERGKVQQ
+2017 SEGDKVQQ
-2025 VVAAL
+2025 VMAAL
-2030 EAVQKEVS
+2030 EAVRREVS
-2038 NPYGMNLDQM
+2038 NPYAMNLEEM
-2048 TQTVTAELF
+2048 TQYVTAEMYQRYL
-2057 EGFGQVNEANALME
+2057 EAPTVKGA
-2071 EAKAIARRKTTRWAI
+2071 EARTQETARELEQTRAELREARRELEQSRAEIAAARQEAQEDRRMTAEMVNAARKNAESTIERWRKA
-2086 NREKLAEQR
+2086 RETLAEQR

-2124 MREAVTALLEALDY
+2124 MRDAVTALLEALDY
-2138 NEGKRVT
+2138 NEGKGVT

-2200 GKQLNRLSQEET
+2200 GKQLNRLSHAET

-2232 FMQKRRDS
+2232 FMQKRQDS

-2365 KRERLVGTNHL
+2365 KREKLVGTNHL

-2394 ARQLTV
+2394 ARQLTA
-2400 EDLVAIAGKLTE
+2400 EDLEAIAGKLTE

-2453 FRVARNYLRTDP
+2453 FKVARNYLRTDP

-2564 SALVNKLVSGAKGAA
+2564 SALVNKLVGGAKGAA

-2649 TYDRVRQT
+2649 TYDRARQT

-2760 KEAWRSGNKAAIKR
+2760 KEAWRSGNKAAIKQ

-2835 GPNLLDNATG
+2835 LPNLLDNATG

-3064 TDEPEAQ
+3064 TEEPEAQ

-3190 VIAAMKKEGYTDSD
+3190 VIAAMKKEGYTDSE

-3231 IATMLKGLAVGYTED
+3231 IAAMLKGLAVGYTED
-3246 SFREWRV
+3246 SFKEWRV

-3265 ARDVNRLKTQITR
+3265 ARDVTRLKTQISR
-3278 QMEAGVNQKQ
+3278 QMAAGMNQKQ

-3305 AEGNTSTARQLE
+3305 AEGNTSTARQLT

>member
-26 TGTKGQTAQ
+26 AGTKGQTAQ

-80 NFAKREQK
+80 NFTKREQK
-88 DEYRR
+88 EEYRR

-100 SREAREQYQWNKQQ
+100 SREAREQYQWNKRQ

-154 AQVQATQKAMEEIEN
+154 TQVQATQKALEEIEN

-190 GPLEQARARELPQLS
+190 GPLEQARDRELPQLS

-215 SKRLEELYPQR
+215 RKRLEELYPQR

-244 IANEEKVMRDRG
+244 IDNEEKVMRDRG
-256 AALPGEAAEI
+256 VALPGEVAETV
-266 ADKYALGGSKDLEA
+266 DKYALGGSKDLEA

-298 GVIAPEENKKYQE
+298 GVIAPEENKAYQD
-311 LKARVERGEELTGQ
+311 LKARVESGEELTGQ

-357 SGYSYAAQERQRVNV
+357 SGYSYAAQERQRVNE

-385 GTIQASIAKQ
+385 GTIQAPIAKQ

-415 AAMQQAGA
+415 TAMQQAGA

-462 EDDFVGKSAA
+462 EDDFAQNASANGVWNRNGNHDLYLINLSQEERDRLMLY
-472 PAELSW
+472 AENNP
-478 GAVEAGIAQNMTEME
+478 EAGTNIAPRGERVLYMGNDAIRQRLLLTNQER
-493 LATYN
+493 ATYN
-498 YLRNTKGMDAAKQY
+498 YLYNTQGEEQAKAYLGML
-512 VESIKPRLLKRETD
+512 EPRLQKRRYDRDVEAWVNLAET
-526 KQMGV
+526 
-531 VKKAAEHPVG
+531 PLG
-541 AWITSGLS
+541 AWVTSINS
-549 IAVTPLEWTGAVK
+549 ILQTPAEGIGAIQTVI
-562 AGVDTMLGRDTSPY
+562 DTAMGRKTSPY
-576 DPAFATTHFKNT
+576 DTAFTPSNYKRV
-588 VRETVMEGQRKAF
+588 VRDTVMEGQRKAF
-601 GDGLGGQTANLVYQ
+601 GDGAGGQTANLIYQ
-615 VFMTAGDS
+615 VLMTSGDS
-623 AISMATGGAVGK
+623 ALAMGVGGATGG
-635 ALQGAGVVAQGAN
+635 
-648 ALAKVGNS
+648 
-656 VGSAL
+656 SAI

-674 LLLGRDNSQAL
+674 LLLGRDNSRAL

-727 SFAPEALE
+727 AFVPEALE

-743 LALDN
+743 RALDN

-763 KIAAGMSVTQATVET
+763 KRAAGMSVTQATVET

-924 TAYNRAAM
+924 AAYNRAAM
-932 FGDTQTARRFLAGYE
+932 FEDTQTARRFLAGYE
-947 ATSMPV
+947 NTSLPL

-979 AGFGTMLEDGV
+979 VGFGTMLEDGV

-997 GQEATVAQEARLEIP
+997 GQEATAAQNARLEIP
-1012 ASLGKEVQAQL
+1012 ESLGKTVQEQL

-1057 DGYAKAH
+1057 DDYAKAH

-1109 HYIREH
+1109 HYIREQ

-1156 ELSREAALEELT
+1156 ELSREEALEELT

-1175 IATPEALGA
+1175 MATPEALGA

-1201 AMDQVMAFINKFV
+1201 AMDQVMAFINRFV

-1237 EADWGESIVQ
+1237 EADWGESIIQ

-1255 AGKRERGRTERKETG
+1255 AGKRERGRTREETKEVSR
-1270 ETWYSKKNRKP
+1270 EEN
-1281 GKKKTEQQNENAKE
+1281 KTQNE
-1295 SSAEQLQNEADEERS
+1295 SSAKSKKSYDL
-1310 IKEQLRAHSS
+1310 KEY
-1320 ELADME
+1320 
-1326 PVAVINVDISNLKTA
+1326 
-1341 KARKNWIVNLLQS
+1341 
-1354 TGFQVERQGFGTIEF
+1354 GFE
-1369 GKERINK
+1369 
-1376 SLNYMQ
+1376 
-1382 KPGEIAAFSA
+1382 EIAKQERDDIQS
-1392 LPRVLKRGKNISGH
+1392 RGG
-1406 ANHKGRGFGT
+1406 
-1416 ETFAAP
+1416 
-1422 VTINGVM
+1422 
-1429 GYMAVV
+1429 VV
-1435 VKREARIAYKTH
+1435 VETREELLRHIRNALETNEQKTIFLGKISEELKQRIAQEAGDSSLFKKGEYAFGISYDNIRHVQKHFTEIEDIALALENAYKMLQEHESIEVIRGQGGYTKLKVIRGDAEISLRGLMELSKRTRSARIETLFLEK
-1447 RILMPD
+1447 
-1453 GSTFVFNE
+1453 GSIE
-1461 KAEPTPANRGSQKGI
+1461 KWRALNHTAMLSSSHSYVWS
-1476 NPAPISSATNSIP
+1476 APPNDSISEST
-1489 QVEENSNTN
+1489 ENSNAQ

-1513 QREVEENENGGTMGA
+1513 QR
-1528 LEGATVENHA
+1528 
-1538 GIYAAQREKL
+1538 
-1548 AGWADGKPRSAEA
+1548 
-1561 VRELLGESMTPTL
+1561 
-1574 EKWLHNQYEKGQNR
+1574 
-1588 QVKEPVRRE
+1588 
-1597 AVEAFLQKDE
+1597 
-1607 ALIAENEAQS
+1607 
-1617 KAFWQKLRGE
+1617 
-1627 KVRVHEVEVGEH
+1627 
-1639 THEGRGAMGRQIVQ
+1639 
-1653 ALMGDAPRVTVHNRD
+1653 
-1668 AQVDIYVNRAS
+1668 
-1679 VEKTLSYGG
+1679 
-1688 SKNIPIEVSK
+1688 
-1698 AILLQTKEM
+1698 
-1707 LADAKYIG
+1707 
-1715 SHENYATNSGLVH
+1715 
-1728 YFVSAAQTG
+1728 
-1737 DEIRRVVYMAHE
+1737 
-1749 KAWNDGD
+1749 
-1756 VQNRLYVEEVE
+1756 
-1767 LLDTENAGAN
+1767 
-1777 DTSRSQQAVYTQH
+1777 
-1790 LTSNHPGTISIPELL
+1790 
-1805 QNYNTEFL
+1805 
-1813 RRYDLKERGAKRALQ
+1813 
-1828 YSLRNVDT
+1828 
-1836 DMTEMQR
+1836 
-1843 VVEENEK
+1843 VVEENERLQK
-1850 LREAVGV
+1850 LVGSLNAQ
-1857 LRAAMKQLSGAKA
+1857 LRAMRDGANGKAAVDRKA
-1870 VNSRQ
+1870 V
-1875 VWKFAREI
+1875 WALAREM
-1883 KKKYESKV
+1883 KAQYQSKV
-1891 RVNDLGENLRR
+1891 RVNDLGANLQKAF
-1902 VYDAMANA
+1902 DAMANA
-1910 RTDAE
+1910 RTDTE
-1915 GKSAMEAMAAIARNM
+1915 GKSAMEAMAAIARDM
-1930 LENSEHINRDM
+1930 LDKSENIDSTM
-1941 YDRYADMRDYLRRG
+1941 YDEYADLRGYLRKG
-1955 RFQLTEAQW
+1955 RFRLTDAQW
-1964 AEAEKLYGSLKE
+1964 AEAAKLYGSEKE
-1976 FRNEVKGRWGVAGR
+1976 FRKAAFGRWNIAAR
-1990 KDHSTGSLD
+1990 NDRNALSLD
-1999 AAWEDM
+1999 AAWEEM
-2005 HAKWPEMFDRNA
+2005 HQQWPGMFDQDA
-2017 DERGKVQQ
+2017 SEGDKVQQ
-2025 VVAAL
+2025 VMAAL
-2030 EAVQKEVS
+2030 EAVRREVS
-2038 NPYGMNLDQM
+2038 NPYAMNLEEM
-2048 TQTVTAELF
+2048 TQYVTAEMYQKYL
-2057 EGFGQVNEANALME
+2057 EAPTVKGA
-2071 EAKAIARRKTTRWAI
+2071 EARTQETARELEKTRAELREARRELEQSKGTIERWRKA
-2086 NREKLAEQR
+2086 RETLAEQR

-2124 MREAVTALLEALDY
+2124 MRDAVTALLEALDY
-2138 NEGKRVT
+2138 NEGKGVT

-2186 DVSEAMQRLAQSAD
+2186 DVSEAMERLAKSAD

-2218 LRSYAAMIINEDRL
+2218 LRSYAAMILNEDRL
-2232 FMQKRRDS
+2232 FMQKRQDS

-2346 DGKKQKFRIQEA
+2346 DGKKQKLRIQEA

-2394 ARQLTV
+2394 ARQLTA
-2400 EDLVAIAGKLTE
+2400 EDLEAIAGKLTE

-2453 FRVARNYLRTDP
+2453 FKVARNYLRTDP

-2564 SALVNKLVSGAKGAA
+2564 SALVNKLVGGAKGAA

-2649 TYDRVRQT
+2649 TYDRARQT

-2835 GPNLLDNATG
+2835 LPNLLDNATG

-2949 KNYVYTKQEGD
+2949 KNYVYAKQEGD

-2997 ATVDGIASG
+2997 ATVEGIASG

-3064 TDEPEAQ
+3064 TEEPEAQ

-3213 KASYTEAWNAG
+3213 KASYTQAWNAG

-3246 SFREWRV
+3246 SFKEWRV

-3265 ARDVNRLKTQITR
+3265 ARDVTRLKTQISR
-3278 QMEAGVNQKQ
+3278 QMAAGMNQKQ

-3305 AEGNTSTARQLE
+3305 AEGNTSTARQLA

-3325 GLTTEEIPQKA
+3325 GLTTEEVPQKA

>member
-26 TGTKGQTAQ
+26 AGTKGQTAQ

-80 NFAKREQK
+80 NFTKREQK
-88 DEYRR
+88 EEYRR

-100 SREAREQYQWNKQQ
+100 SREAREQYQWNKRQ
-114 REALEQYQSYFEK
+114 REAFEQYQSYFEK

-132 TEEQVQ
+132 TEEQVKS
-138 NNPVLSDI
+138 NPVLSDI

-154 AQVQATQKAMEEIEN
+154 TQAQATQKALEEIEN

-190 GPLEQARARELPQLS
+190 APLEQARDRELPQLS

-215 SKRLEELYPQR
+215 RKRLEELYPQR

-244 IANEEKVMRDRG
+244 IDNEEKVMRDRG
-256 AALPGEAAEI
+256 VALPGEVAETV
-266 ADKYALGGSKDLEA
+266 DKYALGGSKDLEA

-298 GVIAPEENKKYQE
+298 GVIAPEENKAYQD
-311 LKARVERGEELTGQ
+311 LKARVESGEELTGQ

-357 SGYSYAAQERQRVNV
+357 SGYSYAAQEWQRRNE
-372 GQLTQIEALTQYA
+372 GQLTQIEALSQYA
-385 GTIQASIAKQ
+385 GMMQAPIAKQ

-423 GNSIGDNLALKAT
+423 GDSIGDNLALKT
-436 PLQNAQEELEAV
+436 SPLQNAQEELEAV

-462 EDDFVGKSAA
+462 EDDFFMNVQPGAGAGKKGSVYHVVNA
-472 PAELSW
+472 
-478 GAVEAGIAQNMTEME
+478 TEEE
-493 LATYN
+493 LARLRARGVGQSVMPVRSGVADAIAGLSGQELNALRMTDMERQTYN
-498 YLRNTKGMDAAKQY
+498 YLHNTKGAEAADAYFKSL
-512 VESIKPRLLKRETD
+512 EPRLLKRQAEM
-526 KQMGV
+526 QQGV
-531 VKKAAEHPVG
+531 WQTMAEHPVG
-541 AWITSGLS
+541 AFTTTAATFPMTLVEGL
-549 IAVTPLEWTGAVK
+549 GAVK
-562 AGVDTMLGRDTSPY
+562 TGVDTMLGRETSPY
-576 DPAFATTHFKNT
+576 DSAFAPTRFKST
-588 VRETVMEGQRKAF
+588 VRETVKAGQREAF
-601 GDGLGGQTANLVYQ
+601 GDGLGGDIANLAYDV
-615 VFMTAGDS
+615 VTTSLDS
-623 AISMATGGAVGK
+623 ALSMAAGGATG
-635 ALQGAGVVAQGAN
+635 
-648 ALAKVGNS
+648 
-656 VGSAL
+656 GSAL
-661 MALSAVS
+661 MALSATS

-674 LLLGRDNSQAL
+674 LLLGRDNSRAL

-693 TEYITEKLGMD
+693 TEAITEKMGMD

-719 TILANVIK
+719 TILTNVIK
-727 SFAPEALE
+727 AFVPEALE

-794 LSGSLGAGVSTS
+794 LAGSVGAGFSTS
-806 VGMIKARSARTALTE
+806 VGVIKARSARKALTE

-833 ERISGLRSDAASEQA
+833 ERISGLRSDTASEQA

-891 IRDGAAWVEIEI
+891 IRDGAAWVEVEI
-903 AGKGKGEIRLDQV
+903 DGKGKGELRLDQV
-916 RFADTDTQ
+916 RFADTDMQ
-924 TAYNRAAM
+924 AAYNRAAM
-932 FGDTQTARRFLAGYE
+932 FEDTQTARRFLAGYE
-947 ATSMPV
+947 NTSLPL

-979 AGFGTMLEDGV
+979 VGFGTMLEDGV

-997 GQEATVAQEARLEIP
+997 GQEATAAQEARLEIP
-1012 ASLGKEVQAQL
+1012 ESLGKTVQEQL

-1057 DGYAKAH
+1057 DDYAKAH

-1109 HYIREH
+1109 HYIREQ
-1115 MGQEAQGLQDAVLTL
+1115 MGQEAQDLQDAVLTL

-1138 LETRVAEKQ
+1138 LDSRVAEKQ
-1147 EQYKAAEGQ
+1147 EQYKQIKGQ
-1156 ELSREAALEELT
+1156 ELSREEALEELT

-1175 IATPEALGA
+1175 MATPEALGA

-1201 AMDQVMAFINKFV
+1201 AMDQVMAFINRFV

-1237 EADWGESIVQ
+1237 EADWGESIIQ

-1255 AGKRERGRTERKETG
+1255 AGKRERGRTREEAKEVSR
-1270 ETWYSKKNRKP
+1270 EEN
-1281 GKKKTEQQNENAKE
+1281 KTQNE
-1295 SSAEQLQNEADEERS
+1295 SSAKSKKSYDL
-1310 IKEQLRAHSS
+1310 KEY
-1320 ELADME
+1320 
-1326 PVAVINVDISNLKTA
+1326 
-1341 KARKNWIVNLLQS
+1341 
-1354 TGFQVERQGFGTIEF
+1354 GFE
-1369 GKERINK
+1369 
-1376 SLNYMQ
+1376 
-1382 KPGEIAAFSA
+1382 EIAKQERDDIQS
-1392 LPRVLKRGKNISGH
+1392 RGG
-1406 ANHKGRGFGT
+1406 
-1416 ETFAAP
+1416 
-1422 VTINGVM
+1422 
-1429 GYMAVV
+1429 VV
-1435 VKREARIAYKTH
+1435 VETREELLRHIRNALETNEQKTIFLGKISEELKQRIAQEAGDSSLFKKGEYAFGISYDNIRHVQKHFTEIEDIALALENAYKMLQEHESIEVIRGQGGYTKLKVIRGDAEISLRGLMELSKRTRSARIETLFLEK
-1447 RILMPD
+1447 
-1453 GSTFVFNE
+1453 GSIE
-1461 KAEPTPANRGSQKGI
+1461 KWRALNHTAMLSSSHSYVWS
-1476 NPAPISSATNSIP
+1476 APPNASISEST
-1489 QVEENSNTN
+1489 ENSNAQ

-1513 QREVEENENGGTMGA
+1513 QR
-1528 LEGATVENHA
+1528 
-1538 GIYAAQREKL
+1538 
-1548 AGWADGKPRSAEA
+1548 
-1561 VRELLGESMTPTL
+1561 
-1574 EKWLHNQYEKGQNR
+1574 
-1588 QVKEPVRRE
+1588 
-1597 AVEAFLQKDE
+1597 
-1607 ALIAENEAQS
+1607 
-1617 KAFWQKLRGE
+1617 
-1627 KVRVHEVEVGEH
+1627 
-1639 THEGRGAMGRQIVQ
+1639 
-1653 ALMGDAPRVTVHNRD
+1653 
-1668 AQVDIYVNRAS
+1668 
-1679 VEKTLSYGG
+1679 
-1688 SKNIPIEVSK
+1688 
-1698 AILLQTKEM
+1698 
-1707 LADAKYIG
+1707 
-1715 SHENYATNSGLVH
+1715 
-1728 YFVSAAQTG
+1728 
-1737 DEIRRVVYMAHE
+1737 
-1749 KAWNDGD
+1749 
-1756 VQNRLYVEEVE
+1756 
-1767 LLDTENAGAN
+1767 
-1777 DTSRSQQAVYTQH
+1777 
-1790 LTSNHPGTISIPELL
+1790 
-1805 QNYNTEFL
+1805 
-1813 RRYDLKERGAKRALQ
+1813 
-1828 YSLRNVDT
+1828 
-1836 DMTEMQR
+1836 
-1843 VVEENEK
+1843 VVEENERLQK
-1850 LREAVGV
+1850 LVGSLNAQ
-1857 LRAAMKQLSGAKA
+1857 LRAMRDGANGKAAVDRKA
-1870 VNSRQ
+1870 V
-1875 VWKFAREI
+1875 WALAREM
-1883 KKKYESKV
+1883 KAQYQSKV
-1891 RVNDLGENLRR
+1891 RVNDLGANLQKAF
-1902 VYDAMANA
+1902 DAMANA
-1910 RTDAE
+1910 RTDTE
-1915 GKSAMEAMAAIARNM
+1915 GKSAMEAMAAIARDM
-1930 LENSEHINRDM
+1930 LDKSENIDSTM
-1941 YDRYADMRDYLRRG
+1941 YDEYADLRGYLRKG
-1955 RFQLTEAQW
+1955 RFRLTDAQW
-1964 AEAEKLYGSLKE
+1964 AEAAKLYGSEKE
-1976 FRNEVKGRWGVAGR
+1976 FRKAAFGRWNIAAR
-1990 KDHSTGSLD
+1990 NDRNALSLD
-1999 AAWEDM
+1999 AAWEEM
-2005 HAKWPEMFDRNA
+2005 HQQWPGMFDQDA
-2017 DERGKVQQ
+2017 SEGDKVQQ
-2025 VVAAL
+2025 VMAAL
-2030 EAVQKEVS
+2030 EAVRREVS
-2038 NPYGMNLDQM
+2038 NPYAMNLEEM
-2048 TQTVTAELF
+2048 TQYVTAEMYQKYL
-2057 EGFGQVNEANALME
+2057 EAPTVKGA
-2071 EAKAIARRKTTRWAI
+2071 EARTQETARELEKTRVELQEARRELEQSRAEIAAARQEAQEDRRMTAEMI
-2086 NREKLAEQR
+2086 NVANENAQQIIKKWSAKREEMAERR

-2124 MREAVTALLEALDY
+2124 MRDAVTALLKALDY
-2138 NEGKRVT
+2138 NEGKGVT

-2218 LRSYAAMIINEDRL
+2218 LRSYAAMILNEDRL
-2232 FMQKRRDS
+2232 FMQKRQDS

-2297 VRDAE
+2297 LRDAE

-2365 KRERLVGTNHL
+2365 KREKLVGTNHL

-2394 ARQLTV
+2394 ARQLTA

-2453 FRVARNYLRTDP
+2453 FKVARNYLRTDP

-2564 SALVNKLVSGAKGAA
+2564 SALVNKLVGGAKGAA

-2649 TYDRVRQT
+2649 TYDRARQT

-2807 DEKKEKDENGKTV
+2807 DEKNEKDENGKTV
-2820 TVGVRGFGEKYWDAF
+2820 TVGVRGFGQKYLEAF
-2835 GPNLLDNATG
+2835 LPNLLDNATG

-2949 KNYVYTKQEGD
+2949 KNYVYAKQEGD

-2997 ATVDGIASG
+2997 ATVEGIASG

-3037 LALVRLG
+3037 LELVRLG

-3064 TDEPEAQ
+3064 TEEPEAQ

-3231 IATMLKGLAVGYTED
+3231 IAAMLKGLAVGYTED
-3246 SFREWRV
+3246 SFKEWRV

-3265 ARDVNRLKTQITR
+3265 ARDVTRLKTQISR
-3278 QMEAGVNQKQ
+3278 QMAAGMNQKQ

-3305 AEGNTSTARQLE
+3305 AEGNTSTARQLA

>member
-88 DEYRR
+88 EEYRR

-100 SREAREQYQWNKQQ
+100 SREAREQQAWQQQQ
-114 REALEQYQSYFEK
+114 RKALEQYQSYFEK

-154 AQVQATQKAMEEIEN
+154 AQVQATQKALEEIDN

-205 QEDQAFVDNA
+205 EEDQAFVDNA

-357 SGYSYAAQERQRVNV
+357 SGYSYAAQERQRVNE

-462 EDDFVGKSAA
+462 EDDFFMNVQPGAGAGKKGSVYHVVNA
-472 PAELSW
+472 
-478 GAVEAGIAQNMTEME
+478 TEEE
-493 LATYN
+493 LAKLRARGVGQSVMPVRSGVADAIAGLSGQELNALRMTDMERQTYN
-498 YLRNTKGMDAAKQY
+498 YLHNTQGAEAADAYFKSL
-512 VESIKPRLLKRETD
+512 EPRLLKRQAEM
-526 KQMGV
+526 QQGV
-531 VKKAAEHPVG
+531 WQTIAEHPVG
-541 AWITSGLS
+541 AFTTTAATFPMTLVEGL
-549 IAVTPLEWTGAVK
+549 GAVK
-562 AGVDTMLGRDTSPY
+562 TGVDTMLGRETSPY
-576 DPAFATTHFKNT
+576 DSAFAPTRFKST
-588 VRETVMEGQRKAF
+588 VRETVKAGQREAF
-601 GDGLGGQTANLVYQ
+601 GEGLGGDIANLAYDV
-615 VFMTAGDS
+615 VTTSLDS
-623 AISMATGGAVGK
+623 ALSMAAGGATG
-635 ALQGAGVVAQGAN
+635 
-648 ALAKVGNS
+648 
-656 VGSAL
+656 GSAL
-661 MALSAVS
+661 MALSATS

-693 TEYITEKLGMD
+693 IEAITEKMGMD

-714 GGGYR
+714 KGGYR
-719 TILANVIK
+719 TILANMIK
-727 SFAPEALE
+727 GFAPEALE

-743 LALDN
+743 QALDN

-833 ERISGLRSDAASEQA
+833 ERISGLRSDTASEQA
-848 VRAAVEQMQQAEDA
+848 VRAAVEQIQQAEDA

-932 FGDTQTARRFLAGYE
+932 FEDTQTARRFLAGYE
-947 ATSMPV
+947 NTSLPL

-979 AGFGTMLEDGV
+979 VGFGTMLEDGV

-997 GQEATVAQEARLEIP
+997 GQEATAAQNARLEIP
-1012 ASLGKEVQAQL
+1012 ESLGKEVQAQL

-1057 DGYAKAH
+1057 DDYAKAH

-1109 HYIREH
+1109 HYIREQ

-1130 LRSTEGYD
+1130 LRSTEGYNLD
-1138 LETRVAEKQ
+1138 SRVAEKQ
-1147 EQYKAAEGQ
+1147 EQYKQIKGQ
-1156 ELSREAALEELT
+1156 ELSREEALEELT

-1175 IATPEALGA
+1175 MATPEALGA

-1201 AMDQVMAFINKFV
+1201 AMDQVMAFINRFV

-1237 EADWGESIVQ
+1237 EADWGESIIQ

-1255 AGKRERGRTERKETG
+1255 AGKRERGRTEER
-1270 ETWYSKKNRKP
+1270 S
-1281 GKKKTEQQNENAKE
+1281 GKQNENTVAYDLKNSAGEVIRLSDEEIEQNKAIVANMEVVAQIQGNKFAKNAEKDFFTMAKE
-1295 SSAEQLQNEADEERS
+1295 YFQQIGGKAYNPILGEVRLSEGG
-1310 IKEQLRAHSS
+1310 LRH
-1320 ELADME
+1320 L
-1326 PVAVINVDISNLKTA
+1326 
-1341 KARKNWIVNLLQS
+1341 IV
-1354 TGFQVERQGFGTIEF
+1354 QGIT
-1369 GKERINK
+1369 KRR
-1376 SLNYMQ
+1376 
-1382 KPGEIAAFSA
+1382 SA
-1392 LPRVLKRGKNISGH
+1392 LLEAVKPVIEKGQIIYIDN
-1406 ANHKGRGFGT
+1406 NHKGKFFDT
-1416 ETFAAP
+1416 ALIAAP
-1422 VTINGVM
+1422 VYLDSMPYYMGVVIKQS
-1429 GYMAVV
+1429 GPQDNSYYMHDAVV
-1435 VKREARIAYKTH
+1435 VQKMKNATDSVKQVADVPKGATREESESSSIAS
-1447 RILMPD
+1447 ILASLANYNREFKETLEK
-1453 GSTFVFNE
+1453 GSIE
-1461 KAEPTPANRGSQKGI
+1461 KWRALNHTAMLSSSHSYVWS
-1476 NPAPISSATNSIP
+1476 APPNASISEST
-1489 QVEENSNTN
+1489 ENSNAQ

-1513 QREVEENENGGTMGA
+1513 QREEKKTESA
-1528 LEGATVENHA
+1528 SSSSVENNDA
-1538 GIYAAQREKL
+1538 QTESPYAYRVLTEK
-1548 AGWADGKPRSAEA
+1548 GDRTVVDVSDVGEITRDEA
-1561 VRELLGESMTPTL
+1561 VQRGLENVRKYTDKTDRNGVPMMYVDDLGKYVTVGSKALRHGLDRRVKVNGAATAHIGDLL
-1574 EKWLHNQYEKGQNR
+1574 KQ
-1588 QVKEPVRRE
+1588 
-1597 AVEAFLQKDE
+1597 AVV
-1607 ALIAENEAQS
+1607 INEADPKKEKHTNTYILLSVARDSNQENVYVRMVVNQS
-1617 KAFWQKLRGE
+1617 TGQLE
-1627 KVRVHEVEVGEH
+1627 DV
-1639 THEGRGAMGRQIVQ
+1639 TSLY
-1653 ALMGDAPRVTVHNRD
+1653 ALNTK
-1668 AQVDIYVNRAS
+1668 NRA
-1679 VEKTLSYGG
+1679 
-1688 SKNIPIEVSK
+1688 
-1698 AILLQTKEM
+1698 
-1707 LADAKYIG
+1707 
-1715 SHENYATNSGLVH
+1715 
-1728 YFVSAAQTG
+1728 
-1737 DEIRRVVYMAHE
+1737 RRVVAPNGEVSHGVPAGSTMTVAEILENVKDIYSDVLSKDVLKALGVE
-1749 KAWNDGD
+1749 KRSESELT
-1756 VQNRLYVEEVE
+1756 QRL
-1767 LLDTENAGAN
+1767 
-1777 DTSRSQQAVYTQH
+1777 R
-1790 LTSNHPGTISIPELL
+1790 
-1805 QNYNTEFL
+1805 
-1813 RRYDLKERGAKRALQ
+1813 

-1910 RTDAE
+1910 RTDVE
-1915 GKSAMEAMAAIARNM
+1915 GKRAMEAMAAIARNM

-1964 AEAEKLYGSLKE
+1964 AEGEKLYGSLKE
-1976 FRNEVKGRWGVAGR
+1976 FRNAVKGRWGVAGR

-2030 EAVQKEVS
+2030 EAAQKEVS

-2057 EGFGQVNEANALME
+2057 EGYGQVNEANALME
-2071 EAKAIARRKTTRWAI
+2071 EAKAIARRKVTRWAI

-2138 NEGKRVT
+2138 NEGKGVT

-2232 FMQKRRDS
+2232 FMQKRQDS

-2365 KRERLVGTNHL
+2365 KREKLVGTNHL

-2400 EDLVAIAGKLTE
+2400 EDLEAIAGKLTE

-2453 FRVARNYLRTDP
+2453 FKVARNYLRTDP

-2807 DEKKEKDENGKTV
+2807 DEKKEKDESGKTV

-2835 GPNLLDNATG
+2835 GPNLMDNATG

-2938 KPFATRLQAAT
+2938 KPFATRLQAAA
-2949 KNYVYTKQEGD
+2949 KNYVYAKQEGD

-3064 TDEPEAQ
+3064 TEEPEAQ

-3246 SFREWRV
+3246 SFKEWRV

-3325 GLTTEEIPQKA
+3325 GLTAEEVPQKA

-3388 DSGEYADLEKNLVS
+3388 DSGEYADLERNLVS

>member
-26 TGTKGQTAQ
+26 AGTKGQTAQ

-80 NFAKREQK
+80 NFTKREQK
-88 DEYRR
+88 EEYRR

-100 SREAREQYQWNKQQ
+100 SREAREQYQWNKRQ
-114 REALEQYQSYFEK
+114 REAFEQYQSYFEK

-154 AQVQATQKAMEEIEN
+154 TQAQATQKALEEIEN

-190 GPLEQARARELPQLS
+190 APLEQARARELPQLS
-205 QEDQAFVDNA
+205 EEDQAFVDNA
-215 SKRLEELYPQR
+215 RKRLEELYPQR
-226 DALEAKGDAEGL
+226 EELEAKGDAEGL

-244 IANEEKVMRDRG
+244 IDNEEKVMRDRG
-256 AALPGEAAEI
+256 VALPGEAAVI

-298 GVIAPEENKKYQE
+298 GVIAPEENKAYQD
-311 LKARVERGEELTGQ
+311 LKARVESGEELTGQ

-357 SGYSYAAQERQRVNV
+357 SGYSYAAQERQRVNE

-385 GTIQASIAKQ
+385 GTIQAPIAKQ

-462 EDDFVGKSAA
+462 EDDFFMNVQPGAGAGKKGSVYHVVNA
-472 PAELSW
+472 
-478 GAVEAGIAQNMTEME
+478 TEEE
-493 LATYN
+493 LAKLRARGVGQSVMPVRSGVADAIAGLSGQELNALRMTDMERQTYN
-498 YLRNTKGMDAAKQY
+498 YLHNTKGAEAADAYFKSL
-512 VESIKPRLLKRETD
+512 EPRLLKRQAEM
-526 KQMGV
+526 QQGV
-531 VKKAAEHPVG
+531 WQTMAEHPVG
-541 AWITSGLS
+541 AFTTTAATFPMTLVEGL
-549 IAVTPLEWTGAVK
+549 GAVK
-562 AGVDTMLGRDTSPY
+562 TGVDTMLGRETSPY
-576 DPAFATTHFKNT
+576 DSAFAPTRFKST
-588 VRETVMEGQRKAF
+588 VRETVKAGQREAF
-601 GDGLGGQTANLVYQ
+601 GEGLGGDIANLAYDV
-615 VFMTAGDS
+615 VTTSLDS
-623 AISMATGGAVGK
+623 ALSMAAGGATG
-635 ALQGAGVVAQGAN
+635 
-648 ALAKVGNS
+648 
-656 VGSAL
+656 GSAL
-661 MALSAVS
+661 MALSATS

-693 TEYITEKLGMD
+693 IEAITEKMGMD

-727 SFAPEALE
+727 GFVPEALE

-743 LALDN
+743 RALDN

-833 ERISGLRSDAASEQA
+833 ERISGLRSDAAGDQA

-924 TAYNRAAM
+924 AAYNRAAM
-932 FGDTQTARRFLAGYE
+932 FEDTQTARRFLAGYE
-947 ATSMPV
+947 NTSLPL

-979 AGFGTMLEDGV
+979 VGFGTMLEDGV

-997 GQEATVAQEARLEIP
+997 GQEATAAQEARLEIP
-1012 ASLGKEVQAQL
+1012 ESLGKEVQAQL

-1057 DGYAKAH
+1057 DDYAKAH

-1109 HYIREH
+1109 HYIREQ

-1156 ELSREAALEELT
+1156 ELSREEALEELT

-1175 IATPEALGA
+1175 MATPEALGA

-1189 YENAENKNAFKQ
+1189 YENAENKNAFQQ
-1201 AMDQVMAFINKFV
+1201 AMDQVMAFINRFV

-1237 EADWGESIVQ
+1237 EADWGESIIQ

-1255 AGKRERGRTERKETG
+1255 AGKREAQQQGNGQAQKENVQTRYSTKAQDQLIEDKYFQRAIDAWDGTSSGGRVKIGVIRKGGIYEG
-1270 ETWYSKKNRKP
+1270 VGLPDGVLYMDYSKLAKALSKHGDHLNKNTLKQIPQMLASPVVITQPINPQVKNTVNVFGDLMGDNGKP
-1281 GKKKTEQQNENAKE
+1281 IMVSIMMRPDRTGTFLIDVIRTVEMRSDAQKLIIDQSVLYLSENKKRTTDWFQGLGN
-1295 SSAEQLQNEADEERS
+1295 SSVPFAGTKSGFIRS
-1310 IKEQLRAHSS
+1310 I
-1320 ELADME
+1320 
-1326 PVAVINVDISNLKTA
+1326 
-1341 KARKNWIVNLLQS
+1341 
-1354 TGFQVERQGFGTIEF
+1354 
-1369 GKERINK
+1369 
-1376 SLNYMQ
+1376 
-1382 KPGEIAAFSA
+1382 
-1392 LPRVLKRGKNISGH
+1392 
-1406 ANHKGRGFGT
+1406 
-1416 ETFAAP
+1416 
-1422 VTINGVM
+1422 
-1429 GYMAVV
+1429 
-1435 VKREARIAYKTH
+1435 AYE
-1447 RILMPD
+1447 
-1453 GSTFVFNE
+1453 S
-1461 KAEPTPANRGSQKGI
+1461 
-1476 NPAPISSATNSIP
+1476 
-1489 QVEENSNTN
+1489 ENSNSQGGN
-1498 KNFSLKNVDTDMTEM
+1498 SLNGVDTQET
-1513 QREVEENENGGTMGA
+1513 GA
-1528 LEGATVENHA
+1528 
-1538 GIYAAQREKL
+1538 
-1548 AGWADGKPRSAEA
+1548 S
-1561 VRELLGESMTPTL
+1561 
-1574 EKWLHNQYEKGQNR
+1574 
-1588 QVKEPVRRE
+1588 
-1597 AVEAFLQKDE
+1597 
-1607 ALIAENEAQS
+1607 
-1617 KAFWQKLRGE
+1617 
-1627 KVRVHEVEVGEH
+1627 
-1639 THEGRGAMGRQIVQ
+1639 
-1653 ALMGDAPRVTVHNRD
+1653 
-1668 AQVDIYVNRAS
+1668 
-1679 VEKTLSYGG
+1679 
-1688 SKNIPIEVSK
+1688 
-1698 AILLQTKEM
+1698 
-1707 LADAKYIG
+1707 
-1715 SHENYATNSGLVH
+1715 
-1728 YFVSAAQTG
+1728 
-1737 DEIRRVVYMAHE
+1737 
-1749 KAWNDGD
+1749 
-1756 VQNRLYVEEVE
+1756 
-1767 LLDTENAGAN
+1767 
-1777 DTSRSQQAVYTQH
+1777 
-1790 LTSNHPGTISIPELL
+1790 
-1805 QNYNTEFL
+1805 
-1813 RRYDLKERGAKRALQ
+1813 

-1843 VVEENEK
+1843 VVEENERLQK
-1850 LREAVGV
+1850 LVGSLNAQ
-1857 LRAAMKQLSGAKA
+1857 LRAMRDGANGKAAVDRKA
-1870 VNSRQ
+1870 V
-1875 VWKFAREI
+1875 WALAREM
-1883 KKKYESKV
+1883 KAQYQSKV
-1891 RVNDLGENLRR
+1891 RVNDLGANLQKAF
-1902 VYDAMANA
+1902 DAMANA
-1910 RTDAE
+1910 RTDTE
-1915 GKSAMEAMAAIARNM
+1915 GKSAMEAMAAIARDM
-1930 LENSEHINRDM
+1930 LDKSENIDSTM
-1941 YDRYADMRDYLRRG
+1941 YDEYADLRGYLRKG
-1955 RFQLTEAQW
+1955 RFRLTDAQW
-1964 AEAEKLYGSLKE
+1964 AEAAKLYGSEKE
-1976 FRNEVKGRWGVAGR
+1976 FRKAAFGRWNIAAR
-1990 KDHSTGSLD
+1990 NDRNALSLD
-1999 AAWEDM
+1999 AAWEEM
-2005 HAKWPEMFDRNA
+2005 HQQWPGMFDQDA
-2017 DERGKVQQ
+2017 SEGDKVQQ
-2025 VVAAL
+2025 VMAAL
-2030 EAVQKEVS
+2030 EAVRREVS
-2038 NPYGMNLDQM
+2038 NPYAMNLEEM
-2048 TQTVTAELF
+2048 TQYVTAEMYQKYL
-2057 EGFGQVNEANALME
+2057 EAPTVKGA
-2071 EAKAIARRKTTRWAI
+2071 EARTQETARELEKTRAELQEARRELEQSRAEIAAARQEAQEDRRMTAEMI
-2086 NREKLAEQR
+2086 NVANENAQQIIKKWSAKREEMAERR

-2124 MREAVTALLEALDY
+2124 MRDAVTALLKALDY
-2138 NEGKRVT
+2138 TEGKGFI

-2200 GKQLNRLSQEET
+2200 GKQLNRLSHAET

-2218 LRSYAAMIINEDRL
+2218 LRSYAAMILNEDRL

-2297 VRDAE
+2297 LRDAE

-2365 KRERLVGTNHL
+2365 KREKLVGTNHL

-2400 EDLVAIAGKLTE
+2400 EDLEAIAGKLTE

-2453 FRVARNYLRTDP
+2453 FKVARNYLRTDP

-2564 SALVNKLVSGAKGAA
+2564 SALVNKLVGGAKGAA

-2649 TYDRVRQT
+2649 TYDRARQT

-2760 KEAWRSGNKAAIKR
+2760 KEAWRSGNKAAMKR

-2820 TVGVRGFGEKYWDAF
+2820 TVGVRGFGQKYLEAF
-2835 GPNLLDNATG
+2835 LPNLLDNATG

-2949 KNYVYTKQEGD
+2949 KNYVYAKQEGD

-3016 LVTKAADAY
+3016 MVTKAADAY

-3037 LALVRLG
+3037 LELVRLG

-3064 TDEPEAQ
+3064 TEEPEAQ

-3161 ESIAKWPRDEMNADY
+3161 ESIAKWPRDEMNADF

-3231 IATMLKGLAVGYTED
+3231 IAAMLKGLAVGYTED
-3246 SFREWRV
+3246 SFKEWRV

-3265 ARDVNRLKTQITR
+3265 ARDVTRLKTQITR
-3278 QMEAGVNQKQ
+3278 QMAAGMNQKQ

-3305 AEGNTSTARQLE
+3305 AEGNTSTARQLA

-3325 GLTTEEIPQKA
+3325 GLTAEEIPQKA

>member
-26 TGTKGQTAQ
+26 AGTKGQTAQ

-80 NFAKREQK
+80 NFTKREQK
-88 DEYRR
+88 EEYRR

-100 SREAREQYQWNKQQ
+100 SREAREQYQWNKRQ

-127 YGQKP
+127 YAAKP
-132 TEEQVQ
+132 TEEQVKS
-138 NNPVLSDI
+138 NPVLSDI

-154 AQVQATQKAMEEIEN
+154 TQAQATQKALEEIEN

-190 GPLEQARARELPQLS
+190 APMEQARARELPQLS

-215 SKRLEELYPQR
+215 RKRLEELYPQR

-244 IANEEKVMRDRG
+244 IDNEEKVMRDRG
-256 AALPGEAAEI
+256 VALPGEVAETV
-266 ADKYALGGSKDLEA
+266 DKYALGGSKDLEA

-298 GVIAPEENKKYQE
+298 GVIAPEENKAYQD

-357 SGYSYAAQERQRVNV
+357 SGYSYAAQERQRRNE
-372 GQLTQIEALTQYA
+372 GQLTQIEALSQYA
-385 GTIQASIAKQ
+385 GTIQAPIAKQ
-395 EASKLLTELYNQQY
+395 EASKLLTELYNKQY
-409 ALEKDI
+409 ELEKDI

-423 GNSIGDNLALKAT
+423 GDSIGDNLALKT
-436 PLQNAQEELEAV
+436 SPLQNAQEELEAV

-462 EDDFVGKSAA
+462 EDDFFMNVQPGAGAGKKGSVYHVVNA
-472 PAELSW
+472 
-478 GAVEAGIAQNMTEME
+478 TEEE
-493 LATYN
+493 LAKLRARGVGQSVMPVRSGVADAIAGLSGQELNALRMTDMERQTYN
-498 YLRNTKGMDAAKQY
+498 YLHNTKGAEAADAYFKSL
-512 VESIKPRLLKRETD
+512 EPRLLKRQAEM
-526 KQMGV
+526 QQGV
-531 VKKAAEHPVG
+531 WQTMAEHPVG
-541 AWITSGLS
+541 AFTTTAATFPMTLVEGL
-549 IAVTPLEWTGAVK
+549 GAVK
-562 AGVDTMLGRDTSPY
+562 TGVDTMLGRETSPY
-576 DPAFATTHFKNT
+576 DSAFAPTRFKST
-588 VRETVMEGQRKAF
+588 VRETVKAGQREAF
-601 GDGLGGQTANLVYQ
+601 GEGLGGDIANLAYDV
-615 VFMTAGDS
+615 VTTSLDS
-623 AISMATGGAVGK
+623 ALSMAAGGATG
-635 ALQGAGVVAQGAN
+635 
-648 ALAKVGNS
+648 
-656 VGSAL
+656 GSAL
-661 MALSAVS
+661 MALSATS

-674 LLLGRDNSQAL
+674 LLLGRENSQAL

-693 TEYITEKLGMD
+693 IEAITEKMGMD

-714 GGGYR
+714 KGGYR
-719 TILANVIK
+719 TILANMIK
-727 SFAPEALE
+727 GFVPEALE

-743 LALDN
+743 QALDN

-763 KIAAGMSVTQATVET
+763 KIAAGMSATQATVET

-924 TAYNRAAM
+924 AAYNRAAM
-932 FGDTQTARRFLAGYE
+932 FEDTQTARRFLAGYE
-947 ATSMPV
+947 NTSLPL

-979 AGFGTMLEDGV
+979 VGFGTMLEDGV

-997 GQEATVAQEARLEIP
+997 GQEATAAQNARLEIP
-1012 ASLGKEVQAQL
+1012 ESLGKTVQEQL
-1023 GQLPRTYTQG
+1023 GQLPKTYTQG

-1057 DGYAKAH
+1057 DDYAKAH

-1109 HYIREH
+1109 HYIREQ
-1115 MGQEAQGLQDAVLTL
+1115 MGQEAQGLQDAVLEL
-1130 LRSTEGYD
+1130 LGNTEGYNLD
-1138 LETRVAEKQ
+1138 SRVAEKQ
-1147 EQYKAAEGQ
+1147 EQYKQIKGQ
-1156 ELSREAALEELT
+1156 ELSREEALEELT

-1175 IATPEALGA
+1175 MATPEALGA

-1201 AMDQVMAFINKFV
+1201 AMDQVMAFINRFV

-1237 EADWGESIVQ
+1237 EADWGESIIQ

-1255 AGKRERGRTERKETG
+1255 AGKRERSTKQNKKGYGQDSQFSLKVLPDGRKYVEVDTD
-1270 ETWYSKKNRKP
+1270 
-1281 GKKKTEQQNENAKE
+1281 QQIFEG
-1295 SSAEQLQNEADEERS
+1295 
-1310 IKEQLRAHSS
+1310 
-1320 ELADME
+1320 
-1326 PVAVINVDISNLKTA
+1326 VDIKDYPKLIVRYITQRFRGKVIGTQNRAYVDKRAANEFAHPANHSLNEKIYEA
-1341 KARKNWIVNLLQS
+1341 KARTATELDNLMDAGRYIGHFEDNGRHADALGGWDRYEAIVKVNDAFYEGQINIMILGDGRRRFHDFTKIRDVSAALQD
-1354 TGFQVERQGFGTIEF
+1354 R
-1369 GKERINK
+1369 N
-1376 SLNYMQ
+1376 
-1382 KPGEIAAFSA
+1382 A
-1392 LPRVLKRGKNISGH
+1392 LRRDNVS
-1406 ANHKGRGFGT
+1406 
-1416 ETFAAP
+1416 
-1422 VTINGVM
+1422 
-1429 GYMAVV
+1429 
-1435 VKREARIAYKTH
+1435 
-1447 RILMPD
+1447 D
-1453 GSTFVFNE
+1453 
-1461 KAEPTPANRGSQKGI
+1461 
-1476 NPAPISSATNSIP
+1476 NSISKTA
-1489 QVEENSNTN
+1489 ENSNTN

-1513 QREVEENENGGTMGA
+1513 QR
-1528 LEGATVENHA
+1528 
-1538 GIYAAQREKL
+1538 
-1548 AGWADGKPRSAEA
+1548 
-1561 VRELLGESMTPTL
+1561 
-1574 EKWLHNQYEKGQNR
+1574 
-1588 QVKEPVRRE
+1588 
-1597 AVEAFLQKDE
+1597 
-1607 ALIAENEAQS
+1607 
-1617 KAFWQKLRGE
+1617 
-1627 KVRVHEVEVGEH
+1627 
-1639 THEGRGAMGRQIVQ
+1639 
-1653 ALMGDAPRVTVHNRD
+1653 
-1668 AQVDIYVNRAS
+1668 
-1679 VEKTLSYGG
+1679 
-1688 SKNIPIEVSK
+1688 
-1698 AILLQTKEM
+1698 
-1707 LADAKYIG
+1707 
-1715 SHENYATNSGLVH
+1715 
-1728 YFVSAAQTG
+1728 
-1737 DEIRRVVYMAHE
+1737 
-1749 KAWNDGD
+1749 
-1756 VQNRLYVEEVE
+1756 
-1767 LLDTENAGAN
+1767 
-1777 DTSRSQQAVYTQH
+1777 
-1790 LTSNHPGTISIPELL
+1790 
-1805 QNYNTEFL
+1805 
-1813 RRYDLKERGAKRALQ
+1813 
-1828 YSLRNVDT
+1828 
-1836 DMTEMQR
+1836 
-1843 VVEENEK
+1843 VVEENERLQK
-1850 LREAVGV
+1850 LVGSLNAQ
-1857 LRAAMKQLSGAKA
+1857 LRAMRDGANGKAAVDRKA
-1870 VNSRQ
+1870 V
-1875 VWKFAREI
+1875 WALAREM
-1883 KKKYESKV
+1883 KAQYQSKV
-1891 RVNDLGENLRR
+1891 RVNDLGANLQKAF
-1902 VYDAMANA
+1902 DAMANA
-1910 RTDAE
+1910 RTDTE
-1915 GKSAMEAMAAIARNM
+1915 GKSAMEAMAAIARDM
-1930 LENSEHINRDM
+1930 LDKSENIDSTM
-1941 YDRYADMRDYLRRG
+1941 YDEYADLRGYLRKG
-1955 RFQLTEAQW
+1955 RFRLTDAQW
-1964 AEAEKLYGSLKE
+1964 AEAAKLYGSEKE
-1976 FRNEVKGRWGVAGR
+1976 FRKAAFGRWNIAAR
-1990 KDHSTGSLD
+1990 NDRNALSLD
-1999 AAWEDM
+1999 AAWEEM
-2005 HAKWPEMFDRNA
+2005 HQQWPGMFDQDA
-2017 DERGKVQQ
+2017 SEGDKVQQ
-2025 VVAAL
+2025 VMAAL
-2030 EAVQKEVS
+2030 EAVRREVS
-2038 NPYGMNLDQM
+2038 NPYAMNLEEM
-2048 TQTVTAELF
+2048 TQYVTAEMYQKYL
-2057 EGFGQVNEANALME
+2057 EAPTVKGA
-2071 EAKAIARRKTTRWAI
+2071 EARTQETARELEKTRAELQEARRELEQSRAEIAAARQEAQEDRRMTAEMI
-2086 NREKLAEQR
+2086 NVANENAQQIIKKWSAKREEMAERR

-2124 MREAVTALLEALDY
+2124 MRDAVTALLEALDY
-2138 NEGKRVT
+2138 NEGKGVT

-2200 GKQLNRLSQEET
+2200 GKQLNRLSREET

-2232 FMQKRRDS
+2232 FMQKRQDS

-2297 VRDAE
+2297 LRDAE

-2394 ARQLTV
+2394 ARQLTA
-2400 EDLVAIAGKLTE
+2400 EDLAAIAGKLTE

-2453 FRVARNYLRTDP
+2453 FKVARNYLRTDP

-2564 SALVNKLVSGAKGAA
+2564 SALVNKLVGGAKGAA

-2649 TYDRVRQT
+2649 TYDRARQT

-2754 RAGWDL
+2754 RAGWDM
-2760 KEAWRSGNKAAIKR
+2760 KEAKRNGSKAAMKQ

-2820 TVGVRGFGEKYWDAF
+2820 TVGVRGFGQKYLEAF
-2835 GPNLLDNATG
+2835 LPNLLDNATG

-2949 KNYVYTKQEGD
+2949 KNYVYAKQEGD

-3037 LALVRLG
+3037 LELVRLG

-3064 TDEPEAQ
+3064 TEEPEAQ

-3176 REAIESGDAGQVRT
+3176 REAMESGDAGQVRT

-3246 SFREWRV
+3246 SFKEWRV

-3265 ARDVNRLKTQITR
+3265 ARDVTRLKTQITR
-3278 QMEAGVNQKQ
+3278 QMAAGVNQKQ

-3305 AEGNTSTARQLE
+3305 AEGNTSTARQLA

>member
-26 TGTKGQTAQ
+26 AGTKGQTAQ

-88 DEYRR
+88 EEYRR

-114 REALEQYQSYFEK
+114 REALKQYQSYFEK
-127 YGQKP
+127 YAAKP
-132 TEEQVQ
+132 TEEQVKS
-138 NNPVLSDI
+138 NPVLSDI
-146 GQLWKANT
+146 GQLWKANA
-154 AQVQATQKAMEEIEN
+154 AQVQDTQKALEEIES

-175 AGRKLWMAAQNANTI
+175 AGRKLWMAAQNANSI
-190 GPLEQARARELPQLS
+190 APMEQARARELPQLS
-205 QEDQAFVDNA
+205 EEDQAFVDNA
-215 SKRLEELYPQR
+215 RNRLNELYPQR
-226 DALEAKGDAEGL
+226 EELEAKGDAEGL

-256 AALPGEAAEI
+256 VALPGEAAVI
-266 ADKYALGGSKDLEA
+266 AAA
-280 YLEAKRN
+280 YGKNTKGDFDRYIKA
-287 VELMDEEIALG
+287 VENAEEIDAM
-298 GVIAPEENKKYQE
+298 
-311 LKARVERGEELTGQ
+311 
-325 DVYDYKVWSEQYG
+325 
-338 AYERDKET
+338 
-346 IKTLEEAGVLE
+346 LEEAKERSPETYRTYLKAQNKVRRGLELTEEERSVYEGWSSMFGQKYEAEAEAKALVDGGVLE
-357 SGYSYAAQERQRVNV
+357 SGYSYAEQERQRVNE
-372 GQLTQIEALTQYA
+372 GQLTQVEELSQYA
-385 GTIQASIAKQ
+385 GTMQAPIARQ

-409 ALEKDI
+409 KLQKDI
-415 AAMQQAGA
+415 AAMEQAGIT
-423 GNSIGDNLALKAT
+423 GSEMDNAKE
-436 PLQNAQEELEAV
+436 QLETV
-448 KAAIAEAEYAMLRF
+448 ERQIAEGEYAMLRF
-462 EDDFVGKSAA
+462 EDDFAQNASANGVWNRNGNHDLYLINLSQEERDRLMLY
-472 PAELSW
+472 AENNP
-478 GAVEAGIAQNMTEME
+478 EAGTNIAPRGERVLYMGNDAIRQRLLLTNQER
-493 LATYN
+493 ATYN
-498 YLRNTKGMDAAKQY
+498 YLYNTQGEEQAKTY
-512 VESIKPRLLKRETD
+512 LEILEPRLQKRRYDRDVEAWVNLAET
-526 KQMGV
+526 
-531 VKKAAEHPVG
+531 PLG
-541 AWITSGLS
+541 AWVTSINS
-549 IAVTPLEWTGAVK
+549 ILQTPAAGIGAIQTVI
-562 AGVDTMLGRDTSPY
+562 DTAMGRKTSPY
-576 DPAFATTHFKNT
+576 DMAFTPSQYQSA

-601 GDGLGGQTANLVYQ
+601 GDGLGGQTANLIYQ
-615 VFMTAGDS
+615 VLMTSGDS
-623 AISMATGGAVGK
+623 ALAMGLGGATGG
-635 ALQGAGVVAQGAN
+635 
-648 ALAKVGNS
+648 
-656 VGSAL
+656 SAI
-661 MALSAVS
+661 MALSATS

-674 LLLGRDNSQAL
+674 LLLGRDNSRAL

-719 TILANVIK
+719 TILTNVIK
-727 SFAPEALE
+727 AFAPEALE

-743 LALDN
+743 RALDN

-924 TAYNRAAM
+924 AAYNRAAM
-932 FGDTQTARRFLAGYE
+932 FEDTQTARRFLAGYE
-947 ATSMPV
+947 NTSLPL

-979 AGFGTMLEDGV
+979 VGFGTMLEDGV

-997 GQEATVAQEARLEIP
+997 GQEATAAQNARLEIP
-1012 ASLGKEVQAQL
+1012 ESLGKTVQEQL

-1057 DGYAKAH
+1057 DDYAKAH

-1109 HYIREH
+1109 HYIREQ
-1115 MGQEAQGLQDAVLTL
+1115 MGQEAQDLQDVVLTL

-1156 ELSREAALEELT
+1156 ELSREEALEELT

-1175 IATPEALGA
+1175 MATPEALGA

-1201 AMDQVMAFINKFV
+1201 AMDQVMAFINRFV

-1237 EADWGESIVQ
+1237 EADWGESIIQ

-1255 AGKRERGRTERKETG
+1255 AGKRERSTKQNKKGYGQDSQFSLKVLPDGRKYVEVDTD
-1270 ETWYSKKNRKP
+1270 
-1281 GKKKTEQQNENAKE
+1281 QQIFEG
-1295 SSAEQLQNEADEERS
+1295 
-1310 IKEQLRAHSS
+1310 
-1320 ELADME
+1320 
-1326 PVAVINVDISNLKTA
+1326 VDIKDYPKLIVRYITQRFRGKVIGTQNRAYVDKRAANEFAHPANHSLNEKIYEA
-1341 KARKNWIVNLLQS
+1341 KARTATELDNLMDAGRYIGHFEDNGRHADALGGWDRYEAIVKVNDAFYEGQINIMILGDGRRRFHDFTKIRDVSAALQD
-1354 TGFQVERQGFGTIEF
+1354 R
-1369 GKERINK
+1369 N
-1376 SLNYMQ
+1376 
-1382 KPGEIAAFSA
+1382 A
-1392 LPRVLKRGKNISGH
+1392 LRRDNVS
-1406 ANHKGRGFGT
+1406 
-1416 ETFAAP
+1416 
-1422 VTINGVM
+1422 
-1429 GYMAVV
+1429 
-1435 VKREARIAYKTH
+1435 
-1447 RILMPD
+1447 D
-1453 GSTFVFNE
+1453 
-1461 KAEPTPANRGSQKGI
+1461 
-1476 NPAPISSATNSIP
+1476 NSISKTA
-1489 QVEENSNTN
+1489 ENSNTN
-1498 KNFSLKNVDTDMTEM
+1498 KNFSLK
-1513 QREVEENENGGTMGA
+1513 
-1528 LEGATVENHA
+1528 
-1538 GIYAAQREKL
+1538 
-1548 AGWADGKPRSAEA
+1548 
-1561 VRELLGESMTPTL
+1561 
-1574 EKWLHNQYEKGQNR
+1574 
-1588 QVKEPVRRE
+1588 
-1597 AVEAFLQKDE
+1597 
-1607 ALIAENEAQS
+1607 
-1617 KAFWQKLRGE
+1617 
-1627 KVRVHEVEVGEH
+1627 
-1639 THEGRGAMGRQIVQ
+1639 
-1653 ALMGDAPRVTVHNRD
+1653 
-1668 AQVDIYVNRAS
+1668 
-1679 VEKTLSYGG
+1679 
-1688 SKNIPIEVSK
+1688 
-1698 AILLQTKEM
+1698 
-1707 LADAKYIG
+1707 
-1715 SHENYATNSGLVH
+1715 
-1728 YFVSAAQTG
+1728 
-1737 DEIRRVVYMAHE
+1737 
-1749 KAWNDGD
+1749 
-1756 VQNRLYVEEVE
+1756 
-1767 LLDTENAGAN
+1767 
-1777 DTSRSQQAVYTQH
+1777 
-1790 LTSNHPGTISIPELL
+1790 
-1805 QNYNTEFL
+1805 
-1813 RRYDLKERGAKRALQ
+1813 
-1828 YSLRNVDT
+1828 NVDT

-1941 YDRYADMRDYLRRG
+1941 YDRYADMRDFLRRG

-1976 FRNEVKGRWGVAGR
+1976 FRNAVKGRWGVAGR

-2057 EGFGQVNEANALME
+2057 EGYGQVNEANALME
-2071 EAKAIARRKTTRWAI
+2071 EAKAIARRKVTRWAI

-2114 PKPGSFVPYQ
+2114 PKSGSFVPYQ

-2138 NEGKRVT
+2138 NEGKGVT

-2200 GKQLNRLSQEET
+2200 GKQLNRLSHAET

-2297 VRDAE
+2297 LRDAE

-2365 KRERLVGTNHL
+2365 KREKLVGTNHL

-2394 ARQLTV
+2394 ARQLTA
-2400 EDLVAIAGKLTE
+2400 EDLAAIAGKLTE

-2453 FRVARNYLRTDP
+2453 FKVARNYLRTDP

-2564 SALVNKLVSGAKGAA
+2564 SALVNKLVGGAKGAA

-2754 RAGWDL
+2754 RAVWDL

-2782 SASVVLSSVAAA
+2782 SASVVLSSVAPA

-2835 GPNLLDNATG
+2835 LPNLLDNATG

-2949 KNYVYTKQEGD
+2949 KNYVYAKQEGD

-3037 LALVRLG
+3037 LELVRLG

-3064 TDEPEAQ
+3064 TEEPEAQ

-3246 SFREWRV
+3246 SFKEWRV

-3265 ARDVNRLKTQITR
+3265 ARDVTRLKTQITR
-3278 QMEAGVNQKQ
+3278 QMEAGMNQKQ

-3305 AEGNTSTARQLE
+3305 AEGNTSTARQLA

>member
-26 TGTKGQTAQ
+26 AGTKGQTAQ

-80 NFAKREQK
+80 NFTKREQK
-88 DEYRR
+88 EEYRR

-100 SREAREQYQWNKQQ
+100 SREAREQYQWNKRQ

-154 AQVQATQKAMEEIEN
+154 TQAQATQKALEEIEN

-190 GPLEQARARELPQLS
+190 APLERARARELPQLS

-215 SKRLEELYPQR
+215 RNRLNELYPQR
-226 DALEAKGDAEGL
+226 EELEAKGDAEGL

-256 AALPGEAAEI
+256 VALPGEAAETV
-266 ADKYALGGSKDLEA
+266 DKYALGGSKDLEA

-298 GVIAPEENKKYQE
+298 GVIAPEENKAYQD
-311 LKARVERGEELTGQ
+311 LKARVESGEELTGQ

-357 SGYSYAAQERQRVNV
+357 SGYSYAAQERQRRNE

-385 GTIQASIAKQ
+385 GTIQAPIARQ

-409 ALEKDI
+409 KLKKDI
-415 AAMQQAGA
+415 AAMELAGITGPA
-423 GNSIGDNLALKAT
+423 MDNAKD
-436 PLQNAQEELEAV
+436 QLETV
-448 KAAIAEAEYAMLRF
+448 ERQIAEGEYAMLRF

-541 AWITSGLS
+541 SWITSGLS

-661 MALSAVS
+661 MALSATS

-674 LLLGRDNSQAL
+674 LLLGRDNSRAL

-719 TILANVIK
+719 TILTNVIK
-727 SFAPEALE
+727 AFAPEALE

-743 LALDN
+743 RALDN

-833 ERISGLRSDAASEQA
+833 ERISGLRSDTASEQA

-891 IRDGAAWVEIEI
+891 IRDGAAWVEVEI
-903 AGKGKGEIRLDQV
+903 DGKGKGELRLDQV
-916 RFADTDTQ
+916 RFADTDMQ
-924 TAYNRAAM
+924 AAYNRAAM
-932 FGDTQTARRFLAGYE
+932 FEDTQTARRFLAGYE
-947 ATSMPV
+947 ATSMPM
-953 EIYGQAF
+953 EIYGKAF

-979 AGFGTMLEDGV
+979 VGFGTMLEDGV

-997 GQEATVAQEARLEIP
+997 GQEATAAQNARLEIP
-1012 ASLGKEVQAQL
+1012 ESLGKTVQAQL

-1057 DGYAKAH
+1057 DDYAKAH

-1109 HYIREH
+1109 HYIREQ
-1115 MGQEAQGLQDAVLTL
+1115 MGQEAQDLQDVVLEL
-1130 LRSTEGYD
+1130 LGNTEGYNLD
-1138 LETRVAEKQ
+1138 SRVAEKQ

-1156 ELSREAALEELT
+1156 ELSREEALEELT

-1175 IATPEALGA
+1175 MATPEALGA

-1201 AMDQVMAFINKFV
+1201 AMDQVMAFINRFV

-1237 EADWGESIVQ
+1237 EADWGESIIQ

-1255 AGKRERGRTERKETG
+1255 AGKRERGRTEER
-1270 ETWYSKKNRKP
+1270 S
-1281 GKKKTEQQNENAKE
+1281 GKQNENTVAYDLKNSAGEVIRLSDEEIEQNKEIVANMEAVAQIQGNKFAKNAEKDFFTMAKE
-1295 SSAEQLQNEADEERS
+1295 YFQQIGGKAYNPILGEVRL
-1310 IKEQLRAHSS
+1310 S
-1320 ELADME
+1320 EGGIRHL
-1326 PVAVINVDISNLKTA
+1326 IS
-1341 KARKNWIVNLLQS
+1341 
-1354 TGFQVERQGFGTIEF
+1354 QGIT
-1369 GKERINK
+1369 KRR
-1376 SLNYMQ
+1376 
-1382 KPGEIAAFSA
+1382 SA
-1392 LPRVLKRGKNISGH
+1392 LLEAVKPVIEKGH
-1406 ANHKGRGFGT
+1406 IIHIDNNHKGNLFDT
-1416 ETFAAP
+1416 ALIVAP
-1422 VTINGVM
+1422 VSLNETQYYMGVVIKQ
-1429 GYMAVV
+1429 GLSLDNSYYMHDAVV
-1435 VKREARIAYKTH
+1435 IQKMKDPADSFQQDAAAHMNVTREESENPSIAS
-1447 RILMPD
+1447 ILA
-1453 GSTFVFNE
+1453 SLANYNREFNE
-1461 KAEPTPANRGSQKGI
+1461 TP
-1476 NPAPISSATNSIP
+1476 
-1489 QVEENSNTN
+1489 
-1498 KNFSLKNVDTDMTEM
+1498 
-1513 QREVEENENGGTMGA
+1513 
-1528 LEGATVENHA
+1528 
-1538 GIYAAQREKL
+1538 EK
-1548 AGWADGKPRSAEA
+1548 
-1561 VRELLGESMTPTL
+1561 
-1574 EKWLHNQYEKGQNR
+1574 
-1588 QVKEPVRRE
+1588 
-1597 AVEAFLQKDE
+1597 
-1607 ALIAENEAQS
+1607 
-1617 KAFWQKLRGE
+1617 
-1627 KVRVHEVEVGEH
+1627 
-1639 THEGRGAMGRQIVQ
+1639 
-1653 ALMGDAPRVTVHNRD
+1653 
-1668 AQVDIYVNRAS
+1668 
-1679 VEKTLSYGG
+1679 
-1688 SKNIPIEVSK
+1688 
-1698 AILLQTKEM
+1698 
-1707 LADAKYIG
+1707 
-1715 SHENYATNSGLVH
+1715 
-1728 YFVSAAQTG
+1728 
-1737 DEIRRVVYMAHE
+1737 
-1749 KAWNDGD
+1749 
-1756 VQNRLYVEEVE
+1756 
-1767 LLDTENAGAN
+1767 
-1777 DTSRSQQAVYTQH
+1777 
-1790 LTSNHPGTISIPELL
+1790 
-1805 QNYNTEFL
+1805 
-1813 RRYDLKERGAKRALQ
+1813 

-1843 VVEENEK
+1843 VVEENERLQK
-1850 LREAVGV
+1850 LVGSLNAQ
-1857 LRAAMKQLSGAKA
+1857 LRAMRDGANGKAAVDRKA
-1870 VNSRQ
+1870 V
-1875 VWKFAREI
+1875 WALAREM
-1883 KKKYESKV
+1883 KAQYQSKV
-1891 RVNDLGENLRR
+1891 RVNDLGANLQKAF
-1902 VYDAMANA
+1902 DAMANA
-1910 RTDAE
+1910 RTDTE
-1915 GKSAMEAMAAIARNM
+1915 GKSAMEAMAAIARDM
-1930 LENSEHINRDM
+1930 LDKSENIDSTM
-1941 YDRYADMRDYLRRG
+1941 YDEYADLRGYLRKG
-1955 RFQLTEAQW
+1955 RFRLTDAQW
-1964 AEAEKLYGSLKE
+1964 AEAAKLYGSEKE
-1976 FRNEVKGRWGVAGR
+1976 FRKAAFGRWNIAAR
-1990 KDHSTGSLD
+1990 NDRNALSLD
-1999 AAWEDM
+1999 AAWEEM
-2005 HAKWPEMFDRNA
+2005 HQQWPGMFDQDA
-2017 DERGKVQQ
+2017 SEGDKVQQ
-2025 VVAAL
+2025 VMAAL
-2030 EAVQKEVS
+2030 EAVRREVS
-2038 NPYGMNLDQM
+2038 NPYEMNLEEM
-2048 TQTVTAELF
+2048 TQYVTAEMYQRYL
-2057 EGFGQVNEANALME
+2057 EAPTVKGAEARTQETARELEKTRAELREARRELEQSRAEIAAARQELRDDWQWRRERMDQAREEVLEARREAGAKVYKAQEETANILKAAQETNKRVWEEAREEVLEARREAGEKVYKAQEETANIIRTAYETNKRVMIEANENAQQIIKKWSAKRE
-2071 EAKAIARRKTTRWAI
+2071 EM
-2086 NREKLAEQR
+2086 AERR

-2138 NEGKRVT
+2138 NEGKGVT

-2200 GKQLNRLSQEET
+2200 GKQLNRLSHAET

-2232 FMQKRRDS
+2232 FMQKRQDS

-2297 VRDAE
+2297 LRDAE

-2346 DGKKQKFRIQEA
+2346 DGKKQKLRIQEA

-2365 KRERLVGTNHL
+2365 KREKLVGTNHL

-2394 ARQLTV
+2394 ARQLTA
-2400 EDLVAIAGKLTE
+2400 EDLAAIAGKLTE

-2453 FRVARNYLRTDP
+2453 FKVARNYLRTDP

-2564 SALVNKLVSGAKGAA
+2564 SALVNKLVGGAKGAA

-2649 TYDRVRQT
+2649 TYDRARQT

-2835 GPNLLDNATG
+2835 LPNLLDNATG

-3064 TDEPEAQ
+3064 TEEPEAQ

-3118 STIRSGLTEAYRK
+3118 STIRSGVTEAYRK

-3213 KASYTEAWNAG
+3213 KASYTQAWNAG

-3231 IATMLKGLAVGYTED
+3231 IAAMLKGLAVGYTED
-3246 SFREWRV
+3246 SFKEWRV

-3265 ARDVNRLKTQITR
+3265 ARDVTRLKTQISR
-3278 QMEAGVNQKQ
+3278 QMAAGMNQKQ

-3305 AEGNTSTARQLE
+3305 AEGNTSTARQLA

>member
-26 TGTKGQTAQ
+26 AGTKGQTAQ

-80 NFAKREQK
+80 NFTKREQK
-88 DEYRR
+88 EEYRR

-100 SREAREQYQWNKQQ
+100 SREAREQYQWNKRQ
-114 REALEQYQSYFEK
+114 REAFEQYQSYFEK

-154 AQVQATQKAMEEIEN
+154 TQAQATQKALEEIES
-169 TRIPGQ
+169 TRVPSR
-175 AGRKLWMAAQNANTI
+175 AGRALFMAAQNANSI
-190 GPLEQARARELPQLS
+190 APMEQARARELPQLS
-205 QEDQAFVDNA
+205 EEDQAFVDNA
-215 SKRLEELYPQR
+215 RKRLEELYPQR

-244 IANEEKVMRDRG
+244 IDNEEKVMRDRG
-256 AALPGEAAEI
+256 VPLPEEVAERAAVYGKNTKGDFDRYVKAVEDAEKI
-266 ADKYALGGSKDLEA
+266 DAMLKADMEKYPEA
-280 YLEAKRN
+280 YNSYLKAKEKVDRGETLTEQELLDYEGWASLEEQAEEARAEAK
-287 VELMDEEIALG
+287 ALEDG
-298 GVIAPEENKKYQE
+298 
-311 LKARVERGEELTGQ
+311 
-325 DVYDYKVWSEQYG
+325 
-338 AYERDKET
+338 
-346 IKTLEEAGVLE
+346 GVLE
-357 SGYSYAAQERQRVNV
+357 SGFSYAERDRQRVNE
-372 GQLTQIEALTQYA
+372 GQLTQVEELSQYA
-385 GTIQASIAKQ
+385 GTMQAPIARQ

-409 ALEKDI
+409 KLKKDI
-415 AAMQQAGA
+415 AAMELAGITGPA
-423 GNSIGDNLALKAT
+423 MDNAKD
-436 PLQNAQEELEAV
+436 QLETV
-448 KAAIAEAEYAMLRF
+448 ERQIAEGEYAMLRF

-541 AWITSGLS
+541 SWITSGLS

-623 AISMATGGAVGK
+623 AISMKTGGAVGK

-661 MALSAVS
+661 MALSATS

-674 LLLGRDNSQAL
+674 LLLGRDNSRAL

-719 TILANVIK
+719 TILTNVIK
-727 SFAPEALE
+727 AFAPEALE

-743 LALDN
+743 RALDN

-763 KIAAGMSVTQATVET
+763 KRAAGMSVTQATVET

-924 TAYNRAAM
+924 AAYNRAAM
-932 FGDTQTARRFLAGYE
+932 FEDTQTARRFLAGYE
-947 ATSMPV
+947 NTSLPL

-979 AGFGTMLEDGV
+979 VGFGTMLEDGV

-997 GQEATVAQEARLEIP
+997 GQEATAAQNARLEIP
-1012 ASLGKEVQAQL
+1012 ESLGKTVQEQL

-1057 DGYAKAH
+1057 DDYAKAH

-1109 HYIREH
+1109 HYIREQ

-1156 ELSREAALEELT
+1156 ELSREEALEELT

-1175 IATPEALGA
+1175 MATPEALGA

-1201 AMDQVMAFINKFV
+1201 AMDQVMAFINRFV

-1237 EADWGESIVQ
+1237 EADWGESIIQ

-1255 AGKRERGRTERKETG
+1255 AGKRERSTKQNKKGYGQDSQFSLKVLPDGRKYVEVDTD
-1270 ETWYSKKNRKP
+1270 
-1281 GKKKTEQQNENAKE
+1281 QQIFEG
-1295 SSAEQLQNEADEERS
+1295 
-1310 IKEQLRAHSS
+1310 
-1320 ELADME
+1320 
-1326 PVAVINVDISNLKTA
+1326 VDIKDYPKLIVRYITQRFRGKVIGTQNRAYVDKRAANEFAHPANHSLNEKIYEA
-1341 KARKNWIVNLLQS
+1341 KARTATELDNLMDAGRYIGHFEDNGRHADALGGWDRYEAIVKVNDAFYEGQINIMILGDGRRRFHDFTKIRDVSAALQD
-1354 TGFQVERQGFGTIEF
+1354 R
-1369 GKERINK
+1369 N
-1376 SLNYMQ
+1376 
-1382 KPGEIAAFSA
+1382 A
-1392 LPRVLKRGKNISGH
+1392 LRRDNVS
-1406 ANHKGRGFGT
+1406 
-1416 ETFAAP
+1416 
-1422 VTINGVM
+1422 
-1429 GYMAVV
+1429 
-1435 VKREARIAYKTH
+1435 
-1447 RILMPD
+1447 D
-1453 GSTFVFNE
+1453 
-1461 KAEPTPANRGSQKGI
+1461 
-1476 NPAPISSATNSIP
+1476 NSISKTA
-1489 QVEENSNTN
+1489 ENSNTN
-1498 KNFSLKNVDTDMTEM
+1498 KNFSLK
-1513 QREVEENENGGTMGA
+1513 
-1528 LEGATVENHA
+1528 
-1538 GIYAAQREKL
+1538 
-1548 AGWADGKPRSAEA
+1548 
-1561 VRELLGESMTPTL
+1561 
-1574 EKWLHNQYEKGQNR
+1574 
-1588 QVKEPVRRE
+1588 
-1597 AVEAFLQKDE
+1597 
-1607 ALIAENEAQS
+1607 
-1617 KAFWQKLRGE
+1617 
-1627 KVRVHEVEVGEH
+1627 
-1639 THEGRGAMGRQIVQ
+1639 
-1653 ALMGDAPRVTVHNRD
+1653 
-1668 AQVDIYVNRAS
+1668 
-1679 VEKTLSYGG
+1679 
-1688 SKNIPIEVSK
+1688 
-1698 AILLQTKEM
+1698 
-1707 LADAKYIG
+1707 
-1715 SHENYATNSGLVH
+1715 
-1728 YFVSAAQTG
+1728 
-1737 DEIRRVVYMAHE
+1737 
-1749 KAWNDGD
+1749 
-1756 VQNRLYVEEVE
+1756 
-1767 LLDTENAGAN
+1767 
-1777 DTSRSQQAVYTQH
+1777 
-1790 LTSNHPGTISIPELL
+1790 
-1805 QNYNTEFL
+1805 
-1813 RRYDLKERGAKRALQ
+1813 
-1828 YSLRNVDT
+1828 NVDT

-1915 GKSAMEAMAAIARNM
+1915 GKRAMEAMAAIARNM

-1976 FRNEVKGRWGVAGR
+1976 FRNAVKGRWGVAGR

-2057 EGFGQVNEANALME
+2057 EGYGQVNEANALME
-2071 EAKAIARRKTTRWAI
+2071 EAKAIARRKVTRWAI

-2124 MREAVTALLEALDY
+2124 MRDAVTALLEALDY
-2138 NEGKRVT
+2138 NEGKGVT

-2218 LRSYAAMIINEDRL
+2218 LRSYAAMILNEDRL

-2297 VRDAE
+2297 LRDAG

-2388 PGEATG
+2388 PGEGTG
-2394 ARQLTV
+2394 ARQLTA
-2400 EDLVAIAGKLTE
+2400 EDLEAIAGKLTE

-2453 FRVARNYLRTDP
+2453 FKVARNYLRTDP

-2564 SALVNKLVSGAKGAA
+2564 SALVNKLVGGAKGAA
-2579 VGGNLSVASQQATA
+2579 VGGNLSVAIQQATA

-2649 TYDRVRQT
+2649 TYDRARQT

-2754 RAGWDL
+2754 RAVWDL

-2782 SASVVLSSVAAA
+2782 SASVVLSSVASA

-2835 GPNLLDNATG
+2835 LPNLLDNATG

-2949 KNYVYTKQEGD
+2949 KNYVYAKQEGD

-3037 LALVRLG
+3037 LELVRLG

-3064 TDEPEAQ
+3064 TEEPEAQ

-3190 VIAAMKKEGYTDSD
+3190 VIAAMKKEGYTDSE

-3246 SFREWRV
+3246 SFKEWRV

-3265 ARDVNRLKTQITR
+3265 ARDVNRLKTQISR
-3278 QMEAGVNQKQ
+3278 QMAAGMNQKQ

-3305 AEGNTSTARQLE
+3305 AEGNTSTARQLA

>member
-26 TGTKGQTAQ
+26 AGTKGQTAQ

-71 SAQTEAMRR
+71 SAQTEAMRG
-80 NFAKREQK
+80 NFTKREQK
-88 DEYRR
+88 EEYRR

-100 SREAREQYQWNKQQ
+100 SREAREQYQWNKRQ
-114 REALEQYQSYFEK
+114 REAFEQYQSYFEK

-154 AQVQATQKAMEEIEN
+154 TQVQATQKALEEIEN

-175 AGRKLWMAAQNANTI
+175 AGRKLWMAAQNANSI
-190 GPLEQARARELPQLS
+190 APMEQARDKELPQLS
-205 QEDQAFVDNA
+205 EEDQAFVDNA
-215 SKRLEELYPQR
+215 RKRLEELYPQR

-244 IANEEKVMRDRG
+244 IDNEEKVMRDRG
-256 AALPGEAAEI
+256 VALPGEAAETV
-266 ADKYALGGSKDLEA
+266 DKYALGGSKDLEA

-298 GVIAPEENKKYQE
+298 GVIAPEENKAYQD
-311 LKARVERGEELTGQ
+311 LKARVESGEELTGQ

-357 SGYSYAAQERQRVNV
+357 SGYSYAAQERQRRNE

-385 GTIQASIAKQ
+385 GTIQAPIAKQ
-395 EASKLLTELYNQQY
+395 EASKLLTELYNKQY
-409 ALEKDI
+409 ELEKDI

-423 GNSIGDNLALKAT
+423 GDSIGDNLALKT
-436 PLQNAQEELEAV
+436 SPLQNAQEELEAV

-462 EDDFVGKSAA
+462 EDDFFMNVQPGAGAGKKGSVYHVVNA
-472 PAELSW
+472 
-478 GAVEAGIAQNMTEME
+478 TEEE
-493 LATYN
+493 LAKLRARGVGQSVMPVRSGVADAIAGLSGQELNALRMTDMERQTYN
-498 YLRNTKGMDAAKQY
+498 YLHNTQGAEAADAYFKSL
-512 VESIKPRLLKRETD
+512 EPRLLKRQAEM
-526 KQMGV
+526 QQGV
-531 VKKAAEHPVG
+531 WQTMAEHPVG
-541 AWITSGLS
+541 ALTTTAATFPMTLMEGL
-549 IAVTPLEWTGAVK
+549 GAVK
-562 AGVDTMLGRDTSPY
+562 TGVDTMLGRETSPY
-576 DPAFATTHFKNT
+576 DSAFAPTRFKNT

-661 MALSAVS
+661 MALSATS

-674 LLLGRDNSQAL
+674 LLLGRDNSRAL

-714 GGGYR
+714 KGGYR
-719 TILANVIK
+719 TILANMIK
-727 SFAPEALE
+727 AFAPEALE

-743 LALDN
+743 RALDN

-763 KIAAGMSVTQATVET
+763 KRAAGMSVTQATVET

-794 LSGSLGAGVSTS
+794 LSGSLGAGFSTS

-833 ERISGLRSDAASEQA
+833 ERISGLRSDAASKQA

-916 RFADTDTQ
+916 RFADTDMQAT
-924 TAYNRAAM
+924 YNRAAM
-932 FGDTQTARRFLAGYE
+932 FEDTQTARRFLAGYE
-947 ATSMPV
+947 NTSLPL

-979 AGFGTMLEDGV
+979 VGFGTMLEDGV

-997 GQEATVAQEARLEIP
+997 GQEATAAQNARLEIP
-1012 ASLGKEVQAQL
+1012 ESLGKTVQEQL

-1147 EQYKAAEGQ
+1147 EQYKAVEGQ
-1156 ELSREAALEELT
+1156 ELSREEALEELT

-1201 AMDQVMAFINKFV
+1201 AMDQVMAFINRFV

-1237 EADWGESIVQ
+1237 EADWGESIIQ

-1255 AGKRERGRTERKETG
+1255 AGKRERGRTREETKEVSR
-1270 ETWYSKKNRKP
+1270 EEN
-1281 GKKKTEQQNENAKE
+1281 KTQNE
-1295 SSAEQLQNEADEERS
+1295 SSA
-1310 IKEQLRAHSS
+1310 
-1320 ELADME
+1320 
-1326 PVAVINVDISNLKTA
+1326 
-1341 KARKNWIVNLLQS
+1341 
-1354 TGFQVERQGFGTIEF
+1354 
-1369 GKERINK
+1369 K
-1376 SLNYMQ
+1376 S
-1382 KPGEIAAFSA
+1382 KKS
-1392 LPRVLKRGKNISGH
+1392 
-1406 ANHKGRGFGT
+1406 
-1416 ETFAAP
+1416 
-1422 VTINGVM
+1422 
-1429 GYMAVV
+1429 
-1435 VKREARIAYKTH
+1435 
-1447 RILMPD
+1447 
-1453 GSTFVFNE
+1453 
-1461 KAEPTPANRGSQKGI
+1461 
-1476 NPAPISSATNSIP
+1476 
-1489 QVEENSNTN
+1489 
-1498 KNFSLKNVDTDMTEM
+1498 
-1513 QREVEENENGGTMGA
+1513 
-1528 LEGATVENHA
+1528 
-1538 GIYAAQREKL
+1538 
-1548 AGWADGKPRSAEA
+1548 
-1561 VRELLGESMTPTL
+1561 
-1574 EKWLHNQYEKGQNR
+1574 
-1588 QVKEPVRRE
+1588 
-1597 AVEAFLQKDE
+1597 
-1607 ALIAENEAQS
+1607 
-1617 KAFWQKLRGE
+1617 
-1627 KVRVHEVEVGEH
+1627 
-1639 THEGRGAMGRQIVQ
+1639 
-1653 ALMGDAPRVTVHNRD
+1653 
-1668 AQVDIYVNRAS
+1668 
-1679 VEKTLSYGG
+1679 
-1688 SKNIPIEVSK
+1688 
-1698 AILLQTKEM
+1698 
-1707 LADAKYIG
+1707 
-1715 SHENYATNSGLVH
+1715 
-1728 YFVSAAQTG
+1728 
-1737 DEIRRVVYMAHE
+1737 
-1749 KAWNDGD
+1749 
-1756 VQNRLYVEEVE
+1756 
-1767 LLDTENAGAN
+1767 
-1777 DTSRSQQAVYTQH
+1777 
-1790 LTSNHPGTISIPELL
+1790 
-1805 QNYNTEFL
+1805 
-1813 RRYDLKERGAKRALQ
+1813 YDLKERGGKRELH

-1843 VVEENEK
+1843 VVEENERLQK
-1850 LREAVGV
+1850 LVGSLNAQ
-1857 LRAAMKQLSGAKA
+1857 LRAMRDGANGKAAVDRKA
-1870 VNSRQ
+1870 V
-1875 VWKFAREI
+1875 WALAREM
-1883 KKKYESKV
+1883 KAQYQSKV
-1891 RVNDLGENLRR
+1891 RVNDLGANLQKAF
-1902 VYDAMANA
+1902 DAMANA
-1910 RTDAE
+1910 RTDTE
-1915 GKSAMEAMAAIARNM
+1915 GKSAMEAMAAIARDM
-1930 LENSEHINRDM
+1930 LDKSENIDSTM
-1941 YDRYADMRDYLRRG
+1941 YDEYADLRGYLRKG
-1955 RFQLTEAQW
+1955 RFRLTDAQW
-1964 AEAEKLYGSLKE
+1964 AEAAKLYGSEKE
-1976 FRNEVKGRWGVAGR
+1976 FRKAAFGRWNIAAR
-1990 KDHSTGSLD
+1990 NDRNALSLD
-1999 AAWEDM
+1999 AAWEEM
-2005 HAKWPEMFDRNA
+2005 HQQWPGMFDQDA
-2017 DERGKVQQ
+2017 SEGDKVQQ
-2025 VVAAL
+2025 VMAAL
-2030 EAVQKEVS
+2030 EAVRREVS
-2038 NPYGMNLDQM
+2038 NPYEMNLEEM
-2048 TQTVTAELF
+2048 TQYVTAEMYQKYL
-2057 EGFGQVNEANALME
+2057 EAPTVKGAEARTQETARELEKTRAELREARRELEQSRAEIAAARQELRDDWQWRRERMDQAREEVLEARREAGEKVYKAQEETANIIRTAYETNKRVMIEANENAQEIIKAWSAKRE
-2071 EAKAIARRKTTRWAI
+2071 E
-2086 NREKLAEQR
+2086 LAEQR

-2124 MREAVTALLEALDY
+2124 MRDAVTALLEALDY
-2138 NEGKRVT
+2138 NEGKGVT

-2186 DVSEAMQRLAQSAD
+2186 DVSEAMRRLAQSAD

-2232 FMQKRRDS
+2232 FMQKRQDS
-2240 LQEAGDGLVAR
+2240 LQKAGDGLVAR

-2365 KRERLVGTNHL
+2365 KREELVGTNHL

-2394 ARQLTV
+2394 ARQLTA
-2400 EDLVAIAGKLTE
+2400 EDLAAIAGKLTE

-2453 FRVARNYLRTDP
+2453 FKVARNYLRTDP

-2649 TYDRVRQT
+2649 TYDRARQT

-2835 GPNLLDNATG
+2835 LPNLLDNATG

-2997 ATVDGIASG
+2997 ATVEGIASG

-3064 TDEPEAQ
+3064 TEEPEAQ

-3176 REAIESGDAGQVRT
+3176 REAMESGDAGQVRT

-3231 IATMLKGLAVGYTED
+3231 IAAMLKEMNVGYTED
-3246 SFREWRV
+3246 SFKEWRV

-3265 ARDVNRLKTQITR
+3265 ARDVTRLKTQITR

-3305 AEGNTSTARQLE
+3305 AEGNTSTARQLA

>member
-80 NFAKREQK
+80 NFTKREQK
-88 DEYRR
+88 EEYRR

-100 SREAREQYQWNKQQ
+100 SREAREQYQWNKRQ
-114 REALEQYQSYFEK
+114 REAFEQYQSYFEK

-154 AQVQATQKAMEEIEN
+154 TQAQATQKALEEIEN

-205 QEDQAFVDNA
+205 EEDQAFVDNA
-215 SKRLEELYPQR
+215 RNRLNELYPQR
-226 DALEAKGDAEGL
+226 EELEAKGDAEGL

-256 AALPGEAAEI
+256 VALPGEVAETV
-266 ADKYALGGSKDLEA
+266 DKYALGGSKDLEA

-298 GVIAPEENKKYQE
+298 GVIAPEENKAYQD
-311 LKARVERGEELTGQ
+311 LKARVESGEELTGQ

-357 SGYSYAAQERQRVNV
+357 SGYSYAAQERQRRNE
-372 GQLTQIEALTQYA
+372 GQLTQVEELSQYA
-385 GTIQASIAKQ
+385 GTMQAPIARQ

-409 ALEKDI
+409 KLQKDI
-415 AAMQQAGA
+415 AAMELAGITGTA
-423 GNSIGDNLALKAT
+423 MDNAKD
-436 PLQNAQEELEAV
+436 QLETV
-448 KAAIAEAEYAMLRF
+448 ERQIAEGEYAMLRF

-541 AWITSGLS
+541 SWITSGLS

-601 GDGLGGQTANLVYQ
+601 GDGLDGQTANLVYQ

-635 ALQGAGVVAQGAN
+635 ALQGAGVVAQGAK

-661 MALSAVS
+661 MALSATS

-674 LLLGRDNSQAL
+674 LLLGRDNSRAL

-714 GGGYR
+714 KGGYR
-719 TILANVIK
+719 TILANMIK
-727 SFAPEALE
+727 AFAPEALE

-743 LALDN
+743 QALDN

-763 KIAAGMSVTQATVET
+763 KIAAGMSATQATVET

-903 AGKGKGEIRLDQV
+903 AGKGKGAMRLDQV
-916 RFADTDTQ
+916 RFADTDMQ
-924 TAYNRAAM
+924 AAYNRAAM
-932 FGDTQTARRFLAGYE
+932 FEDTQTARRFLAGYE
-947 ATSMPV
+947 ATSMPM

-979 AGFGTMLEDGV
+979 VGFGTMLEDGV

-997 GQEATVAQEARLEIP
+997 GQEATAAQNARLEIP
-1012 ASLGKEVQAQL
+1012 ESLGKEVQAQL
-1023 GQLPRTYTQG
+1023 GQLPRTYTEG

-1057 DGYAKAH
+1057 DDYAKAH

-1156 ELSREAALEELT
+1156 ELSREEALEELT

-1175 IATPEALGA
+1175 MATPEALGA
-1184 FVSRA
+1184 FVPRA

-1201 AMDQVMAFINKFV
+1201 AMDQVMAFINRFV

-1237 EADWGESIVQ
+1237 EADWGESIIQ

-1255 AGKRERGRTERKETG
+1255 AGKREAQQQGNGQAQKENVQTRYSTKAQDQLTEDKYFQRAIDAWDGTSSGGRVKIGVISKGGIYEG
-1270 ETWYSKKNRKP
+1270 IGLPDGVLYMDYSKLAKALSKHGDHLSKNTLKQIPQMLASPVVITQPINPQVKNTVNVFGDLMGDNGKP
-1281 GKKKTEQQNENAKE
+1281 IMVSIMMRPDRTGTFLIDVIRTVEMRSDAQKLIIDQSVLYLSENKKRTTDWFQGLGN
-1295 SSAEQLQNEADEERS
+1295 SSVPFAGTKSGFIRS
-1310 IKEQLRAHSS
+1310 I
-1320 ELADME
+1320 
-1326 PVAVINVDISNLKTA
+1326 
-1341 KARKNWIVNLLQS
+1341 
-1354 TGFQVERQGFGTIEF
+1354 
-1369 GKERINK
+1369 
-1376 SLNYMQ
+1376 
-1382 KPGEIAAFSA
+1382 
-1392 LPRVLKRGKNISGH
+1392 
-1406 ANHKGRGFGT
+1406 
-1416 ETFAAP
+1416 
-1422 VTINGVM
+1422 
-1429 GYMAVV
+1429 
-1435 VKREARIAYKTH
+1435 AYE
-1447 RILMPD
+1447 
-1453 GSTFVFNE
+1453 S
-1461 KAEPTPANRGSQKGI
+1461 
-1476 NPAPISSATNSIP
+1476 
-1489 QVEENSNTN
+1489 ENSNSQGGN
-1498 KNFSLKNVDTDMTEM
+1498 SLNGVDTQET
-1513 QREVEENENGGTMGA
+1513 GA
-1528 LEGATVENHA
+1528 
-1538 GIYAAQREKL
+1538 
-1548 AGWADGKPRSAEA
+1548 S
-1561 VRELLGESMTPTL
+1561 
-1574 EKWLHNQYEKGQNR
+1574 
-1588 QVKEPVRRE
+1588 
-1597 AVEAFLQKDE
+1597 
-1607 ALIAENEAQS
+1607 
-1617 KAFWQKLRGE
+1617 
-1627 KVRVHEVEVGEH
+1627 
-1639 THEGRGAMGRQIVQ
+1639 
-1653 ALMGDAPRVTVHNRD
+1653 
-1668 AQVDIYVNRAS
+1668 
-1679 VEKTLSYGG
+1679 
-1688 SKNIPIEVSK
+1688 
-1698 AILLQTKEM
+1698 
-1707 LADAKYIG
+1707 
-1715 SHENYATNSGLVH
+1715 
-1728 YFVSAAQTG
+1728 
-1737 DEIRRVVYMAHE
+1737 
-1749 KAWNDGD
+1749 
-1756 VQNRLYVEEVE
+1756 
-1767 LLDTENAGAN
+1767 
-1777 DTSRSQQAVYTQH
+1777 
-1790 LTSNHPGTISIPELL
+1790 
-1805 QNYNTEFL
+1805 
-1813 RRYDLKERGAKRALQ
+1813 

-1843 VVEENEK
+1843 VVEENERLQK
-1850 LREAVGV
+1850 LVGSLNAQ
-1857 LRAAMKQLSGAKA
+1857 LRAMRDGANGKAAVDRKA
-1870 VNSRQ
+1870 V
-1875 VWKFAREI
+1875 WALAREM
-1883 KKKYESKV
+1883 KAQYQSKV
-1891 RVNDLGENLRR
+1891 RVNDLGANLQKAF
-1902 VYDAMANA
+1902 DAMANA
-1910 RTDAE
+1910 RTDTE
-1915 GKSAMEAMAAIARNM
+1915 GKSAMEAMAAIARDM
-1930 LENSEHINRDM
+1930 LDKSENIDSTM
-1941 YDRYADMRDYLRRG
+1941 YDEYAEMRSYLRKG
-1955 RFQLTEAQW
+1955 RFRLTDAQW
-1964 AEAEKLYGSLKE
+1964 AEAAKLYGSEKE
-1976 FRNEVKGRWGVAGR
+1976 FRKAAFGRWNIAAR
-1990 KDHSTGSLD
+1990 NDRNALSLD
-1999 AAWEDM
+1999 AAWEEM
-2005 HAKWPEMFDRNA
+2005 HQQWPGMFDQDA
-2017 DERGKVQQ
+2017 SEGDKVQQ
-2025 VVAAL
+2025 VMAAL
-2030 EAVQKEVS
+2030 EAVRREVS
-2038 NPYGMNLDQM
+2038 NPYEMNLEEM
-2048 TQTVTAELF
+2048 TQYVTAEMYQKYL
-2057 EGFGQVNEANALME
+2057 EAPTVKGA
-2071 EAKAIARRKTTRWAI
+2071 EARTQETARELEKTQAELREARRELEQSRAEIAAARQEAQEDRRMTAEMI
-2086 NREKLAEQR
+2086 NVANENAQQIIKKWSAKREELAEQR

-2124 MREAVTALLEALDY
+2124 MRDAVTALLEALDY
-2138 NEGKRVT
+2138 NEGKGVT

-2200 GKQLNRLSQEET
+2200 GKQLNRLSHAET

-2218 LRSYAAMIINEDRL
+2218 LRSYAAMILNEDRL

-2297 VRDAE
+2297 LRDAG

-2394 ARQLTV
+2394 ARQLTA
-2400 EDLVAIAGKLTE
+2400 EDLEAIAGKLTE

-2453 FRVARNYLRTDP
+2453 FKVARNYLRTDP

-2564 SALVNKLVSGAKGAA
+2564 SALVNKLVGGAKGAA

-2608 GMGAGALSAAKM
+2608 GMGAGALSAAKL

-2649 TYDRVRQT
+2649 TYDRARQT

-2820 TVGVRGFGEKYWDAF
+2820 TVGVRGFGQKYLEAF
-2835 GPNLLDNATG
+2835 LPNLLDNATG

-2949 KNYVYTKQEGD
+2949 KNYVYAKQEGD

-3037 LALVRLG
+3037 LELVRLG

-3064 TDEPEAQ
+3064 TEEPEAQ

-3131 EYVAAWEKGDTAA
+3131 DYVAAWEKGDTAA

-3213 KASYTEAWNAG
+3213 KASYTEAWKAG

-3231 IATMLKGLAVGYTED
+3231 IAAMLKGLAVGYTED
-3246 SFREWRV
+3246 SFKEWRV

-3265 ARDVNRLKTQITR
+3265 ARDVTRLKTQITR
-3278 QMEAGVNQKQ
+3278 QMEAGANQKQ

-3305 AEGNTSTARQLE
+3305 AEGNTSTARQLA

-3325 GLTTEEIPQKA
+3325 GLTAEEVPQKA

>member
-1 MARPKEKQ
+1 MAKPTKRNTATERAAGM
-9 EEEKKETGK
+9 E
-18 KYLPVQSS
+18 YLPVQRKQE
-26 TGTKGQTAQ
+26 TEEEKEKRLDAQRAQTTHEKA
-35 ERAKEILSM
+35 RATLSM
-44 SREEQKARNQARLR
+44 TREQQKAQNREKLKKALARNRTPKTEDPRQ
-58 EALNRS
+58 
-64 AQSRPAS
+64 Q
-71 SAQTEAMRR
+71 EAMRR
-80 NFAKREQK
+80 GFAKREQQE
-88 DEYRR
+88 EYQR
-93 RYGTPQS
+93 RYGVPGS
-100 SREAREQYQWNKQQ
+100 SKEAREQYQWQREQ
-114 REALEQYQSYFEK
+114 REALQQYRSYFEQ
-127 YGQKP
+127 YGEKP
-132 TEEQVQ
+132 TQEQVK

-146 GQLWKANT
+146 GQRWKANA
-154 AQVQATQKAMEEIEN
+154 AQVQETQKALEEIGN

-175 AGRKLWMAAQNANTI
+175 EGRKLFTAAQNANTI
-190 GPLEQARARELPQLS
+190 APMEQARDREQPQLS
-205 QEDQAFVDNA
+205 EQDQAFVSNA
-215 SKRLEELYPQR
+215 RNRLNELYPQR
-226 DALEAKGDAEGL
+226 AELEAKGDAEGL
-238 AEVNRL
+238 EEVNRL

-256 AALPGEAAEI
+256 VALPGEAAQIAAKYEKKTDLDAYRQAMQDTEEI
-266 ADKYALGGSKDLEA
+266 ESMLE
-280 YLEAKRN
+280 EAKERSPETYRTYQKA
-287 VELMDEEIALG
+287 VSKTRRGQELTDEERAIYEGWSSMYGQLYDAQAT
-298 GVIAPEENKKYQE
+298 V
-311 LKARVERGEELTGQ
+311 KAQR
-325 DVYDYKVWSEQYG
+325 
-338 AYERDKET
+338 
-346 IKTLEEAGVLE
+346 EAGVLE
-357 SGYSYAAQERQRVNV
+357 SGYSYAEQERQRRNE
-372 GQLTQIEALTQYA
+372 GQLTQVEELSQYA
-385 GTIQASIAKQ
+385 GTIQAPIAKQ
-395 EASKLLTELYNQQY
+395 EASKLMTELYNRQDE
-409 ALEKDI
+409 LEKDI
-415 AAMQQAGA
+415 AAMELAGA
-423 GNSIGDNLALKAT
+423 GDDLGDNLALKTT

-448 KAAIAEAEYAMLRF
+448 NAAIAEAEYAMLAF
-462 EDDFVGKSAA
+462 QPDFAQKSAA
-472 PAELSW
+472 PETPEKGQEGVYYLVNTSPEERIRLAAEMTIG
-478 GAVEAGIAQNMTEME
+478 GARSVNAAPEGMSGVPVNAAEAQRVLRMSAQERK
-493 LATYN
+493 TYN
-498 YLRNTKGMDAAKQY
+498 YLYSTQGAEAARQY
-512 VESIKPRLLKRETD
+512 LDSLEPRLMKRWAEMEQSAWEAMAEEPAGAFFTTAASVPMTLLEGAGTAKTLLD
-526 KQMGV
+526 TAVG
-531 VKKAAEHPVG
+531 KA
-541 AWITSGLS
+541 
-549 IAVTPLEWTGAVK
+549 
-562 AGVDTMLGRDTSPY
+562 TSPY
-576 DPAFATTHFKNT
+576 DPVFGPSRFKST
-588 VRETVMEGQRKAF
+588 VRETVKEGQRVAF
-601 GDGLGGQTANLVYQ
+601 GDGLGGDIANLAYDVL
-615 VFMTAGDS
+615 TTSLDS
-623 AISMATGGAVGK
+623 AISMTAGGATG
-635 ALQGAGVVAQGAN
+635 
-648 ALAKVGNS
+648 
-656 VGSAL
+656 GSAL
-661 MALSAVS
+661 MALAAAT
-668 GKTQQE
+668 GKTQEE
-674 LLLGRDNSQAL
+674 LLLGRENSRAMI
-685 VQGLAAGV
+685 QGLASGAV
-693 TEYITEKLGMD
+693 EALSEKMGMD
-704 RLTAAFSLGK
+704 RLTEAFSLGK
-714 GGGYR
+714 AGGYR
-719 TILANVIK
+719 TVLANIIK
-727 SFAPEALE
+727 AFAPEALE

-743 LALDN
+743 QALDN
-748 YLNGDSSQRAESIKQ
+748 YLNGNSSQRAESIKE
-763 KIAAGMSVTQATVET
+763 KVSAGMSLEQATAET

-783 VETLQGMLVGG
+783 VDTLQGMLVGG
-794 LSGSLGAGVSTS
+794 LSGGLSAGAYATAGVIS
-806 VGMIKARSARTALTE
+806 ARSVRRTLTE
-821 AGVDADTAQAAA
+821 AGVDGGTAQAAA
-833 ERISGLRSDAASEQA
+833 ERISGLRSDTASEQA

-875 AAGYEDVPVK
+875 AAGYEDVALK

-924 TAYNRAAM
+924 AAYNRAAM
-932 FGDTQTARRFLAGYE
+932 FEDTQTARRFLAGYE
-947 ATSMPV
+947 ATSLPL

-990 YRIAYQA
+990 YRLAYQA
-997 GQEATVAQEARLEIP
+997 GQEATAAQEARLAIP
-1012 ASLGKEVQAQL
+1012 ESLGKEVQAQL
-1023 GQLPRTYTQG
+1023 GKLPRTYTQG

-1156 ELSREAALEELT
+1156 ELSREEALEELT

-1237 EADWGESIVQ
+1237 EADWGESIIQ

-1255 AGKRERGRTERKETG
+1255 AGKRERGRTEER
-1270 ETWYSKKNRKP
+1270 S
-1281 GKKKTEQQNENAKE
+1281 GKQNENTVAYDLKNSAGEVIRLSDEEIEQNKAIVANMEAVAQIQGNKFAKNAEKDFFTMAKE
-1295 SSAEQLQNEADEERS
+1295 YFQQIGGKAYNPILGEVRLSEGGLRHLIVQGITKRRSALLEAVKPVIEKGQIIYIDNNHKGKFFDTALIAAPVYLDSMPYYMGVVIKQSGPQDNSYYMHDAVVIQKMKNATDSVKQVADVPKGATREESESSSIASILASLANYNREFNETPEKFSLKVLPDGRKYVEVDTDQQIFEG
-1310 IKEQLRAHSS
+1310 
-1320 ELADME
+1320 
-1326 PVAVINVDISNLKTA
+1326 VDIKDYPKLIVRYITQRFRGKVIGTQNRAYVDKRAANEFAHPANHSLNEKIYEA
-1341 KARKNWIVNLLQS
+1341 KARTATELDNLMDAGRYIGHFEDNGRHADALGGWDRYEAIVKVNDAFYEGQINIMILGDGRRRFHDFTKIRDVSAALQD
-1354 TGFQVERQGFGTIEF
+1354 R
-1369 GKERINK
+1369 N
-1376 SLNYMQ
+1376 
-1382 KPGEIAAFSA
+1382 A
-1392 LPRVLKRGKNISGH
+1392 LRRDNVS
-1406 ANHKGRGFGT
+1406 
-1416 ETFAAP
+1416 
-1422 VTINGVM
+1422 
-1429 GYMAVV
+1429 
-1435 VKREARIAYKTH
+1435 
-1447 RILMPD
+1447 D
-1453 GSTFVFNE
+1453 
-1461 KAEPTPANRGSQKGI
+1461 
-1476 NPAPISSATNSIP
+1476 NSISKTA
-1489 QVEENSNTN
+1489 ENSNAQ
-1498 KNFSLKNVDTDMTEM
+1498 KNFSLK
-1513 QREVEENENGGTMGA
+1513 
-1528 LEGATVENHA
+1528 
-1538 GIYAAQREKL
+1538 
-1548 AGWADGKPRSAEA
+1548 
-1561 VRELLGESMTPTL
+1561 
-1574 EKWLHNQYEKGQNR
+1574 
-1588 QVKEPVRRE
+1588 
-1597 AVEAFLQKDE
+1597 
-1607 ALIAENEAQS
+1607 
-1617 KAFWQKLRGE
+1617 
-1627 KVRVHEVEVGEH
+1627 
-1639 THEGRGAMGRQIVQ
+1639 
-1653 ALMGDAPRVTVHNRD
+1653 
-1668 AQVDIYVNRAS
+1668 
-1679 VEKTLSYGG
+1679 
-1688 SKNIPIEVSK
+1688 
-1698 AILLQTKEM
+1698 
-1707 LADAKYIG
+1707 
-1715 SHENYATNSGLVH
+1715 
-1728 YFVSAAQTG
+1728 
-1737 DEIRRVVYMAHE
+1737 
-1749 KAWNDGD
+1749 
-1756 VQNRLYVEEVE
+1756 
-1767 LLDTENAGAN
+1767 
-1777 DTSRSQQAVYTQH
+1777 
-1790 LTSNHPGTISIPELL
+1790 
-1805 QNYNTEFL
+1805 
-1813 RRYDLKERGAKRALQ
+1813 
-1828 YSLRNVDT
+1828 NVDT

-1941 YDRYADMRDYLRRG
+1941 YDRYADMRDFLRRG

-1976 FRNEVKGRWGVAGR
+1976 FRNAVKGRWGVAGR

-2005 HAKWPEMFDRNA
+2005 HAKWPEMFDRDA
-2017 DERGKVQQ
+2017 DEIGKVQQ

-2057 EGFGQVNEANALME
+2057 EGYGQVNEANALME
-2071 EAKAIARRKTTRWAI
+2071 EAKAIVRRKVTRWAI
-2086 NREKLAEQR
+2086 NREKLAERR

-2138 NEGKRVT
+2138 NEGKGVT

-2186 DVSEAMQRLAQSAD
+2186 DVAEAMQRLAQSAD

-2232 FMQKRRDS
+2232 FMQKRQDS

-2365 KRERLVGTNHL
+2365 KREKLVGTNHL

-2400 EDLVAIAGKLTE
+2400 EDLAAIAGKLTE

-2564 SALVNKLVSGAKGAA
+2564 SALVNKLVGGAKGAA

-2608 GMGAGALSAAKM
+2608 GMGAGALSAAKI

-2754 RAGWDL
+2754 RAGWDM

-2835 GPNLLDNATG
+2835 GPNLMDNATG

-3064 TDEPEAQ
+3064 TEEPEAQ

-3176 REAIESGDAGQVRT
+3176 REAMESGDAGQVRT

-3231 IATMLKGLAVGYTED
+3231 IATMLKGLDVGYTED
-3246 SFREWRV
+3246 SFKEWRV

-3265 ARDVNRLKTQITR
+3265 ARDVNRLKTQISR

-3325 GLTTEEIPQKA
+3325 GLTTEEIPQKT

-3369 DRLWD
+3369 DWLWD

>member
-26 TGTKGQTAQ
+26 AGTKGQTAQ

-44 SREEQKARNQARLR
+44 SREEQKERNQARLR

-80 NFAKREQK
+80 NFTKREQK
-88 DEYRR
+88 EEYRR

-100 SREAREQYQWNKQQ
+100 SREAREQYQWNKRQ
-114 REALEQYQSYFEK
+114 REAFEQYQSYFEK

-154 AQVQATQKAMEEIEN
+154 TQAQATQKALEEIEN

-175 AGRKLWMAAQNANTI
+175 AGRKLWMAAQNANSI
-190 GPLEQARARELPQLS
+190 GPLEQARGRELPQLS

-215 SKRLEELYPQR
+215 RKRLEELYPQR

-244 IANEEKVMRDRG
+244 IDNEEKVMRDRG
-256 AALPGEAAEI
+256 VALPGEVAETV
-266 ADKYALGGSKDLEA
+266 DKYALGGSKDLEA

-298 GVIAPEENKKYQE
+298 GVIAPEENKAYQD

-357 SGYSYAAQERQRVNV
+357 SGYSYAAQERQRRNE

-385 GTIQASIAKQ
+385 GTIQAPIAKQ

-409 ALEKDI
+409 KLKKDI
-415 AAMQQAGA
+415 AAMELAGITGPA
-423 GNSIGDNLALKAT
+423 MDTAKDQVET
-436 PLQNAQEELEAV
+436 VERQ
-448 KAAIAEAEYAMLRF
+448 IAEGEYAMLRF
-462 EDDFVGKSAA
+462 EDDFFMNVQPGAGAGKKGSVYHVVNA
-472 PAELSW
+472 
-478 GAVEAGIAQNMTEME
+478 TEEE
-493 LATYN
+493 LAKLRARGVGQSVMPVRSGVADAIAGLSGQELNALRMTDMERQTYN
-498 YLRNTKGMDAAKQY
+498 YLHNTKGAEAADAYFKSL
-512 VESIKPRLLKRETD
+512 EPRLLKRQAEM
-526 KQMGV
+526 QQGV
-531 VKKAAEHPVG
+531 WQTMAEHPVG
-541 AWITSGLS
+541 AFTTTAATFPMTLVEGL
-549 IAVTPLEWTGAVK
+549 GAVK
-562 AGVDTMLGRDTSPY
+562 TGVDTMLGRETSPY
-576 DPAFATTHFKNT
+576 DSAFAPTRFKST
-588 VRETVMEGQRKAF
+588 VRETVKAGQREAF
-601 GDGLGGQTANLVYQ
+601 GEGLGGDIANLAYDV
-615 VFMTAGDS
+615 VTTTLDS
-623 AISMATGGAVGK
+623 ALSMAAGGATG
-635 ALQGAGVVAQGAN
+635 
-648 ALAKVGNS
+648 
-656 VGSAL
+656 GSAL
-661 MALSAVS
+661 MALSATS

-674 LLLGRDNSQAL
+674 LLLGRDNSRAL

-719 TILANVIK
+719 TILANMIK
-727 SFAPEALE
+727 AFAPEALE

-743 LALDN
+743 QALDN

-794 LSGSLGAGVSTS
+794 LSGSLGAGFSTS
-806 VGMIKARSARTALTE
+806 VGMIKARSARKALTE
-821 AGVDADTAQAAA
+821 AGVDANTAQAAA
-833 ERISGLRSDAASEQA
+833 ERISGLRSDTASEQA

-891 IRDGAAWVEIEI
+891 IRDGAAWVEVEI
-903 AGKGKGEIRLDQV
+903 DGKGKGEIRLDQV
-916 RFADTDTQ
+916 RFADTDMQ
-924 TAYNRAAM
+924 AAYNRAAM
-932 FGDTQTARRFLAGYE
+932 FEDTQTARRFLAGYE
-947 ATSMPV
+947 NTSLPL

-979 AGFGTMLEDGV
+979 VGFGTMLEDGV

-997 GQEATVAQEARLEIP
+997 GQEATAAQNARLEIP
-1012 ASLGKEVQAQL
+1012 ESLGKTVQEQL

-1057 DGYAKAH
+1057 DDYAKAH

-1074 GDGGA
+1074 GDGGV

-1109 HYIREH
+1109 HYIREQ
-1115 MGQEAQGLQDAVLTL
+1115 MGQEAQDLQDVVLEL
-1130 LRSTEGYD
+1130 LGNTEGYNLD
-1138 LETRVAEKQ
+1138 SRVAEKQ
-1147 EQYKAAEGQ
+1147 EQYKQIKGQ
-1156 ELSREAALEELT
+1156 ELSREEALEELT

-1175 IATPEALGA
+1175 MATPEALGA

-1201 AMDQVMAFINKFV
+1201 AMDQVMAFINRFV

-1237 EADWGESIVQ
+1237 EADWGETIIQ

-1255 AGKRERGRTERKETG
+1255 AGKREAQQQGNGQAQKENVQTRYSTKAQDQLTEDKYFQRAIDAWDGTSSGGRVKIGVIRKGGIYEG
-1270 ETWYSKKNRKP
+1270 VGLPDGVLYMDYSKLAKALSKHGDHLSKNTLKQIPQMLASPVVITQPINPQVKNTVNVFGDLMGDNGKP
-1281 GKKKTEQQNENAKE
+1281 IMVSIMMRPDRTGTFLIDVIRTVEMRSDAQKLIIDQSVLYLSENKKRTTDWFQGLGN
-1295 SSAEQLQNEADEERS
+1295 SSVPFAGTKSGFIRS
-1310 IKEQLRAHSS
+1310 I
-1320 ELADME
+1320 
-1326 PVAVINVDISNLKTA
+1326 
-1341 KARKNWIVNLLQS
+1341 
-1354 TGFQVERQGFGTIEF
+1354 
-1369 GKERINK
+1369 
-1376 SLNYMQ
+1376 
-1382 KPGEIAAFSA
+1382 
-1392 LPRVLKRGKNISGH
+1392 
-1406 ANHKGRGFGT
+1406 
-1416 ETFAAP
+1416 
-1422 VTINGVM
+1422 
-1429 GYMAVV
+1429 
-1435 VKREARIAYKTH
+1435 AYE
-1447 RILMPD
+1447 
-1453 GSTFVFNE
+1453 S
-1461 KAEPTPANRGSQKGI
+1461 
-1476 NPAPISSATNSIP
+1476 
-1489 QVEENSNTN
+1489 ENSNSQGGN
-1498 KNFSLKNVDTDMTEM
+1498 SLNGGGNSLNGVDTQET
-1513 QREVEENENGGTMGA
+1513 GA
-1528 LEGATVENHA
+1528 
-1538 GIYAAQREKL
+1538 
-1548 AGWADGKPRSAEA
+1548 S
-1561 VRELLGESMTPTL
+1561 
-1574 EKWLHNQYEKGQNR
+1574 
-1588 QVKEPVRRE
+1588 
-1597 AVEAFLQKDE
+1597 
-1607 ALIAENEAQS
+1607 
-1617 KAFWQKLRGE
+1617 
-1627 KVRVHEVEVGEH
+1627 
-1639 THEGRGAMGRQIVQ
+1639 
-1653 ALMGDAPRVTVHNRD
+1653 
-1668 AQVDIYVNRAS
+1668 
-1679 VEKTLSYGG
+1679 
-1688 SKNIPIEVSK
+1688 
-1698 AILLQTKEM
+1698 
-1707 LADAKYIG
+1707 
-1715 SHENYATNSGLVH
+1715 
-1728 YFVSAAQTG
+1728 
-1737 DEIRRVVYMAHE
+1737 
-1749 KAWNDGD
+1749 
-1756 VQNRLYVEEVE
+1756 
-1767 LLDTENAGAN
+1767 
-1777 DTSRSQQAVYTQH
+1777 
-1790 LTSNHPGTISIPELL
+1790 
-1805 QNYNTEFL
+1805 
-1813 RRYDLKERGAKRALQ
+1813 

-1843 VVEENEK
+1843 VVEENERLQK
-1850 LREAVGV
+1850 LVGSLNAQ
-1857 LRAAMKQLSGAKA
+1857 LRAMRDGANGKAAVDRKA
-1870 VNSRQ
+1870 V
-1875 VWKFAREI
+1875 WALAREM
-1883 KKKYESKV
+1883 KAQYQSKV
-1891 RVNDLGENLRR
+1891 RVNDLGANLQKAF
-1902 VYDAMANA
+1902 DAMANA
-1910 RTDAE
+1910 RTDTE
-1915 GKSAMEAMAAIARNM
+1915 GKSAMEAMAAIARDM
-1930 LENSEHINRDM
+1930 LDKSENIDSTM
-1941 YDRYADMRDYLRRG
+1941 YDEYADLRGYLRKG
-1955 RFQLTEAQW
+1955 RFRLTDAQW
-1964 AEAEKLYGSLKE
+1964 AEAAKLYGSEKE
-1976 FRNEVKGRWGVAGR
+1976 FRKEAFGRWNIAAR
-1990 KDHSTGSLD
+1990 NDRNALSLD
-1999 AAWEDM
+1999 AAWEEM
-2005 HAKWPEMFDRNA
+2005 HQQWPGMFDQDA
-2017 DERGKVQQ
+2017 SEGDKVQQ
-2025 VVAAL
+2025 VMAAL
-2030 EAVQKEVS
+2030 EAVRREVS
-2038 NPYGMNLDQM
+2038 NPYAMNLEEM
-2048 TQTVTAELF
+2048 TQYVTAEMYQKYL
-2057 EGFGQVNEANALME
+2057 EAPTVKGA
-2071 EAKAIARRKTTRWAI
+2071 EARTQETARELEKTRAELREARRELEQSRAEIAAARQEAQEDRRMTAEMI
-2086 NREKLAEQR
+2086 NVANENAQQIIKKWSAKREEMAERR

-2124 MREAVTALLEALDY
+2124 MRDAVTALLEALDY
-2138 NEGKRVT
+2138 NEGKGAT

-2218 LRSYAAMIINEDRL
+2218 LRSYAAMILNEDRL

-2297 VRDAE
+2297 LRDAE

-2394 ARQLTV
+2394 ARQLTA
-2400 EDLVAIAGKLTE
+2400 EDLAAIAGKLTE

-2453 FRVARNYLRTDP
+2453 FKVARNYLRTDP

-2564 SALVNKLVSGAKGAA
+2564 SALVNKLVGGAKGAA

-2649 TYDRVRQT
+2649 TYDRARQT

-2807 DEKKEKDENGKTV
+2807 DEKKEKDESGKTV

-2835 GPNLLDNATG
+2835 LPNLLDNATG

-2949 KNYVYTKQEGD
+2949 KNYVYAKQEGD

-3037 LALVRLG
+3037 LELVRLG

-3064 TDEPEAQ
+3064 TEEPEAQ

-3231 IATMLKGLAVGYTED
+3231 IAAMLKGLAVGYTED
-3246 SFREWRV
+3246 SFKEWRV

-3278 QMEAGVNQKQ
+3278 QMAAGMNQKQ

-3305 AEGNTSTARQLE
+3305 AEGNTSTARQLA

-3325 GLTTEEIPQKA
+3325 GLTAEEVPQKA

-3355 ARQVLKYLNQAEDG
+3355 ARQILKYLNQAEDG

>member
-26 TGTKGQTAQ
+26 AGTKGQTAQ

-80 NFAKREQK
+80 NFTKREQK
-88 DEYRR
+88 EEYRR

-100 SREAREQYQWNKQQ
+100 SREAREQYQWQSQQ
-114 REALEQYQSYFEK
+114 REALKQYQSYFEK
-127 YGQKP
+127 YAAKP
-132 TEEQVQ
+132 TEEQVKS
-138 NNPVLSDI
+138 NPVLSDI

-154 AQVQATQKAMEEIEN
+154 TQVQATQKALEEIGN

-175 AGRKLWMAAQNANTI
+175 AGRKLWMAAQNANNI
-190 GPLEQARARELPQLS
+190 APLEQARDRELPQLS

-215 SKRLEELYPQR
+215 RKRLEELYPQR

-244 IANEEKVMRDRG
+244 IDNEEKVMRDRG
-256 AALPGEAAEI
+256 VALPGEAAVI
-266 ADKYALGGSKDLEA
+266 AAAYGKNTKGDFDRYVKAVEDAEKIDAMLKADMEKYPEA
-280 YLEAKRN
+280 YNAYLKAKEKVDRGETLTEQELLDYEGWASLEEQAEEARAEAK
-287 VELMDEEIALG
+287 ALEDG
-298 GVIAPEENKKYQE
+298 
-311 LKARVERGEELTGQ
+311 
-325 DVYDYKVWSEQYG
+325 
-338 AYERDKET
+338 
-346 IKTLEEAGVLE
+346 GVLE
-357 SGYSYAAQERQRVNV
+357 SGFSYAERDRQRVNE
-372 GQLTQIEALTQYA
+372 GQLTQVEELSQYA
-385 GTIQASIAKQ
+385 GTMQAPIARQ

-409 ALEKDI
+409 KLKKDI
-415 AAMQQAGA
+415 AAMELAGITGPA
-423 GNSIGDNLALKAT
+423 MDNAKD
-436 PLQNAQEELEAV
+436 QLETV
-448 KAAIAEAEYAMLRF
+448 ERQIAEGEYAMLRF

-661 MALSAVS
+661 MALSATS

-674 LLLGRDNSQAL
+674 LLLGRDNSRAL

-704 RLTAAFSLGK
+704 RLTEAFSLGK

-719 TILANVIK
+719 TILTNVIK
-727 SFAPEALE
+727 AFAPEALE

-743 LALDN
+743 RALDN

-763 KIAAGMSVTQATVET
+763 KRAAGMSVTQATVET

-794 LSGSLGAGVSTS
+794 LSGSLGAGISTS

-833 ERISGLRSDAASEQA
+833 ERISGLRSDAASKQA

-924 TAYNRAAM
+924 AAYNRAAM
-932 FGDTQTARRFLAGYE
+932 FEDTQTARRFLAGYE
-947 ATSMPV
+947 NTSLPL

-979 AGFGTMLEDGV
+979 VGFGTMLEDGV

-997 GQEATVAQEARLEIP
+997 GQEATAAQEARLEIP
-1012 ASLGKEVQAQL
+1012 ESLGKEVQAQL
-1023 GQLPRTYTQG
+1023 GKLPRTYTQG

-1057 DGYAKAH
+1057 DDYAKAH

-1138 LETRVAEKQ
+1138 LESRVAEKQ

-1156 ELSREAALEELT
+1156 ELSREEALEELT

-1175 IATPEALGA
+1175 MATPEALGA

-1201 AMDQVMAFINKFV
+1201 AMDQVMAFINRFV

-1237 EADWGESIVQ
+1237 EADWGESIIQ

-1255 AGKRERGRTERKETG
+1255 AGKRERGRTREETKEVSR
-1270 ETWYSKKNRKP
+1270 EEN
-1281 GKKKTEQQNENAKE
+1281 KTQNE
-1295 SSAEQLQNEADEERS
+1295 SSAKSKKSYDL
-1310 IKEQLRAHSS
+1310 KEY
-1320 ELADME
+1320 
-1326 PVAVINVDISNLKTA
+1326 
-1341 KARKNWIVNLLQS
+1341 
-1354 TGFQVERQGFGTIEF
+1354 GFE
-1369 GKERINK
+1369 
-1376 SLNYMQ
+1376 
-1382 KPGEIAAFSA
+1382 EIAKQERDDIQS
-1392 LPRVLKRGKNISGH
+1392 RGG
-1406 ANHKGRGFGT
+1406 
-1416 ETFAAP
+1416 
-1422 VTINGVM
+1422 
-1429 GYMAVV
+1429 VV
-1435 VKREARIAYKTH
+1435 VETREELLRHIRNALETNEQKTIFLGKISEELKQRIAQEAGDSSLFKKGEYAFGISYDNIRHVQKHFTEIEDIALALENAYKMLQEHESIEVIRGQGGYTKLKVIRGDAEISLRGLMELSKRTRSARIETLFLEK
-1447 RILMPD
+1447 
-1453 GSTFVFNE
+1453 GSIE
-1461 KAEPTPANRGSQKGI
+1461 KWRALNHTAMLSSSHSYVWS
-1476 NPAPISSATNSIP
+1476 APPNDSISEST
-1489 QVEENSNTN
+1489 ENSNAQ

-1513 QREVEENENGGTMGA
+1513 QR
-1528 LEGATVENHA
+1528 
-1538 GIYAAQREKL
+1538 
-1548 AGWADGKPRSAEA
+1548 
-1561 VRELLGESMTPTL
+1561 
-1574 EKWLHNQYEKGQNR
+1574 
-1588 QVKEPVRRE
+1588 
-1597 AVEAFLQKDE
+1597 
-1607 ALIAENEAQS
+1607 
-1617 KAFWQKLRGE
+1617 
-1627 KVRVHEVEVGEH
+1627 
-1639 THEGRGAMGRQIVQ
+1639 
-1653 ALMGDAPRVTVHNRD
+1653 
-1668 AQVDIYVNRAS
+1668 
-1679 VEKTLSYGG
+1679 
-1688 SKNIPIEVSK
+1688 
-1698 AILLQTKEM
+1698 
-1707 LADAKYIG
+1707 
-1715 SHENYATNSGLVH
+1715 
-1728 YFVSAAQTG
+1728 
-1737 DEIRRVVYMAHE
+1737 
-1749 KAWNDGD
+1749 
-1756 VQNRLYVEEVE
+1756 
-1767 LLDTENAGAN
+1767 
-1777 DTSRSQQAVYTQH
+1777 
-1790 LTSNHPGTISIPELL
+1790 
-1805 QNYNTEFL
+1805 
-1813 RRYDLKERGAKRALQ
+1813 
-1828 YSLRNVDT
+1828 
-1836 DMTEMQR
+1836 
-1843 VVEENEK
+1843 VVEENERLQK
-1850 LREAVGV
+1850 LVGSLNAQ
-1857 LRAAMKQLSGAKA
+1857 LRAMRDGANGKAAVDRKA
-1870 VNSRQ
+1870 V
-1875 VWKFAREI
+1875 WALAREM
-1883 KKKYESKV
+1883 KAQYQSKV
-1891 RVNDLGENLRR
+1891 RVNDLGANLQKAF
-1902 VYDAMANA
+1902 DAMANA
-1910 RTDAE
+1910 RTDTE
-1915 GKSAMEAMAAIARNM
+1915 GKSAMEAMAAIARDM
-1930 LENSEHINRDM
+1930 LDKSENIDSTM
-1941 YDRYADMRDYLRRG
+1941 YDEYADLRSYLRKG
-1955 RFQLTEAQW
+1955 RFRLTDAQW
-1964 AEAEKLYGSLKE
+1964 AEAAKLYGSEKE
-1976 FRNEVKGRWGVAGR
+1976 FRKAAFGRWNIAAR
-1990 KDHSTGSLD
+1990 NDRNALSLD
-1999 AAWEDM
+1999 AAWEEM
-2005 HAKWPEMFDRNA
+2005 HQQWPGMFDQDA
-2017 DERGKVQQ
+2017 SEGDKVQQ
-2025 VVAAL
+2025 VMAAL
-2030 EAVQKEVS
+2030 EAVRREVS
-2038 NPYGMNLDQM
+2038 NPYEMNLEEM
-2048 TQTVTAELF
+2048 TQYVTAEMYQRYL
-2057 EGFGQVNEANALME
+2057 EAPTVKGA
-2071 EAKAIARRKTTRWAI
+2071 EARTQETARELEKTRAELREARRELEQSRAETAAARQEAQEDRRMTAEMVNAARKNAESTIERWRKA
-2086 NREKLAEQR
+2086 RETLAEQR

-2138 NEGKRVT
+2138 NEGKGVT

-2308 VAQGQAYMEAALKEY
+2308 VAQGQAYLEAALKEY

-2365 KRERLVGTNHL
+2365 KREKLVGTNHL

-2394 ARQLTV
+2394 ARQLTA
-2400 EDLVAIAGKLTE
+2400 EDLEAIAGKLTE

-2453 FRVARNYLRTDP
+2453 FKVARNYLRTDP

-2649 TYDRVRQT
+2649 TYDRARQT

-2689 AAESGLTRGT
+2689 AAKSGLTRGT

-2754 RAGWDL
+2754 RAGWDV
-2760 KEAWRSGNKAAIKR
+2760 KEAWRSGNKAAIRR

-2835 GPNLLDNATG
+2835 LPNLLDNATG

-2949 KNYVYTKQEGD
+2949 KNYVYAKQEGD

-3037 LALVRLG
+3037 LELVRLG

-3064 TDEPEAQ
+3064 TEEPEAQ

-3176 REAIESGDAGQVRT
+3176 RDAIESGDAGQVRT

-3246 SFREWRV
+3246 SFKEWRV

-3265 ARDVNRLKTQITR
+3265 ARDVTRLKTQITR
-3278 QMEAGVNQKQ
+3278 QMAAGMNQKQ

-3305 AEGNTSTARQLE
+3305 AEGNTSTARQLA

-3355 ARQVLKYLNQAEDG
+3355 ARKVLKYLNQAEDG

>member
-1 MARPKEKQ
+1 
-9 EEEKKETGK
+9 
-18 KYLPVQSS
+18 
-26 TGTKGQTAQ
+26 
-35 ERAKEILSM
+35 
-44 SREEQKARNQARLR
+44 
-58 EALNRS
+58 
-64 AQSRPAS
+64 
-71 SAQTEAMRR
+71 
-80 NFAKREQK
+80 
-88 DEYRR
+88 
-93 RYGTPQS
+93 
-100 SREAREQYQWNKQQ
+100 
-114 REALEQYQSYFEK
+114 
-127 YGQKP
+127 
-132 TEEQVQ
+132 
-138 NNPVLSDI
+138 
-146 GQLWKANT
+146 
-154 AQVQATQKAMEEIEN
+154 MEE
-169 TRIPGQ
+169 
-175 AGRKLWMAAQNANTI
+175 
-190 GPLEQARARELPQLS
+190 LS
-205 QEDQAFVDNA
+205 
-215 SKRLEELYPQR
+215 
-226 DALEAKGDAEGL
+226 
-238 AEVNRL
+238 
-244 IANEEKVMRDRG
+244 
-256 AALPGEAAEI
+256 
-266 ADKYALGGSKDLEA
+266 
-280 YLEAKRN
+280 
-287 VELMDEEIALG
+287 
-298 GVIAPEENKKYQE
+298 
-311 LKARVERGEELTGQ
+311 
-325 DVYDYKVWSEQYG
+325 
-338 AYERDKET
+338 
-346 IKTLEEAGVLE
+346 
-357 SGYSYAAQERQRVNV
+357 
-372 GQLTQIEALTQYA
+372 QYA
-385 GTIQASIAKQ
+385 GTMQAPIARQ

-409 ALEKDI
+409 KLKKDI
-415 AAMQQAGA
+415 AAMELAGITGPA
-423 GNSIGDNLALKAT
+423 MDNAKD
-436 PLQNAQEELEAV
+436 QLETV
-448 KAAIAEAEYAMLRF
+448 ERQIAEGEYAMLRF

-623 AISMATGGAVGK
+623 AISMKTGGAVGK

-661 MALSAVS
+661 MALSATS

-674 LLLGRDNSQAL
+674 LLLGRDNSRAL

-727 SFAPEALE
+727 AFAPEALE

-743 LALDN
+743 QALDN

-763 KIAAGMSVTQATVET
+763 KIAAGMSATQATVET

-833 ERISGLRSDAASEQA
+833 ERISGLRSDAASKQA

-924 TAYNRAAM
+924 AAYNRAAM
-932 FGDTQTARRFLAGYE
+932 FEDTQTARRFLAGYE
-947 ATSMPV
+947 NTSLPL

-979 AGFGTMLEDGV
+979 TGFGDMLEDGV

-997 GQEATVAQEARLEIP
+997 GQEATAAQEARLEIP
-1012 ASLGKEVQAQL
+1012 ESLGKTVQAQL
-1023 GQLPRTYTQG
+1023 GQLPRTYTEG

-1057 DGYAKAH
+1057 DDYAKAH

-1109 HYIREH
+1109 HYIREQ
-1115 MGQEAQGLQDAVLTL
+1115 MGQEAQDLQDVVLEL
-1130 LRSTEGYD
+1130 LGNTEGYD

-1156 ELSREAALEELT
+1156 ELSREEALEELT

-1201 AMDQVMAFINKFV
+1201 AMDQVMAFINRFV

-1237 EADWGESIVQ
+1237 EADWGESIIQ

-1255 AGKRERGRTERKETG
+1255 AGKREAQQQGNGQAQKENVQTRYSTKAQDQLTEDKYFQRAIDAWDGTSSGGRVKIGVISKGGIYEG
-1270 ETWYSKKNRKP
+1270 IGLPDGVLYMDYSKLAKALSKHGDHLSKNTLKQIPQMLASPVVITQPINPQVKNTVNVFGDLMGDNGKP
-1281 GKKKTEQQNENAKE
+1281 IMVSIMMRPNYTKTGLEAVIRTVEMRSDDKKLITPQSLLYANPNKKRTQEWLLRLGN
-1295 SSAEQLQNEADEERS
+1295 SSVPFAVSHPGFIRS
-1310 IKEQLRAHSS
+1310 IAYES
-1320 ELADME
+1320 E
-1326 PVAVINVDISNLKTA
+1326 NSN
-1341 KARKNWIVNLLQS
+1341 S
-1354 TGFQVERQGFGTIEF
+1354 QGG
-1369 GKERINK
+1369 N
-1376 SLNYMQ
+1376 SLN
-1382 KPGEIAAFSA
+1382 
-1392 LPRVLKRGKNISGH
+1392 
-1406 ANHKGRGFGT
+1406 
-1416 ETFAAP
+1416 
-1422 VTINGVM
+1422 GVD
-1429 GYMAVV
+1429 
-1435 VKREARIAYKTH
+1435 T
-1447 RILMPD
+1447 
-1453 GSTFVFNE
+1453 NE

-1476 NPAPISSATNSIP
+1476 NPAPISSATNSVP
-1489 QVEENSNTN
+1489 QVAENSNTN

-1513 QREVEENENGGTMGA
+1513 QR
-1528 LEGATVENHA
+1528 
-1538 GIYAAQREKL
+1538 
-1548 AGWADGKPRSAEA
+1548 
-1561 VRELLGESMTPTL
+1561 
-1574 EKWLHNQYEKGQNR
+1574 
-1588 QVKEPVRRE
+1588 
-1597 AVEAFLQKDE
+1597 
-1607 ALIAENEAQS
+1607 
-1617 KAFWQKLRGE
+1617 
-1627 KVRVHEVEVGEH
+1627 
-1639 THEGRGAMGRQIVQ
+1639 
-1653 ALMGDAPRVTVHNRD
+1653 
-1668 AQVDIYVNRAS
+1668 
-1679 VEKTLSYGG
+1679 
-1688 SKNIPIEVSK
+1688 
-1698 AILLQTKEM
+1698 
-1707 LADAKYIG
+1707 
-1715 SHENYATNSGLVH
+1715 
-1728 YFVSAAQTG
+1728 
-1737 DEIRRVVYMAHE
+1737 
-1749 KAWNDGD
+1749 
-1756 VQNRLYVEEVE
+1756 
-1767 LLDTENAGAN
+1767 
-1777 DTSRSQQAVYTQH
+1777 
-1790 LTSNHPGTISIPELL
+1790 
-1805 QNYNTEFL
+1805 
-1813 RRYDLKERGAKRALQ
+1813 
-1828 YSLRNVDT
+1828 
-1836 DMTEMQR
+1836 
-1843 VVEENEK
+1843 VVEENERLQK
-1850 LREAVGV
+1850 LVGSLNAQ
-1857 LRAAMKQLSGAKA
+1857 LRAMRDGANGKAAVDRKA
-1870 VNSRQ
+1870 V
-1875 VWKFAREI
+1875 WALAREM
-1883 KKKYESKV
+1883 KAQYQSKV
-1891 RVNDLGENLRR
+1891 RVNDLGANLQKAF
-1902 VYDAMANA
+1902 DAMANA
-1910 RTDAE
+1910 RTDTE
-1915 GKSAMEAMAAIARNM
+1915 GKSAMEAMAAIARDM
-1930 LENSEHINRDM
+1930 LDKSENIDSTM
-1941 YDRYADMRDYLRRG
+1941 YDEYAEMRSYLRKG
-1955 RFQLTEAQW
+1955 RFRLTDAQW
-1964 AEAEKLYGSLKE
+1964 AEAAKLYGSEKE
-1976 FRNEVKGRWGVAGR
+1976 FRKAAFGRWNIAAR
-1990 KDHSTGSLD
+1990 NDRNALSLD
-1999 AAWEDM
+1999 AAWEEM
-2005 HAKWPEMFDRNA
+2005 HQQWPGMFDQDA
-2017 DERGKVQQ
+2017 SEGDKVQQ
-2025 VVAAL
+2025 VMAAL
-2030 EAVQKEVS
+2030 EAVRREVS
-2038 NPYGMNLDQM
+2038 NPYAMNLEEM
-2048 TQTVTAELF
+2048 TQYVTAEMYQKYL
-2057 EGFGQVNEANALME
+2057 EAPTVKGA
-2071 EAKAIARRKTTRWAI
+2071 EARTQETARELEKTRAELREARRELEQSRAEIAAARQEAQEDRRMTAEMVNAANENAQQIIKKWSAK
-2086 NREKLAEQR
+2086 REELAEQR

-2124 MREAVTALLEALDY
+2124 MREAVTALLKALDY
-2138 NEGKRVT
+2138 NEGKGFI

-2200 GKQLNRLSQEET
+2200 GKQLNRLSHGET

-2218 LRSYAAMIINEDRL
+2218 LRSYAAMILNEDRL

-2240 LQEAGDGLVAR
+2240 LQEAGDGLVAQ

-2297 VRDAE
+2297 LRDAE

-2365 KRERLVGTNHL
+2365 KREKLVGTNHL

-2394 ARQLTV
+2394 ARQLTA
-2400 EDLVAIAGKLTE
+2400 EDLEAIAGKLTE

-2453 FRVARNYLRTDP
+2453 FKVARNYLRTDP

-2564 SALVNKLVSGAKGAA
+2564 SALVNKLVGGAKGAA

-2649 TYDRVRQT
+2649 TYDRARQT

-2689 AAESGLTRGT
+2689 AAKSGLTRGT

-2760 KEAWRSGNKAAIKR
+2760 KEAWRSGNKAAIKQ

-2835 GPNLLDNATG
+2835 LPNLLDNATG

-2949 KNYVYTKQEGD
+2949 KNYVYAKQEGD

-3037 LALVRLG
+3037 LELVRLG

-3064 TDEPEAQ
+3064 TEEPEAQ

-3151 LLGLDVGYTE
+3151 LLGLDVGYTK

-3176 REAIESGDAGQVRT
+3176 REAMESGDAGQVRT

-3213 KASYTEAWNAG
+3213 KASYTQAWNAG
-3224 NKTQAQS
+3224 NKAQAQS
-3231 IATMLKGLAVGYTED
+3231 IAAMLKGLAVGYTED
-3246 SFREWRV
+3246 SFKEWRV

-3265 ARDVNRLKTQITR
+3265 ARDVTRLKTQISR

-3305 AEGNTSTARQLE
+3305 AEGNTSTARQLA

-3325 GLTTEEIPQKA
+3325 GLTAEEVPQKA

>member
-26 TGTKGQTAQ
+26 AGTKGQTAQ

-88 DEYRR
+88 EEYRR

-100 SREAREQYQWNKQQ
+100 SREAREQYQWQSQQ
-114 REALEQYQSYFEK
+114 REALKQYQSYFEK
-127 YGQKP
+127 YAAKP
-132 TEEQVQ
+132 TEEQVKS
-138 NNPVLSDI
+138 NPVLSDI

-154 AQVQATQKAMEEIEN
+154 TQAQATQKALEEIES
-169 TRIPGQ
+169 TRVPSR
-175 AGRKLWMAAQNANTI
+175 AGRALFMAAQNANSI
-190 GPLEQARARELPQLS
+190 APMEQARARVLPQLS
-205 QEDQAFVDNA
+205 QEDQAFANNA
-215 SKRLEELYPQR
+215 YSTLKGLYKQQ
-226 DALEAKGDAEGL
+226 AELEAKGDTAGV
-238 AEVNRL
+238 AEVNKR
-244 IANEEKVMRDRG
+244 ITNEETILRRLG
-256 AALPGEAAEI
+256 LPLPGEGEEIDAVYGENTKEHLDRYVKAVEDAEKI
-266 ADKYALGGSKDLEA
+266 DAMLKADMEKYPEA
-280 YLEAKRN
+280 YNAYLKAKEKVDRGETLTEQELLDYEGWASLEEQAEEARAEAK
-287 VELMDEEIALG
+287 ALEDG
-298 GVIAPEENKKYQE
+298 
-311 LKARVERGEELTGQ
+311 
-325 DVYDYKVWSEQYG
+325 
-338 AYERDKET
+338 
-346 IKTLEEAGVLE
+346 GVLE
-357 SGYSYAAQERQRVNV
+357 SGFSYAERDRQRVNE
-372 GQLTQIEALTQYA
+372 GQLTQVEELSQYA
-385 GTIQASIAKQ
+385 GTMQAPIARQ

-409 ALEKDI
+409 KLKKDI
-415 AAMQQAGA
+415 AAMELAGITGPA
-423 GNSIGDNLALKAT
+423 MDNAKD
-436 PLQNAQEELEAV
+436 QLETV
-448 KAAIAEAEYAMLRF
+448 ERQIAEGEYAMLRF

-623 AISMATGGAVGK
+623 AISMKTGGAVGK

-661 MALSAVS
+661 MALSATS

-674 LLLGRDNSQAL
+674 LLLGRDNSRAL

-719 TILANVIK
+719 TILSNVIK

-743 LALDN
+743 QALDN

-763 KIAAGMSVTQATVET
+763 KIAAGMSATQATVET

-833 ERISGLRSDAASEQA
+833 ERISGLRSDAAGDQA

-903 AGKGKGEIRLDQV
+903 TGKGKGEIRLDQV

-924 TAYNRAAM
+924 AAYNRAAM
-932 FGDTQTARRFLAGYE
+932 FEDTQTARRFLAGYE
-947 ATSMPV
+947 NTSLPL

-979 AGFGTMLEDGV
+979 LGFGTMLEDGV

-997 GQEATVAQEARLEIP
+997 GQEATAAQNARLEIP
-1012 ASLGKEVQAQL
+1012 ESLGKTVQEQL

-1057 DGYAKAH
+1057 DDYAKAH

-1156 ELSREAALEELT
+1156 ELSREEALEELT

-1201 AMDQVMAFINKFV
+1201 AMDQVMAFINRFV

-1237 EADWGESIVQ
+1237 EADWGESIIQ

-1270 ETWYSKKNRKP
+1270 ETWYSKKNNKNSN
-1281 GKKKTEQQNENAKE
+1281 KKTEQQNESGKDTGKENKKRPQNEYQQPAYTEEDVYAALYDILSHKDEGYDNLVRMGEMPRYFTRLLGMQGEFYLYRNHAYENMVSEEQAKE
-1295 SSAEQLQNEADEERS
+1295 EGRY
-1310 IKEQLRAHSS
+1310 
-1320 ELADME
+1320 
-1326 PVAVINVDISNLKTA
+1326 
-1341 KARKNWIVNLLQS
+1341 
-1354 TGFQVERQGFGTIEF
+1354 TG
-1369 GKERINK
+1369 
-1376 SLNYMQ
+1376 
-1382 KPGEIAAFSA
+1382 
-1392 LPRVLKRGKNISGH
+1392 
-1406 ANHKGRGFGT
+1406 KGQHFHQIG
-1416 ETFAAP
+1416 
-1422 VTINGVM
+1422 
-1429 GYMAVV
+1429 
-1435 VKREARIAYKTH
+1435 
-1447 RILMPD
+1447 
-1453 GSTFVFNE
+1453 
-1461 KAEPTPANRGSQKGI
+1461 
-1476 NPAPISSATNSIP
+1476 
-1489 QVEENSNTN
+1489 
-1498 KNFSLKNVDTDMTEM
+1498 
-1513 QREVEENENGGTMGA
+1513 
-1528 LEGATVENHA
+1528 
-1538 GIYAAQREKL
+1538 
-1548 AGWADGKPRSAEA
+1548 
-1561 VRELLGESMTPTL
+1561 L
-1574 EKWLHNQYEKGQNR
+1574 EKMHG
-1588 QVKEPVRRE
+1588 
-1597 AVEAFLQKDE
+1597 
-1607 ALIAENEAQS
+1607 
-1617 KAFWQKLRGE
+1617 
-1627 KVRVHEVEVGEH
+1627 
-1639 THEGRGAMGRQIVQ
+1639 
-1653 ALMGDAPRVTVHNRD
+1653 ALMGLEH
-1668 AQVDIYVNRAS
+1668 
-1679 VEKTLSYGG
+1679 
-1688 SKNIPIEVSK
+1688 PIMT
-1698 AILLQTKEM
+1698 I
-1707 LADAKYIG
+1707 
-1715 SHENYATNSGLVH
+1715 
-1728 YFVSAAQTG
+1728 AAQTSEG
-1737 DEIRRVVYMAHE
+1737 NPAVIM
-1749 KAWNDGD
+1749 
-1756 VQNRLYVEEVE
+1756 
-1767 LLDTENAGAN
+1767 LLDEKGNNGAPLY
-1777 DTSRSQQAVYTQH
+1777 AVFSFY
-1790 LTSNHPGTISIPELL
+1790 
-1805 QNYNTEFL
+1805 
-1813 RRYDLKERGAKRALQ
+1813 AKRAINGDWSRRTHIVLSVYERDYFGTDARPGLMESVRNAVEQ
-1828 YSLRNVDT
+1828 GRVLDFDTTKRESLSVIAKQARLGNITADSLAKSIAQFKKEINRFREENKINYSLRNVDT

-1915 GKSAMEAMAAIARNM
+1915 GKRAMEAMAAIARNM

-1976 FRNEVKGRWGVAGR
+1976 FRNAVKGRWGVAGR

-2057 EGFGQVNEANALME
+2057 EGYGQVNEANALME

-2114 PKPGSFVPYQ
+2114 PKSGSFVPYQ
-2124 MREAVTALLEALDY
+2124 MREAVTALLKALDY
-2138 NEGKRVT
+2138 TEGKGFI

-2218 LRSYAAMIINEDRL
+2218 LRSYAAMILNEDRL

-2297 VRDAE
+2297 LRDAE

-2365 KRERLVGTNHL
+2365 KREKLVGTNHL

-2394 ARQLTV
+2394 ARQLTA

-2453 FRVARNYLRTDP
+2453 FKVARNYLRTDP

-2564 SALVNKLVSGAKGAA
+2564 SALVNKLVGGAKGAA

-2649 TYDRVRQT
+2649 TYDRARQT

-2760 KEAWRSGNKAAIKR
+2760 KEAWRSGNKAAIKQ

-2820 TVGVRGFGEKYWDAF
+2820 TVGVRGFGQKYLEAF
-2835 GPNLLDNATG
+2835 LPNLLDNATG

-2949 KNYVYTKQEGD
+2949 KNYVYAKQEGD

-3064 TDEPEAQ
+3064 TEEPEAQ

-3176 REAIESGDAGQVRT
+3176 REAMESGDAGQVRT
-3190 VIAAMKKEGYTDSD
+3190 VIAAMKKEGYTDSE

-3231 IATMLKGLAVGYTED
+3231 IAAMLKGLAVGYTED
-3246 SFREWRV
+3246 SFKEWRV

-3265 ARDVNRLKTQITR
+3265 ARDVTRLKTQITR
-3278 QMEAGVNQKQ
+3278 QMAAGMNQKQ

-3305 AEGNTSTARQLE
+3305 AEGNTSTARQLA

>member
-26 TGTKGQTAQ
+26 AGTKGQTAQ

-80 NFAKREQK
+80 NFTKREQK
-88 DEYRR
+88 EEYRR

-100 SREAREQYQWNKQQ
+100 SREAREQYQWNKRQ

-154 AQVQATQKAMEEIEN
+154 TQAQATQKALEEIEN

-190 GPLEQARARELPQLS
+190 APLEQARARELPQLS

-215 SKRLEELYPQR
+215 RKRLEELYPQR

-244 IANEEKVMRDRG
+244 IDNEEKVMRDRG
-256 AALPGEAAEI
+256 VALPGEVAETV
-266 ADKYALGGSKDLEA
+266 DKYALGGSKDLEA

-298 GVIAPEENKKYQE
+298 GVIAPEENKAYQD
-311 LKARVERGEELTGQ
+311 LKARVESGEELTGQ

-357 SGYSYAAQERQRVNV
+357 SGYSYAAQERQRVNE

-385 GTIQASIAKQ
+385 GTIQAPIAKQ

-409 ALEKDI
+409 ELERDI

-423 GNSIGDNLALKAT
+423 GDSIGDNLALKT
-436 PLQNAQEELEAV
+436 SPLQNAQEELEAV

-541 AWITSGLS
+541 SWITSGLS

-661 MALSAVS
+661 MALSATS

-674 LLLGRDNSQAL
+674 LLLGRDNSRAL

-727 SFAPEALE
+727 AFAPEALE

-743 LALDN
+743 RALDN

-924 TAYNRAAM
+924 AAYNRAAM
-932 FGDTQTARRFLAGYE
+932 FEDTQTARRFLAGYE
-947 ATSMPV
+947 NTSLPL

-979 AGFGTMLEDGV
+979 VGFGTMLEDGV

-997 GQEATVAQEARLEIP
+997 GQEATAAQNARLEIP
-1012 ASLGKEVQAQL
+1012 ESLGKTVQEQL

-1057 DGYAKAH
+1057 DDYAKAH

-1138 LETRVAEKQ
+1138 LDSRVAEKQ
-1147 EQYKAAEGQ
+1147 EQYKQIKGQ
-1156 ELSREAALEELT
+1156 ELSREEALEELT

-1175 IATPEALGA
+1175 MATPEALGA

-1201 AMDQVMAFINKFV
+1201 AMDQVMAFINRFV

-1237 EADWGESIVQ
+1237 EADWGESIIQ

-1281 GKKKTEQQNENAKE
+1281 GKKKTEQQNENAKK

-1326 PVAVINVDISNLKTA
+1326 PVAVINVDISNLQTA

-1513 QREVEENENGGTMGA
+1513 QR
-1528 LEGATVENHA
+1528 
-1538 GIYAAQREKL
+1538 
-1548 AGWADGKPRSAEA
+1548 
-1561 VRELLGESMTPTL
+1561 
-1574 EKWLHNQYEKGQNR
+1574 
-1588 QVKEPVRRE
+1588 
-1597 AVEAFLQKDE
+1597 
-1607 ALIAENEAQS
+1607 
-1617 KAFWQKLRGE
+1617 
-1627 KVRVHEVEVGEH
+1627 
-1639 THEGRGAMGRQIVQ
+1639 
-1653 ALMGDAPRVTVHNRD
+1653 
-1668 AQVDIYVNRAS
+1668 
-1679 VEKTLSYGG
+1679 
-1688 SKNIPIEVSK
+1688 
-1698 AILLQTKEM
+1698 
-1707 LADAKYIG
+1707 
-1715 SHENYATNSGLVH
+1715 
-1728 YFVSAAQTG
+1728 
-1737 DEIRRVVYMAHE
+1737 
-1749 KAWNDGD
+1749 
-1756 VQNRLYVEEVE
+1756 
-1767 LLDTENAGAN
+1767 
-1777 DTSRSQQAVYTQH
+1777 
-1790 LTSNHPGTISIPELL
+1790 
-1805 QNYNTEFL
+1805 
-1813 RRYDLKERGAKRALQ
+1813 
-1828 YSLRNVDT
+1828 
-1836 DMTEMQR
+1836 
-1843 VVEENEK
+1843 VVEENERLQK
-1850 LREAVGV
+1850 LVGSLNAQ
-1857 LRAAMKQLSGAKA
+1857 LRAMRDGANGKAAVDRKA
-1870 VNSRQ
+1870 V
-1875 VWKFAREI
+1875 WALAREM
-1883 KKKYESKV
+1883 KAQYQSKV
-1891 RVNDLGENLRR
+1891 RVNDLGANLQKAF
-1902 VYDAMANA
+1902 DAMANA
-1910 RTDAE
+1910 RTDTE
-1915 GKSAMEAMAAIARNM
+1915 GKSAMEAMAAIARDM
-1930 LENSEHINRDM
+1930 LDKSENIDSTM
-1941 YDRYADMRDYLRRG
+1941 YDEYADLRGYLRKG
-1955 RFQLTEAQW
+1955 RFRLTDAQW
-1964 AEAEKLYGSLKE
+1964 AEAAKLYGSEKE
-1976 FRNEVKGRWGVAGR
+1976 FRKAAFGRWNIAAR
-1990 KDHSTGSLD
+1990 NDRNALSLD
-1999 AAWEDM
+1999 AAWEKM
-2005 HAKWPEMFDRNA
+2005 HQQWPGMFDQDA
-2017 DERGKVQQ
+2017 SEGDKVQQ
-2025 VVAAL
+2025 VMAAL
-2030 EAVQKEVS
+2030 EAVRREVS
-2038 NPYGMNLDQM
+2038 NPYAMNLEEM
-2048 TQTVTAELF
+2048 TQYVTAEMYQKYL
-2057 EGFGQVNEANALME
+2057 EAPTVKGA
-2071 EAKAIARRKTTRWAI
+2071 EARTQETARELEQTRAELREARRELEQSRAEIAAARQEAQEDRRMTAEMI
-2086 NREKLAEQR
+2086 NVANENAQQIIKKWSAKREEMAERR

-2124 MREAVTALLEALDY
+2124 MRDAVTALLKALDY
-2138 NEGKRVT
+2138 NEGKGVT

-2200 GKQLNRLSQEET
+2200 GKQLNRLSHGET

-2297 VRDAE
+2297 LRDAE

-2394 ARQLTV
+2394 ARQLTA
-2400 EDLVAIAGKLTE
+2400 EDLEAIAGKLTE

-2453 FRVARNYLRTDP
+2453 FKVARNYLRTDP

-2564 SALVNKLVSGAKGAA
+2564 SALVNKLVGGAKGAA

-2649 TYDRVRQT
+2649 TYDRARQT

-2760 KEAWRSGNKAAIKR
+2760 KEAWRSGNKAAIKQ

-2807 DEKKEKDENGKTV
+2807 DEKKEKDENGKMV
-2820 TVGVRGFGEKYWDAF
+2820 TVGVRGFGQKYLEAF
-2835 GPNLLDNATG
+2835 LPNLLDNATG

-2949 KNYVYTKQEGD
+2949 KNYVYAKQEGD

-3037 LALVRLG
+3037 LELVRLG

-3064 TDEPEAQ
+3064 TEEPEAQ

-3176 REAIESGDAGQVRT
+3176 REAIESGNAGQVRT

-3224 NKTQAQS
+3224 NKARAQS

-3246 SFREWRV
+3246 SFKEWRV

-3265 ARDVNRLKTQITR
+3265 ARDVTRLKTQISR
-3278 QMEAGVNQKQ
+3278 QMAAGMNQKQ

-3305 AEGNTSTARQLE
+3305 AEGNTSTARQLA

>member
-26 TGTKGQTAQ
+26 AGTKGQTAQ

-80 NFAKREQK
+80 NFTKREQK
-88 DEYRR
+88 EEYRR

-100 SREAREQYQWNKQQ
+100 SRETREQYQWQSQQ
-114 REALEQYQSYFEK
+114 REALKQYQSYFEK
-127 YGQKP
+127 YAAKP
-132 TEEQVQ
+132 TEEQVKS
-138 NNPVLSDI
+138 NPVLSDI

-154 AQVQATQKAMEEIEN
+154 TQAQATQKALEEIEN
-169 TRIPGQ
+169 TRVPSR
-175 AGRKLWMAAQNANTI
+175 AGRALFMAAQNANSI
-190 GPLEQARARELPQLS
+190 APMEQARDKELPQLS
-205 QEDQAFVDNA
+205 EEDQAFVDNA
-215 SKRLEELYPQR
+215 RKRLEELYPQR

-244 IANEEKVMRDRG
+244 IDNEEKVMRDRG
-256 AALPGEAAEI
+256 VALPGEVAETV
-266 ADKYALGGSKDLEA
+266 DKYALGGSKDLEA

-298 GVIAPEENKKYQE
+298 GVIAPEENKAYQD
-311 LKARVERGEELTGQ
+311 LKARVESGEELTGQ

-357 SGYSYAAQERQRVNV
+357 SGYSYAAQERQRVNE

-385 GTIQASIAKQ
+385 GTIQAPIAKQ

-423 GNSIGDNLALKAT
+423 GDSIGDNLALKAT

-448 KAAIAEAEYAMLRF
+448 KAAIAETEYAMLRF
-462 EDDFVGKSAA
+462 EDDFFMNVQPGAGAGKKGSVYHVVNA
-472 PAELSW
+472 
-478 GAVEAGIAQNMTEME
+478 TEEE
-493 LATYN
+493 LAKLRARGVGQSVMPVRSGVADAIAGLSGQELNALRMTDMERQTYN
-498 YLRNTKGMDAAKQY
+498 YLHNTKGAEAADAYFKSL
-512 VESIKPRLLKRETD
+512 EPRLLKRQAEM
-526 KQMGV
+526 QQGV
-531 VKKAAEHPVG
+531 WQTMAEHPVG
-541 AWITSGLS
+541 AFTTTAATFPMTLVEGL
-549 IAVTPLEWTGAVK
+549 GAVK
-562 AGVDTMLGRDTSPY
+562 TGVDTMLGRETSPY
-576 DPAFATTHFKNT
+576 DSAFAPTRFKST
-588 VRETVMEGQRKAF
+588 VRETVKAGQREAF
-601 GDGLGGQTANLVYQ
+601 GEGLGGAIANLAYDV
-615 VFMTAGDS
+615 VTTLLDS
-623 AISMATGGAVGK
+623 ALSMAAGGATG
-635 ALQGAGVVAQGAN
+635 
-648 ALAKVGNS
+648 
-656 VGSAL
+656 GSAL
-661 MALSAVS
+661 MALSATS

-674 LLLGRDNSQAL
+674 LLLGRDNSRAL

-714 GGGYR
+714 KGGYR
-719 TILANVIK
+719 TILANMIK
-727 SFAPEALE
+727 GFVPEALE

-743 LALDN
+743 QALDN

-806 VGMIKARSARTALTE
+806 AGMIKARSARTALTE

-924 TAYNRAAM
+924 AAYNRAAM
-932 FGDTQTARRFLAGYE
+932 FEDTQTARRFLAGYE
-947 ATSMPV
+947 NTSLPL

-979 AGFGTMLEDGV
+979 VGFGTMLEDGV

-997 GQEATVAQEARLEIP
+997 GQEATAAQNARLEIP
-1012 ASLGKEVQAQL
+1012 ESLGKTVQEQL
-1023 GQLPRTYTQG
+1023 GQLPRTYTEG

-1057 DGYAKAH
+1057 DDYAKAH

-1156 ELSREAALEELT
+1156 ELSREEALEELT

-1201 AMDQVMAFINKFV
+1201 AMDQVMAFINRFV

-1237 EADWGESIVQ
+1237 EADWGESIIQ

-1326 PVAVINVDISNLKTA
+1326 PVAVINVDISNLQTA

-1513 QREVEENENGGTMGA
+1513 QR
-1528 LEGATVENHA
+1528 
-1538 GIYAAQREKL
+1538 
-1548 AGWADGKPRSAEA
+1548 
-1561 VRELLGESMTPTL
+1561 
-1574 EKWLHNQYEKGQNR
+1574 
-1588 QVKEPVRRE
+1588 
-1597 AVEAFLQKDE
+1597 
-1607 ALIAENEAQS
+1607 
-1617 KAFWQKLRGE
+1617 
-1627 KVRVHEVEVGEH
+1627 
-1639 THEGRGAMGRQIVQ
+1639 
-1653 ALMGDAPRVTVHNRD
+1653 
-1668 AQVDIYVNRAS
+1668 
-1679 VEKTLSYGG
+1679 
-1688 SKNIPIEVSK
+1688 
-1698 AILLQTKEM
+1698 
-1707 LADAKYIG
+1707 
-1715 SHENYATNSGLVH
+1715 
-1728 YFVSAAQTG
+1728 
-1737 DEIRRVVYMAHE
+1737 
-1749 KAWNDGD
+1749 
-1756 VQNRLYVEEVE
+1756 
-1767 LLDTENAGAN
+1767 
-1777 DTSRSQQAVYTQH
+1777 
-1790 LTSNHPGTISIPELL
+1790 
-1805 QNYNTEFL
+1805 
-1813 RRYDLKERGAKRALQ
+1813 
-1828 YSLRNVDT
+1828 
-1836 DMTEMQR
+1836 
-1843 VVEENEK
+1843 VVEENERLQK
-1850 LREAVGV
+1850 LVGSLNAQ
-1857 LRAAMKQLSGAKA
+1857 LRAMRDGANGKAAVDRKA
-1870 VNSRQ
+1870 V
-1875 VWKFAREI
+1875 WALAREM
-1883 KKKYESKV
+1883 KAQYQSKV
-1891 RVNDLGENLRR
+1891 RVNDLGANLQKAF
-1902 VYDAMANA
+1902 DAMANA
-1910 RTDAE
+1910 RTDTE
-1915 GKSAMEAMAAIARNM
+1915 GKSAMEAMAAIARDM
-1930 LENSEHINRDM
+1930 LDKSENIDSTM
-1941 YDRYADMRDYLRRG
+1941 YDEYADLRGYLRKG
-1955 RFQLTEAQW
+1955 RFRLTDAQW
-1964 AEAEKLYGSLKE
+1964 AEAAKLYGSEKE
-1976 FRNEVKGRWGVAGR
+1976 FRKAAFGRWNIAAR
-1990 KDHSTGSLD
+1990 NDRNALSLD
-1999 AAWEDM
+1999 AAWEEM
-2005 HAKWPEMFDRNA
+2005 HQQWPGMFDQDA
-2017 DERGKVQQ
+2017 SEGDKVQQ
-2025 VVAAL
+2025 VMAAL
-2030 EAVQKEVS
+2030 EAVRREVS
-2038 NPYGMNLDQM
+2038 NPYAMNLEEM
-2048 TQTVTAELF
+2048 TQYVTAEMYQKYL
-2057 EGFGQVNEANALME
+2057 EAPTVKGAEARTQETARELEKTRAELREARREAGEKVYKAQEETANIIRTAYETNKRVMIEANENAQESIKAWSAKRE
-2071 EAKAIARRKTTRWAI
+2071 E
-2086 NREKLAEQR
+2086 LAEQR

-2124 MREAVTALLEALDY
+2124 MRDAVTALLKALDY
-2138 NEGKRVT
+2138 NEGKGVT

-2186 DVSEAMQRLAQSAD
+2186 DVAEAMQRLAQSAD

-2232 FMQKRRDS
+2232 FMQKRQDS

-2297 VRDAE
+2297 LRDAE

-2365 KRERLVGTNHL
+2365 KREKLVGTNHL

-2400 EDLVAIAGKLTE
+2400 EDLEAIAGKLTE

-2453 FRVARNYLRTDP
+2453 FKVARNYLRTDP

-2539 YGNQVPDYILSFL
+2539 YGNQVPDYILSYL

-2564 SALVNKLVSGAKGAA
+2564 SALVNKLVGGAKGAA

-2649 TYDRVRQT
+2649 TYDRARQT

-2689 AAESGLTRGT
+2689 AAKSGLTRGT

-2754 RAGWDL
+2754 RAGWDV
-2760 KEAWRSGNKAAIKR
+2760 KEAKRSGNKAAIKR

-2820 TVGVRGFGEKYWDAF
+2820 TVGVRGFGQKYLEAF
-2835 GPNLLDNATG
+2835 LPNLLDNATG

-2949 KNYVYTKQEGD
+2949 KNYVYAKQESD

-3064 TDEPEAQ
+3064 TEEPEAQ

-3246 SFREWRV
+3246 SFKEWRV

-3265 ARDVNRLKTQITR
+3265 ARDVTRLKTQITR
-3278 QMEAGVNQKQ
+3278 QMEAGMNQKQ

-3305 AEGNTSTARQLE
+3305 AEGNTSTARQLA

-3325 GLTTEEIPQKA
+3325 GLTAEEVPQKA

>member
-80 NFAKREQK
+80 NFTKREQK
-88 DEYRR
+88 EEYRR

-132 TEEQVQ
+132 AEEQVQ

-154 AQVQATQKAMEEIEN
+154 TQAQATQKALEEIEN
-169 TRIPGQ
+169 TRVPSR
-175 AGRKLWMAAQNANTI
+175 AGRALFMAAQNANSI
-190 GPLEQARARELPQLS
+190 APLEQARARVLPQLS

-215 SKRLEELYPQR
+215 RKRLEELYPQR

-244 IANEEKVMRDRG
+244 IDNEEKVMRDRG
-256 AALPGEAAEI
+256 VPLPEEVAERAAVYGKNTKGDFDRYVKAVEDAEKI
-266 ADKYALGGSKDLEA
+266 DAMLKADMEKYPEA
-280 YLEAKRN
+280 YNAYLKAKEKVDRGETLTEQELLDYEGWASLEEQAEEARAEAK
-287 VELMDEEIALG
+287 ALEDG
-298 GVIAPEENKKYQE
+298 
-311 LKARVERGEELTGQ
+311 
-325 DVYDYKVWSEQYG
+325 
-338 AYERDKET
+338 
-346 IKTLEEAGVLE
+346 GVLE
-357 SGYSYAAQERQRVNV
+357 SGFSYAERDRQRVNE
-372 GQLTQIEALTQYA
+372 GQLTQVEELSQYA
-385 GTIQASIAKQ
+385 GTMQAPIARQ

-409 ALEKDI
+409 KLQKDI
-415 AAMQQAGA
+415 AAMELAGITGPA
-423 GNSIGDNLALKAT
+423 MDNAKD
-436 PLQNAQEELEAV
+436 QLETV
-448 KAAIAEAEYAMLRF
+448 EKQIAEGEYAMLRF

-541 AWITSGLS
+541 SWITSGLS

-661 MALSAVS
+661 MALSATS

-674 LLLGRDNSQAL
+674 LLLGRDNSRAL

-719 TILANVIK
+719 TILTNVIK
-727 SFAPEALE
+727 AFVPEALE

-743 LALDN
+743 RALDN

-763 KIAAGMSVTQATVET
+763 KRAAGMSVTQATVET

-794 LSGSLGAGVSTS
+794 LSGAMGAGVSTS
-806 VGMIKARSARTALTE
+806 VGMIKARSARKALTE

-924 TAYNRAAM
+924 AAYNRAAM
-932 FGDTQTARRFLAGYE
+932 FEDTQTARRFLAGYE
-947 ATSMPV
+947 NTSLPL

-979 AGFGTMLEDGV
+979 VGFGTMLEDGV

-997 GQEATVAQEARLEIP
+997 GQEATAAQNARLEIP
-1012 ASLGKEVQAQL
+1012 ESLGKEVQAQL
-1023 GQLPRTYTQG
+1023 GKLPRTYTQG

-1057 DGYAKAH
+1057 DDYAKAH

-1109 HYIREH
+1109 HYIREQ

-1156 ELSREAALEELT
+1156 ELSREEALEELT

-1175 IATPEALGA
+1175 MATPEALGA

-1237 EADWGESIVQ
+1237 EADWGESIIQ

-1255 AGKRERGRTERKETG
+1255 AGKRERGRTREEAKEVSR
-1270 ETWYSKKNRKP
+1270 EKN
-1281 GKKKTEQQNENAKE
+1281 KTQNE
-1295 SSAEQLQNEADEERS
+1295 SSAKSKKSYDL
-1310 IKEQLRAHSS
+1310 KEY
-1320 ELADME
+1320 
-1326 PVAVINVDISNLKTA
+1326 
-1341 KARKNWIVNLLQS
+1341 
-1354 TGFQVERQGFGTIEF
+1354 GFE
-1369 GKERINK
+1369 
-1376 SLNYMQ
+1376 
-1382 KPGEIAAFSA
+1382 EIAKQERDDIQS
-1392 LPRVLKRGKNISGH
+1392 RGG
-1406 ANHKGRGFGT
+1406 
-1416 ETFAAP
+1416 
-1422 VTINGVM
+1422 
-1429 GYMAVV
+1429 VV
-1435 VKREARIAYKTH
+1435 VETREELLRHIRNALETNEQKTIFLGKISEELKQRIAQEAGDSSLFKKGEYAFGISYDNIRHVQKHFTEIEDIALALENAYKMLQEHESIEVIRGQGGYTKLKVIRGDAEISLRGLMELSKRTRSARIETLFLEK
-1447 RILMPD
+1447 
-1453 GSTFVFNE
+1453 GSIE
-1461 KAEPTPANRGSQKGI
+1461 KWRALNHTAMLSSSHSYVWS
-1476 NPAPISSATNSIP
+1476 APPNASISEST
-1489 QVEENSNTN
+1489 ENSNTQ

-1513 QREVEENENGGTMGA
+1513 QR
-1528 LEGATVENHA
+1528 
-1538 GIYAAQREKL
+1538 
-1548 AGWADGKPRSAEA
+1548 
-1561 VRELLGESMTPTL
+1561 
-1574 EKWLHNQYEKGQNR
+1574 
-1588 QVKEPVRRE
+1588 
-1597 AVEAFLQKDE
+1597 
-1607 ALIAENEAQS
+1607 
-1617 KAFWQKLRGE
+1617 
-1627 KVRVHEVEVGEH
+1627 
-1639 THEGRGAMGRQIVQ
+1639 
-1653 ALMGDAPRVTVHNRD
+1653 
-1668 AQVDIYVNRAS
+1668 
-1679 VEKTLSYGG
+1679 
-1688 SKNIPIEVSK
+1688 
-1698 AILLQTKEM
+1698 
-1707 LADAKYIG
+1707 
-1715 SHENYATNSGLVH
+1715 
-1728 YFVSAAQTG
+1728 
-1737 DEIRRVVYMAHE
+1737 
-1749 KAWNDGD
+1749 
-1756 VQNRLYVEEVE
+1756 
-1767 LLDTENAGAN
+1767 
-1777 DTSRSQQAVYTQH
+1777 
-1790 LTSNHPGTISIPELL
+1790 
-1805 QNYNTEFL
+1805 
-1813 RRYDLKERGAKRALQ
+1813 
-1828 YSLRNVDT
+1828 
-1836 DMTEMQR
+1836 
-1843 VVEENEK
+1843 VVEENERLQK
-1850 LREAVGV
+1850 LVGSLNAQ
-1857 LRAAMKQLSGAKA
+1857 LRAMRDGANGKAAVDRKA
-1870 VNSRQ
+1870 V
-1875 VWKFAREI
+1875 WALAREM
-1883 KKKYESKV
+1883 KAQYQSKV
-1891 RVNDLGENLRR
+1891 RVNDLGANLQKAF
-1902 VYDAMANA
+1902 DAMANA
-1910 RTDAE
+1910 RTDTE
-1915 GKSAMEAMAAIARNM
+1915 GKSAMEAMAAIARDM
-1930 LENSEHINRDM
+1930 LDKSENIDSTM
-1941 YDRYADMRDYLRRG
+1941 YDEYADLRGYLRKG
-1955 RFQLTEAQW
+1955 RFRLTDAQW
-1964 AEAEKLYGSLKE
+1964 AEAAKLYGSEKE
-1976 FRNEVKGRWGVAGR
+1976 FRKAAFGRWNIAAR
-1990 KDHSTGSLD
+1990 NDRNALSLD
-1999 AAWEDM
+1999 AAWEEM
-2005 HAKWPEMFDRNA
+2005 HQQWPGMFDQDA
-2017 DERGKVQQ
+2017 SEGDKVQQ
-2025 VVAAL
+2025 VMAAL
-2030 EAVQKEVS
+2030 EAVRREVS
-2038 NPYGMNLDQM
+2038 NPYAMNLEEM
-2048 TQTVTAELF
+2048 TQYVTAEMYQRYL
-2057 EGFGQVNEANALME
+2057 EAPTVKGAEARTQETARELEKTRAELQEARRELEQSRAEIAAARQELRDDWQWRRERMDQAREEVLEARREAGEKVYKAQEETANILKAAQETNKRVWEEARGEVLEARREAGEKVYKAQEETANIIRTAYETNKRVMIEANENAQEIIKAWSAKRE
-2071 EAKAIARRKTTRWAI
+2071 EM
-2086 NREKLAEQR
+2086 AERR

-2114 PKPGSFVPYQ
+2114 PKSGSFVPYQ
-2124 MREAVTALLEALDY
+2124 MREAVTALLKALDY
-2138 NEGKRVT
+2138 NEGKGFI

-2218 LRSYAAMIINEDRL
+2218 LRSYAAMILNEDRL
-2232 FMQKRRDS
+2232 FMQKRQDS

-2297 VRDAE
+2297 LRDAE

-2365 KRERLVGTNHL
+2365 KRERMVGTNHL

-2394 ARQLTV
+2394 ARQLTA
-2400 EDLVAIAGKLTE
+2400 EDLAAIAGKLTE

-2453 FRVARNYLRTDP
+2453 FKVARNYLRTDP

-2564 SALVNKLVSGAKGAA
+2564 SALVNKLVGGAKGAA

-2649 TYDRVRQT
+2649 TYDRARQT

-2760 KEAWRSGNKAAIKR
+2760 KEAWRSGNKAAMKR

-2807 DEKKEKDENGKTV
+2807 DEKKEKDESGKTV

-2835 GPNLLDNATG
+2835 LPNLLDNATG

-2949 KNYVYTKQEGD
+2949 KNYVYAKQEGD
-2960 SRRASPAVFYDL
+2960 NRRASPAVFYDL

-2997 ATVDGIASG
+2997 ATVEGIASG

-3037 LALVRLG
+3037 LELVRLG

-3064 TDEPEAQ
+3064 TEEPEAQ

-3246 SFREWRV
+3246 SFKEWRV

-3265 ARDVNRLKTQITR
+3265 ARDVNRLKTQISR
-3278 QMEAGVNQKQ
+3278 QMAAGMNQKQ

-3305 AEGNTSTARQLE
+3305 AEGNTSTARQLA

>member
-26 TGTKGQTAQ
+26 AGTKGQTAQ

-80 NFAKREQK
+80 NFTKREQK
-88 DEYRR
+88 EEYRR

-100 SREAREQYQWNKQQ
+100 SREAREQYQWNKRQ
-114 REALEQYQSYFEK
+114 REAFEQYQSYFEK

-132 TEEQVQ
+132 TEEQVKS
-138 NNPVLSDI
+138 NPVLSDI

-154 AQVQATQKAMEEIEN
+154 TQAQATQKALEEIEN

-190 GPLEQARARELPQLS
+190 APLEQARARELPQLS

-215 SKRLEELYPQR
+215 RKRLEELYPQR

-256 AALPGEAAEI
+256 VALPGEVAETV
-266 ADKYALGGSKDLEA
+266 DKYALGGSKDLEA

-298 GVIAPEENKKYQE
+298 GVIAPEENKAYQD
-311 LKARVERGEELTGQ
+311 LKARVESGEELTGQ

-357 SGYSYAAQERQRVNV
+357 SGYSYAAQDRQRVNE
-372 GQLTQIEALTQYA
+372 GQLTQVEELSQYA
-385 GTIQASIAKQ
+385 GTMQAPIARQ

-409 ALEKDI
+409 KLKKDI
-415 AAMQQAGA
+415 AAMELAGITGPA
-423 GNSIGDNLALKAT
+423 MDNAKD
-436 PLQNAQEELEAV
+436 QLETV
-448 KAAIAEAEYAMLRF
+448 ERQIAEGEYAMLRF

-498 YLRNTKGMDAAKQY
+498 YLRNTKGMDDAKQY

-661 MALSAVS
+661 MALSATS

-674 LLLGRDNSQAL
+674 LLLGRDNSRAL

-719 TILANVIK
+719 TILANMIK
-727 SFAPEALE
+727 AFAPEALE

-743 LALDN
+743 QALDN

-924 TAYNRAAM
+924 AAYNRAAM
-932 FGDTQTARRFLAGYE
+932 FEDTQTARRFLAGYE
-947 ATSMPV
+947 NTSLPL

-979 AGFGTMLEDGV
+979 VGFGTMLEDGV

-997 GQEATVAQEARLEIP
+997 GQEATAAQNARLEIP
-1012 ASLGKEVQAQL
+1012 ESLGKTVQEQL

-1057 DGYAKAH
+1057 DDYAKAH

-1109 HYIREH
+1109 HYIREQ

-1138 LETRVAEKQ
+1138 LESRVAEKQ
-1147 EQYKAAEGQ
+1147 EQYKAVEGQ
-1156 ELSREAALEELT
+1156 ELSREEALEELT

-1175 IATPEALGA
+1175 MATPEALGA

-1189 YENAENKNAFKQ
+1189 YENAENKNAFQQ
-1201 AMDQVMAFINKFV
+1201 AMDQVMAFINRFV

-1237 EADWGESIVQ
+1237 EADWGESIIQ

-1270 ETWYSKKNRKP
+1270 ETWYSKKNNKNSN
-1281 GKKKTEQQNENAKE
+1281 KKTEQQNESGKDTGKENKKQPQNEYQQPAYTEEDVYAALYDILSHKDEGDDNLVRMGEIPRYFTRLLGMQGEFYLYRNHAYENMVSEEQAKE
-1295 SSAEQLQNEADEERS
+1295 EGRY
-1310 IKEQLRAHSS
+1310 
-1320 ELADME
+1320 
-1326 PVAVINVDISNLKTA
+1326 
-1341 KARKNWIVNLLQS
+1341 
-1354 TGFQVERQGFGTIEF
+1354 TG
-1369 GKERINK
+1369 
-1376 SLNYMQ
+1376 
-1382 KPGEIAAFSA
+1382 
-1392 LPRVLKRGKNISGH
+1392 
-1406 ANHKGRGFGT
+1406 KGQHFHQIG
-1416 ETFAAP
+1416 
-1422 VTINGVM
+1422 
-1429 GYMAVV
+1429 
-1435 VKREARIAYKTH
+1435 
-1447 RILMPD
+1447 
-1453 GSTFVFNE
+1453 
-1461 KAEPTPANRGSQKGI
+1461 
-1476 NPAPISSATNSIP
+1476 
-1489 QVEENSNTN
+1489 
-1498 KNFSLKNVDTDMTEM
+1498 
-1513 QREVEENENGGTMGA
+1513 
-1528 LEGATVENHA
+1528 
-1538 GIYAAQREKL
+1538 
-1548 AGWADGKPRSAEA
+1548 
-1561 VRELLGESMTPTL
+1561 L
-1574 EKWLHNQYEKGQNR
+1574 EKMHG
-1588 QVKEPVRRE
+1588 
-1597 AVEAFLQKDE
+1597 
-1607 ALIAENEAQS
+1607 
-1617 KAFWQKLRGE
+1617 
-1627 KVRVHEVEVGEH
+1627 
-1639 THEGRGAMGRQIVQ
+1639 
-1653 ALMGDAPRVTVHNRD
+1653 ALMGLEH
-1668 AQVDIYVNRAS
+1668 
-1679 VEKTLSYGG
+1679 
-1688 SKNIPIEVSK
+1688 PIMTI
-1698 AILLQTKEM
+1698 ATQTSEGNPAVIM
-1707 LADAKYIG
+1707 
-1715 SHENYATNSGLVH
+1715 
-1728 YFVSAAQTG
+1728 
-1737 DEIRRVVYMAHE
+1737 
-1749 KAWNDGD
+1749 
-1756 VQNRLYVEEVE
+1756 
-1767 LLDTENAGAN
+1767 LLDEKGNNGAPLY
-1777 DTSRSQQAVYTQH
+1777 AVFSFY
-1790 LTSNHPGTISIPELL
+1790 
-1805 QNYNTEFL
+1805 
-1813 RRYDLKERGAKRALQ
+1813 AKRAINGDWSRRPHIVLSVYERDYFGTDARPGLMESVRNAVEQ
-1828 YSLRNVDT
+1828 GRVLDFDTTKRESLSVIAKQARLGNITADSLAKSIAQFKKEINRFREENKINYSLRNVDT

-2057 EGFGQVNEANALME
+2057 EGYGQVNEANALME
-2071 EAKAIARRKTTRWAI
+2071 EAKAIARRKVTRWAI

-2114 PKPGSFVPYQ
+2114 PKSGSFVPYQ
-2124 MREAVTALLEALDY
+2124 MRDAVTALLEALDY
-2138 NEGKRVT
+2138 NEGKGVT

-2232 FMQKRRDS
+2232 FMQKRQDS

-2297 VRDAE
+2297 LRDAE

-2365 KRERLVGTNHL
+2365 KREKLVGTNHL

-2400 EDLVAIAGKLTE
+2400 EDLEAIAGKLTE

-2453 FRVARNYLRTDP
+2453 FKVARNYLRTDP

-2564 SALVNKLVSGAKGAA
+2564 SALVNKLVGGAKGAA

-2649 TYDRVRQT
+2649 TYDRARQT

-2689 AAESGLTRGT
+2689 AAKSGLTRGT

-2760 KEAWRSGNKAAIKR
+2760 KEAWRSGNKAAIKQ

-2835 GPNLLDNATG
+2835 LPNLLDNATG

-2949 KNYVYTKQEGD
+2949 KNYVYAKQEGD

-3064 TDEPEAQ
+3064 TEEPEAQ

-3176 REAIESGDAGQVRT
+3176 REAMESGDAGQVRT

-3246 SFREWRV
+3246 SFKEWRV

-3265 ARDVNRLKTQITR
+3265 ARDVTRLKTQISR
-3278 QMEAGVNQKQ
+3278 QMEAGMNQKQ

-3305 AEGNTSTARQLE
+3305 AEGNTSTARQLA

-3325 GLTTEEIPQKA
+3325 GLTAEEVPQKA